1 MTTEERILSALK
13 KARENDANNRD
24 ARRLPSSSAGGAGAS
39 TDRAQQ
45 ALASARQKD
54 KTSSRQLTP
63 SRTPSST
70 SASPLP
76 SFAMGS
82 GNTIESVLGRFSGR
96 GGIEAIKSPDSWSS
110 AGDAEL
116 GLKAWSGQLE
126 GYEKKLTELSGSI
139 ANTENRLKNL
149 QTTVKTAEDAAAYDE
164 LYAGYERMIADY
176 NGVVNDINRVQDK
189 YSAGVERYRDI
200 LSGGMERADAAAAEA
215 KRLEDEN
222 SRLQQQANLIR
233 IYEMSGTSSS
243 SAAAPIEAQ
252 IEQNAQRIKEL
263 QAEESQNKMQ
273 YYSSLALM
281 EDYAGLSSPASVT
294 GDSRYEYIND
304 IDNARYRNE
313 HTTDPGGAPVALR
326 RYQYLTEDEIKI
338 YNYLYASQGKDAAD
352 RFLEDMGP
360 ALTERQ
366 GAAQYEELG
375 ALGKALYW
383 IPAGLD
389 QFGSGIRQLFQR
401 EAVPVSSTQ
410 ITSQLIQQEAQE
422 KSPVL
427 GTLYTLGTTLSNM
440 APSILA
446 SALGSWALGAAGL
459 SAGTAAAVG
468 RATGAATL
476 GASAG
481 GNAYTQKLNEG
492 YSSEAAQNYATLV
505 GASEGALQ
513 YLLGG
518 IGALS
523 KSGTGR
529 IAAKIA
535 ALDNALGRVA
545 RTVSGSTAARL
556 LGSMISEGTEEG
568 LQELLE
574 PAFAA
579 IIFDEEYEADF
590 EDAAYAFLLGA
601 LSAGIIEGP
610 AAIAY
615 ARRPA
620 GFSFR
625 DMDGYADNGVD
636 YFEGANT
643 LEEVEARYRDL
654 ARQYH
659 PDVGGDTAIMA
670 EINRQR
676 TMARAFFRGRAEAAA
691 EDNTADTTPEAAAN
705 TERADGVTRRLTAGR
720 ATEETTPET
729 AGAQIENQTG
739 AEAGG
744 IVLPTADS
752 AGDFSPRVEVGET
765 VAPTLEAP
773 RAAAPE
779 TNAAGNIVL
788 PTADEI
794 MNGGILNGQ
803 QEGRRPAALG
813 GDGGRN
819 ADISAGGQAGR
830 LGGSAEVRT
839 APAEQG
845 RAALAR
851 QNSARDLRL
860 QEVSSAELGIPEG
873 TDTRNVRVLPAT
885 DWDDALVSTAE
896 QVRSVTGREVRYVLG
911 SIEVRTTAGET
922 RRVRGVWQP
931 SGDIIIQADNLRV
944 SPQQIADHEIYHEL
958 AAQNPGLD
966 ADVQARIRE
975 QFTEE
980 EFGRVVESYI
990 QKLHGI
996 IDLPENAS
1004 EADFET
1010 AMNRV
1015 LQEIYADAYAGI
1027 NAFGARA
1034 DQFAEP
1040 TRATVQE
1047 RTGVGRENAEATR
1060 NKTGPPAERYSYAG
1074 TNAANA
1080 DLEALEVA
1088 KGMAEQNVSAETIRQ
1103 ATGWFRGADGK
1114 WRFEID
1120 DSGMRYSSRGDL
1132 NYGDPDY
1139 WRYRELRDKLER
1151 DMLGIGSEAVTEA
1164 ERAEYEE
1171 LAPRYR
1177 DFYLQPGVRGDGS
1190 ATATRLS
1197 DYIQHDELFEQYPQL
1212 RDARLVFD
1220 ELENGERGFYDGTT
1234 ITLNENLRH
1243 APENTIIHEAQHAIQ
1258 KYEGFTKGATP
1269 DRWEALRNRI
1279 SRDIAAVQHNL
1290 DLWLN
1295 DIGYNDFVRDSM
1307 RRVAAGDISLD
1318 EHWQAVNDFKQ
1329 NSIYAEE
1336 IAKNESQ
1343 LASLREQLDNIS
1355 SLGNGNWASALE
1367 MYNNTAGEIEAR
1379 DAAARRKYSKEQR
1392 RLTPPDL
1399 GNEKTV
1405 FAETLGNAERQY
1417 DAGEIFPTK
1426 SKFSLSEP
1434 VEETSDLLALHN
1446 LTEDKLLNTLKL
1458 GGFPMPSIAVIRDQ
1472 MPYEEFGD
1480 ITMVFGRDTID
1491 PQVNS
1496 ENRIYG
1502 GDAWTPTFPQ
1512 IEYKVNEDELNR
1524 IEREVDDLVGGRD
1537 IRRQLDRTHSL
1548 DVTNVTDDLNR
1559 YNGDL
1564 ATAYR
1569 YSNALKYAYLRQ
1581 LNADYSLPYRYAPLG
1596 ARSNMDD
1603 EIIIQLADMF
1613 GIDAIRQMREGGYRY
1628 YDSHKEELE
1637 KILDLVNQHYRETNN
1652 LDENLYD
1659 EISFNKWDSLTAD
1672 IYSYLRQG
1680 PKISVDT
1687 DAVSKFLADNVNQ
1700 TEYENW
1706 VRNLFNSIVA
1716 KRGIR
1721 NSKDI
1726 FTPSGKRRNFEALH
1740 YELTLEN
1747 VVKAMK
1753 NAAQKGG
1760 GAVLG
1765 GKSIWGVATK
1775 DYASVDALKQDKSR
1789 LQNISDE
1796 KYQEQRQK
1804 FTERLHDLASEIA
1817 NPKANNRLIALD
1829 DATETIIEALSKRKT
1844 ASGINNELR
1853 SNKTLNIKNDT
1864 AEKALEL
1871 FKDISNMPVGYF
1883 EAKPQRAVPFDE
1895 VLAAVVPNDIS
1906 EELRDGL
1913 AKAGIQTIEYDAGDQ
1928 LDRLAKVESVEG
1940 ARFSTDEDDDQ
1951 PVEQAISSAKTS
1963 LRQVP
1968 ALFKDKNVQ
1977 FGDVNIDI
1985 GGGKYDLATEFL
1997 AERGTQNLVFDP
2009 YNRGEATNRATLDFL
2024 RDGSRADTAT
2034 NANVLNVI
2042 AEAPARANVIL
2053 EMAKAIKPDG
2063 KAYFMVYEGD
2073 GSGVGRETSAGWQN
2087 NRKTADYMDE
2097 IERYFDSVERRGKLI
2112 IASNPKA
2119 DLPKALWEVQ
2129 PGDAVRY
2136 SAADDEPRPVIAKQD
2151 LRRRLLDTFSVPPGS
2166 RAELGRI
2173 IEGFA
2178 DKMIRSGR
2186 YTEQDRSA
2194 LFDKLYDAGAMTLT
2208 ADPYYSDA
2216 RGALVKRR
2224 MYVSDALKAE
2234 FGDDWNDFRKRAFA
2248 AGIYLTNNS
2257 SDMAPDMWQAEL
2269 GETLPGLF
2277 DSDNLDMRS
2286 FMERVVQVAEEGRDE
2301 QVSLAE
2307 YTQMLAGE
2315 NYVSEDEVLQD
2326 LEQRVDWELRS
2337 FAEKADLEVRLRGRG
2352 ADGITNTERKRII
2365 QEERANYWQLH
2376 KQYQE
2381 ETRRRISEERGKRHA
2396 SEREAREKINNII
2409 REEREKYWQKRRDY
2423 QQRTDERVRQERER
2437 RWAVQ
2442 SETRRRIDDVEQ
2454 AERRTYYERLERY
2467 KEARRATDARER
2479 ERRKQ
2484 MSERRRE
2491 TAELRNLQQRTLKQI
2506 QWLAKNQY
2514 RAPAELRQQ
2523 WDEVLGDL
2531 DIFAVSAANEMNY
2544 SKKYDAT
2551 WRDLAEMYK
2560 KARDSDPNFLPSQEL
2575 ERIVARLDN
2584 EKIGNLDIGALQDL
2598 YKAAVGLRTEFYN
2611 RNHVIGDEEGRLFA
2625 ELYADSKA
2633 EIIEAPGGYT
2643 GNPADKVFNIEQ
2655 LTPMNYLER
2664 MAGWNPDSAWYSMA
2678 KQLEKGERDERAY
2691 IVQAN
2696 KLLSDWL
2703 RDNEDWVMQSDGQ
2716 GKNAVWYEVEVPE
2729 LLELGMGDKPVFG
2742 DSVKVYMTP
2751 SMKVHLYL
2759 ESKNYD
2765 NLRHM
2770 VGGRTFPDKELYSDG
2785 KRQEAFAQG
2794 KTIRLAP
2801 ETVKKLV
2808 SDLTPEEQELAALL
2822 ERYYNQFAAERI
2834 NKVSNAL
2841 YGYDRAVTKNYA
2853 PIYTNSN
2860 YNQKEIGKSD
2870 QTAEGVGNM
2879 KQRIRG
2885 AKNPSYNLYAYDAFE
2900 RHVDQTARFVGMAI
2914 PARNW
2919 KTLLNWRERNNSMS
2933 DVITHKWGNES
2944 LKYITDLLTDLQGGS
2959 PRKAQFQISS
2969 FADKLWSNYISAVF
2983 GANPSIVLKQLG
2995 SIPLGGAYLGM
3006 NNVPSPGQIANIDR
3020 ELISRYT
3027 SELDWRLMGYS
3038 TPETK
3043 QLKDHPNWTER
3054 NSFFRNVFGG
3064 GAITGMDGWAASTL
3078 WPWAEN
3084 KIRKERPELEVGT
3097 QEQIDA
3103 GQSPF
3108 YKAVAAEFDNAVN
3121 RSQSM
3126 SDTLHNARIRKSDN
3140 AVLRTLTM
3148 FKSDAAQTYNAFRQT
3163 IGEAQYYKRKGA
3175 DSKTQRVARAATGA
3189 AFLAWIIN
3197 AAWTAGVN
3205 FLVNL
3210 AKKKGANYR
3219 DDEDELTAHSVLG
3232 NIASDML
3239 NGMSGVV
3246 ILGEELAGAI
3256 GSAITGERWYGLDT
3270 PGIEQLNDTLES
3282 LINSGNSIKRLL
3294 GDAINIGQ
3302 QGGDVLAYLN
3312 EHRADL
3318 AGGIKEVAATAVTYF
3333 PGLPVNN
3340 VEAYLAGLL
3349 SWTIPSLSTSY
3360 EDLFETPDK
3369 ASLSGLEGDALVTRV
3384 ENILASRLEDVS
3396 EPAAQTVATL
3406 YAAGYTEALPSGIP
3420 KQVTVTDKKT
3430 DTSETV
3436 ELDAYQQQFFGQ
3448 VWTETVGRAVDELVL
3463 MPEFEAASP
3472 EDQAKMLS
3480 QIYRFANET
3489 AKAETVEKYSPPS
3502 TMAEAAEDIASG
3514 RTLAEWAAYD
3524 VLSDDVSGTF
3534 GKLTDE
3540 GLDYE
3545 QALDVAETLDDLGD
3559 DATSVERYLA
3569 VARMPLP
3576 EDEKELALRGVM
3588 TDSAYAKYE
3597 TARSAGIDTLD
3608 YCEFLD
3614 RISDIS
3620 GDGRQ
3625 ERVWALIDSMRLTNR
3640 QKDVLHLAAGYK
3652 DSTLSKT
3659 PWHN

>member
-1 MTTEERILSALK
+1 MSSVQERLDRMINGTGAASSGAGSSVMERLDRMINHTLPQAGIKHNGDNTSRPASSVPTSK
-13 KARENDANNRD
+13 
-24 ARRLPSSSAGGAGAS
+24 LPSIATSLAGNKKVYEPLEQSG
-39 TDRAQQ
+39 
-45 ALASARQKD
+45 
-54 KTSSRQLTP
+54 LT
-63 SRTPSST
+63 
-70 SASPLP
+70 
-76 SFAMGS
+76 
-82 GNTIESVLGRFSGR
+82 R
-96 GGIEAIKSPDSWSS
+96 GTLDMMISPDNWTS
-110 AGDAEL
+110 
-116 GLKAWSGQLE
+116 
-126 GYEKKLTELSGSI
+126 
-139 ANTENRLKNL
+139 
-149 QTTVKTAEDAAAYDE
+149 AEDAEIGMQSWDSQLSRYKNSLDQLQSSISNAEKQLQQMSGGQQTENTAAVYNQLYDR
-164 LYAGYERMIADY
+164 YTKMIDDY
-176 NGVVNDINRVQDK
+176 NTTVSDYNRVIDK
-189 YSAGVERYRDI
+189 YDAGLTKYKEI
-200 LSGGMERADAAAAEA
+200 LGNGMNKAEAAASEIRALVA
-215 KRLEDEN
+215 EN
-222 SRLQQQANLIR
+222 SRLQQQVDLIKA
-233 IYEMSGTSSS
+233 YDTSGLNMTETY
-243 SAAAPIEAQ
+243 AVPIEAEIQ
-252 IEQNAQRIKEL
+252 SNTRKIKEL
-263 QAEESQNKMQ
+263 QAEEARSKMQ

-281 EDYAGLSSPASVT
+281 DDYADLSKPGNVT
-294 GDSRYEYIND
+294 GDTRYDYIND
-304 IDNARYRNE
+304 IDNAHYKNE
-313 HTTDPGGAPVALR
+313 HTTDTGGEPIALR
-326 RYQYLTEDEIKI
+326 LYQHLTDDERKI
-338 YNYLYASQGKDAAD
+338 YNYLYASQGKEAAD
-352 RFLEDMGP
+352 RFLDDIDDT
-360 ALTERQ
+360 LRTRQ
-366 GAAQYEELG
+366 GAAQYEQLG
-375 ALGKALYW
+375 TLGKALYW
-383 IPAGLD
+383 IPAGLE
-389 QFGSGIRQLFQR
+389 QFGSGIKQLFQI
-401 EAVPVSSTQ
+401 EALPVSPTL

-427 GTLYTLGTTLSNM
+427 GTLYELGTTLSNM
-440 APSILA
+440 APSLLA
-446 SALGSWALGAAGL
+446 GALGGWALGAAGL
-459 SAGTAAAVG
+459 SAGAATALARGV
-468 RATGAATL
+468 GAATL

-481 GNAYTQKLNEG
+481 GNAYTQKLYEG
-492 YSSEAAQNYATLV
+492 YSPEAARNYATLV

-535 ALDNALGRVA
+535 GLDNALGRVA

-610 AAIAY
+610 AAVAY

-659 PDVGGDTAIMA
+659 PDVGGDTAVMA

-676 TMARAFFRGRAEAAA
+676 TMARAFFHGRAEAAQ
-691 EDNTADTTPEAAAN
+691 EAAPAQ
-705 TERADGVTRRLTAGR
+705 TEEQAGPQSPDAEEGIIRRLNAPAST
-720 ATEETTPET
+720 TEQKAAPAAEP
-729 AGAQIENQTG
+729 AVQT
-739 AEAGG
+739 EQESG
-744 IVLPTADS
+744 IVLPTAED
-752 AGDFSPRVEVGET
+752 AGDFTPRAAAEA
-765 VAPTLEAP
+765 APTLEVS

-779 TNAAGNIVL
+779 ISAEGNIVL
-788 PTADEI
+788 PTADDTIIGGMTNGQHEKQEWQQRGLQVPSG
-794 MNGGILNGQ
+794 NGGRLGDIGAGRQTGRLGQ
-803 QEGRRPAALG
+803 
-813 GDGGRN
+813 
-819 ADISAGGQAGR
+819 SAGG
-830 LGGSAEVRT
+830 RT
-839 APAEQG
+839 ATFEQS
-845 RAALAR
+845 RTAIER
-851 QNSARDLRL
+851 QNRARDLRL

-873 TDTRNVRVLPAT
+873 TQTRNVRVLPES
-885 DWDDALVSTAE
+885 DWDGELVSTAE
-896 QVRSVTGREVRYVLG
+896 RVRNVTGREVHYVLG
-911 SIEVRTTAGET
+911 SIEVRTAGNDT
-922 RRVRGVWQP
+922 HRVRGVWMP
-931 SGDIIIQADNLRV
+931 NGDIIVQADNMRV
-944 SPQQIADHEIYHEL
+944 SAQQIAEHEIYHDI
-958 AAQNPGLD
+958 AAQTPGTD
-966 ADVQARIRE
+966 YEVEQRIRE
-975 QFTEE
+975 QFGDE
-980 EFGRVVESYI
+980 EFERVVEIYI

-996 IDLPENAS
+996 VDLPANAS
-1004 EADFET
+1004 ESEFET
-1010 AMNRV
+1010 ALARV
-1015 LQEIYADAYAGI
+1015 KQEIFADAYAGI
-1027 NAFGARA
+1027 NAFGAHAERFA
-1034 DQFAEP
+1034 DV
-1040 TRATVQE
+1040 TRETVKE
-1047 RTGVGRENAEATR
+1047 RTGIRSRENDDATR
-1060 NKTGPPAERYSYAG
+1060 DRTGPPAERYSYAG

-1088 KGMAEQNVSAETIRQ
+1088 
-1103 ATGWFRGADGK
+1103 
-1114 WRFEID
+1114 
-1120 DSGMRYSSRGDL
+1120 
-1132 NYGDPDY
+1132 
-1139 WRYRELRDKLER
+1139 
-1151 DMLGIGSEAVTEA
+1151 
-1164 ERAEYEE
+1164 
-1171 LAPRYR
+1171 
-1177 DFYLQPGVRGDGS
+1177 
-1190 ATATRLS
+1190 
-1197 DYIQHDELFEQYPQL
+1197 
-1212 RDARLVFD
+1212 
-1220 ELENGERGFYDGTT
+1220 
-1234 ITLNENLRH
+1234 
-1243 APENTIIHEAQHAIQ
+1243 
-1258 KYEGFTKGATP
+1258 
-1269 DRWEALRNRI
+1269 
-1279 SRDIAAVQHNL
+1279 
-1290 DLWLN
+1290 
-1295 DIGYNDFVRDSM
+1295 
-1307 RRVAAGDISLD
+1307 
-1318 EHWQAVNDFKQ
+1318 
-1329 NSIYAEE
+1329 
-1336 IAKNESQ
+1336 
-1343 LASLREQLDNIS
+1343 
-1355 SLGNGNWASALE
+1355 
-1367 MYNNTAGEIEAR
+1367 
-1379 DAAARRKYSKEQR
+1379 
-1392 RLTPPDL
+1392 
-1399 GNEKTV
+1399 
-1405 FAETLGNAERQY
+1405 ERQ
-1417 DAGEIFPTK
+1417 T
-1426 SKFSLSEP
+1426 
-1434 VEETSDLLALHN
+1434 T
-1446 LTEDKLLNTLKL
+1446 
-1458 GGFPMPSIAVIRDQ
+1458 
-1472 MPYEEFGD
+1472 
-1480 ITMVFGRDTID
+1480 
-1491 PQVNS
+1491 
-1496 ENRIYG
+1496 
-1502 GDAWTPTFPQ
+1502 
-1512 IEYKVNEDELNR
+1512 
-1524 IEREVDDLVGGRD
+1524 
-1537 IRRQLDRTHSL
+1537 
-1548 DVTNVTDDLNR
+1548 
-1559 YNGDL
+1559 
-1564 ATAYR
+1564 
-1569 YSNALKYAYLRQ
+1569 
-1581 LNADYSLPYRYAPLG
+1581 
-1596 ARSNMDD
+1596 
-1603 EIIIQLADMF
+1603 
-1613 GIDAIRQMREGGYRY
+1613 
-1628 YDSHKEELE
+1628 
-1637 KILDLVNQHYRETNN
+1637 
-1652 LDENLYD
+1652 
-1659 EISFNKWDSLTAD
+1659 
-1672 IYSYLRQG
+1672 
-1680 PKISVDT
+1680 
-1687 DAVSKFLADNVNQ
+1687 
-1700 TEYENW
+1700 
-1706 VRNLFNSIVA
+1706 
-1716 KRGIR
+1716 
-1721 NSKDI
+1721 
-1726 FTPSGKRRNFEALH
+1726 
-1740 YELTLEN
+1740 
-1747 VVKAMK
+1747 
-1753 NAAQKGG
+1753 
-1760 GAVLG
+1760 
-1765 GKSIWGVATK
+1765 
-1775 DYASVDALKQDKSR
+1775 
-1789 LQNISDE
+1789 
-1796 KYQEQRQK
+1796 
-1804 FTERLHDLASEIA
+1804 
-1817 NPKANNRLIALD
+1817 
-1829 DATETIIEALSKRKT
+1829 
-1844 ASGINNELR
+1844 
-1853 SNKTLNIKNDT
+1853 
-1864 AEKALEL
+1864 
-1871 FKDISNMPVGYF
+1871 
-1883 EAKPQRAVPFDE
+1883 
-1895 VLAAVVPNDIS
+1895 S
-1906 EELRDGL
+1906 EELRRQTAPDVDDEID
-1913 AKAGIQTIEYDAGDQ
+1913 KAEFELTNEIMLPTAATGVD
-1928 LDRLAKVESVEG
+1928 V
-1940 ARFSTDEDDDQ
+1940 RFSEDEDDQ
-1951 PVEQAISSAKTS
+1951 PVKQAISSAKTS
-1963 LRQVP
+1963 IRQVP
-1968 ALFKDKNVQ
+1968 ALFKDKNAR
-1977 FGDVNIDI
+1977 FGEINVDV
-1985 GGGKYDLATEFL
+1985 GGGRFDLATDYL
-1997 AERGTQNLVFDP
+1997 AERGTRNLIFDP
-2009 YNRGEATNRATLDFL
+2009 YNRDEATNRATLDFL
-2024 RDGSRADTAT
+2024 RAGNRADTAT
-2034 NANVLNVI
+2034 NANVLNVV
-2042 AEAPARANVIL
+2042 AEAPARANIIL
-2053 EMAKAIKPDG
+2053 EAAKSIKPDG
-2063 KAYFMVYEGD
+2063 TAYFTVYEGD
-2073 GSGVGRETSAGWQN
+2073 GSGIGRETSAGWQN

-2097 IERYFDSVERRGKLI
+2097 IRQYFDAVERRGKLI
-2112 IASNPKA
+2112 IARDPKA
-2119 DLPKALWEVQ
+2119 DLPPAAWEVQ
-2129 PGDAVRY
+2129 PGNAIRY
-2136 SAADDEPRPVIAKQD
+2136 SAEEDDQWSDDNLDKTDYEGAELSQEQADFFKDSKIRLDQDGDYWFGNGKLIPVYHSTWSDEFTVFDPAYLGRNTDSNASDEWLGATAHTGFWFNTQNLSEQTTGGVGNRAEKVYLNIKEPYELEGVVELADTIYDRAEADETAIEAAQRFVRELKESGYDGMVIKRDREFGGMSFVAFEPNQIKRVTNQNPTANADIRYSLENGPAITGVNNDQPRPVVAKQD
-2151 LRRRLLDTFSVPPGS
+2151 LRRRLLDTFSIPSGS
-2166 RAELGRI
+2166 RGELGRM
-2173 IEGFA
+2173 IEAFA
-2178 DKMIRSGR
+2178 DKLIRSGR
-2186 YTEQDRSA
+2186 YTEQDRKD
-2194 LFDKLYDAGAMTLT
+2194 LFDKLYDAGAMDIA
-2208 ADPYYSDA
+2208 ADPYYAEA
-2216 RGALVKRR
+2216 RNALINRR
-2224 MYVSDALKAE
+2224 MYVNNAIKAE

-2248 AGIYLTNNS
+2248 AGIYLTNDP

-2326 LEQRVDWELRS
+2326 LEQRVDWELRT

-2352 ADGITNTERKRII
+2352 ADGISNTERKRII

-2381 ETRRRISEERGKRHA
+2381 ETRRRIAEERGKRHA

-2423 QQRTDERVRQERER
+2423 QQRADERVRQERER

-2442 SETRRRIDDVEQ
+2442 AETRRRIDDVEQ
-2454 AERRTYYERLERY
+2454 GERRTYYERLERY

-2479 ERRKQ
+2479 ERRKA

-2514 RAPAELRQQ
+2514 RAPAELKQQ

-2551 WRDLAEMYK
+2551 WRDIADMV
-2560 KARDSDPNFLPSQEL
+2560 RDFESNPQKYPNFIPSEEL
-2575 ERIVARLDN
+2575 KRIAARVNND
-2584 EKIGNLDIGALQDL
+2584 KIGDLDIGALQDL
-2598 YKAAVGLRTEFYN
+2598 YKAAVGLRTEYYN
-2611 RNHVIGDEEGRLFA
+2611 RNHVIGDEEARLFS
-2625 ELYADSKA
+2625 ELYADSKE
-2633 EIIEAPGGYT
+2633 EINSAPGGYSK
-2643 GNPADKVFNIEQ
+2643 NPADKVFNLEQ

-2678 KQLEKGERDERAY
+2678 KQLEAGERNERAY

-2696 KLLSDWL
+2696 ALLADWL
-2703 RDNEDWVMQSDGQ
+2703 EENKEWVLRSDGQ
-2716 GKNAVWYEVEVPE
+2716 GKDAVWYEVEVPE

-2742 DSVKVYMTP
+2742 DSVKVWMTP

-2770 VGGRTFPDKELYSDG
+2770 VGGRTFPDKELYSEG

-2808 SDLTPEEQELAALL
+2808 SDLTPEERELAALL

-2885 AKNPSYNLYAYDAFE
+2885 AKNPSYNLSAYDAFE

-2919 KTLLNWRERNNSMS
+2919 KTLLNWRDRNDSMS

-2944 LKYITDLLTDLQGGS
+2944 LTYITDLLTDLQGGS
-2959 PRKAQFQISS
+2959 PREAQFQISS
-2969 FADKLWSNYISAVF
+2969 WADKLWSNYISAVF

-3084 KIRKERPELEVGT
+3084 KVRREQPELEVGT

-3126 SDTLHNARIRKSDN
+3126 SDTLHNARIRKSDH

-3219 DDEDELTAHSVLG
+3219 DDEDELTAQSVLG
-3232 NIASDML
+3232 NMASDMMS
-3239 NGMSGVV
+3239 GMSGVV

-3256 GSAITGERWYGLDT
+3256 GSAITGERWYGLDV
-3270 PGIEQLNDTLES
+3270 PGVEQLNDILES
-3282 LINSGNSIKRLL
+3282 IISSDKNTILIE
-3294 GDAINIGQ
+3294 AVNIGR
-3302 QGGDVLAYLN
+3302 QGGDVIAYLN

-3318 AGGIKEVAATAVTYF
+3318 IGEIKDVAMTAATYLGGISA
-3333 PGLPVNN
+3333 NN
-3340 VEAYLAGLL
+3340 VEAYLLGILN
-3349 SWTIPSLSTSY
+3349 WTLPGIATAY
-3360 EDLFETPDK
+3360 EDMFETPDK

-3384 ENILASRLEDVS
+3384 EDILASRLEDVS

-3448 VWTETVGRAVDELVL
+3448 VWTETVGRAVNELVL

-3545 QALDVAETLDDLGD
+3545 QALDVAETLGDLGD

-3569 VARMPLP
+3569 VARMPIP

-3597 TARSAGIDTLD
+3597 TARNAGIDTLD

-3620 GDGRQ
+3620 GDSRQ

>member
-1 MTTEERILSALK
+1 MSRTSELLERKKNGTLTFEPNTEESRTSRMLSQRGVTNYDDISEPANADSK
-13 KARENDANNRD
+13 KALQTLRETGSVTYAGKTYTMPVKST
-24 ARRLPSSSAGGAGAS
+24 PSSSGSKSLLLGFTNPGGGDYKS
-39 TDRAQQ
+39 VDDV
-45 ALASARQKD
+45 LD
-54 KTSSRQLTP
+54 HPFSR
-63 SRTPSST
+63 
-70 SASPLP
+70 
-76 SFAMGS
+76 G
-82 GNTIESVLGRFSGR
+82 VLD
-96 GGIEAIKSPDSWSS
+96 AIISPDNWLSTT
-110 AGDAEL
+110 DAEM
-116 GLKAWSGQLE
+116 GLKSWSGQLDDYQKE
-126 GYEKKLTELSGSI
+126 LTSLSSNI
-139 ANTENRLKNL
+139 SNAENRLKSMQGNVN
-149 QTTVKTAEDAAAYDE
+149 TEADVAEYNKLYDNYEALVNDYNSLVNEYNRVREKYAVGVDQYRSILNSGMDRAEAAAKE
-164 LYAGYERMIADY
+164 IKKL
-176 NGVVNDINRVQDK
+176 
-189 YSAGVERYRDI
+189 
-200 LSGGMERADAAAAEA
+200 EA
-215 KRLEDEN
+215 KN
-222 SRLQQQANLIR
+222 SRLQQQVDLIKA
-233 IYEMSGTSSS
+233 YDTSGLDMTGTY
-243 SAAAPIEAQ
+243 AEPIEAE
-252 IEQNAQRIKEL
+252 IRRNAQRIKEL
-263 QAEESQNKMQ
+263 RAKENQNKMQ

-281 EDYAGLSSPASVT
+281 DDYAELSAPGKVT
-294 GDSRYEYIND
+294 GDERYYYIND
-304 IDNARYRNE
+304 IDNARYKNE
-313 HTTDPGGAPVALR
+313 HTTDTGGEPIALR
-326 RYQYLTEDEIKI
+326 LYQHLTDDERKI
-338 YNYLYASQGKDAAD
+338 YNYLYASKGKEAAD
-352 RFLEDMGP
+352 RFLDDIGDT
-360 ALTERQ
+360 LRTRQ
-366 GAAQYEELG
+366 GAAQYEQLG
-375 ALGKALYW
+375 TLGKALYW
-383 IPAGLD
+383 IPAGLE
-389 QFGSGIRQLFQR
+389 QFGSGIKQLFQS
-401 EAVPVSSTQ
+401 EALPVSPTL

-427 GTLYTLGTTLSNM
+427 GTLYELGTTLSNM

-446 SALGSWALGAAGL
+446 GALGGWALGAAGL
-459 SAGTAAAVG
+459 SASTATAIARGV
-468 RATGAATL
+468 GAATL

-481 GNAYTQKLNEG
+481 GNAYTQKINEG
-492 YSSEAAQNYATLV
+492 YSPEAARNYSTLV

-523 KSGTGR
+523 RSGVGSV
-529 IAAKIA
+529 AAKIA
-535 ALDNALGRVA
+535 GLDNALGRVA

-610 AAIAY
+610 AAIDY

-643 LEEVEARYRDL
+643 LEEVEARYREL

-659 PDVGGDTAIMA
+659 PDLGGDAAVMA

-676 TMARAFFRGRAEAAA
+676 TMARAFFHGRAEAAQEA
-691 EDNTADTTPEAAAN
+691 APAQTEEQAGPQSPEAEEGIIRRLNAPASTTEQKAAPAAN
-705 TERADGVTRRLTAGR
+705 PATQTEQVS
-720 ATEETTPET
+720 
-729 AGAQIENQTG
+729 
-739 AEAGG
+739 G
-744 IVLPTADS
+744 IVLPTAED
-752 AGDFSPRVEVGET
+752 AGDFTPRAAAEA
-765 VAPTLEAP
+765 APTLEVS

-779 TNAAGNIVL
+779 ISAVGNIVL
-788 PTADEI
+788 PTADDTMIGGMTNGQHEKQEWQQRGLQVPSG
-794 MNGGILNGQ
+794 NGGRLGDIGAGRQTGRLGQ
-803 QEGRRPAALG
+803 
-813 GDGGRN
+813 
-819 ADISAGGQAGR
+819 SAGGRAATFEQ
-830 LGGSAEVRT
+830 SRT
-839 APAEQG
+839 AIE
-845 RAALAR
+845 R
-851 QNSARDLRL
+851 QNRARDLRL

-873 TDTRNVRVLPAT
+873 TQTRNVRVLPES
-885 DWDDALVSTAE
+885 DWDGELVSTAE
-896 QVRSVTGREVRYVLG
+896 RVRNVTGREVHYVLG
-911 SIEVRTTAGET
+911 SIEVRTAGNDT
-922 RRVRGVWQP
+922 HRVRGVWMP
-931 SGDIIIQADNLRV
+931 NGDIIVQADNMRV
-944 SPQQIADHEIYHEL
+944 SAQQIAEHEIYHDI
-958 AAQNPGLD
+958 AAQTPGTD
-966 ADVQARIRE
+966 YEVEQRIRE
-975 QFTEE
+975 QFGDE
-980 EFGRVVESYI
+980 EFERVVEIYI

-996 IDLPENAS
+996 VDLPANAS
-1004 EADFET
+1004 ESEFE
-1010 AMNRV
+1010 AALARIK
-1015 LQEIYADAYAGI
+1015 QEIFADAYAGI
-1027 NAFGARA
+1027 NAFGAHAERFA
-1034 DQFAEP
+1034 DP
-1040 TRATVQE
+1040 TRETVKE
-1047 RTGVGRENAEATR
+1047 RAGIRSRENDDAVR
-1060 NKTGPPAERYSYAG
+1060 DRTGPPAERYSYAG

-1103 ATGWFRGADGK
+1103 ATGWFQGADGK

-1120 DSGMRYSSRGDL
+1120 DSGMRYSARGDL

-1139 WRYRELRDKLER
+1139 WRYRELLDKLER
-1151 DMLGIGSEAVTEA
+1151 EMLGIGSEAVTEA

-1190 ATATRLS
+1190 ATASRLS

-1212 RDARLVFD
+1212 RDARLVFED
-1220 ELENGERGFYDGTT
+1220 MEDGKQGSYNPDTNT
-1234 ITLNENLRH
+1234 ITLSESLQNSERDDALV
-1243 APENTIIHEAQHAIQ
+1243 HEIQHAIQ
-1258 KYEGFTKGATP
+1258 EAEGFARGASPQYWARREYESGDLVGERLRREHDNLFRSLSQEEQNQFTRYREL
-1269 DRWEALRNRI
+1269 DRELNRTMFAELGTEEAADYERYEAEQDALYDELYSNEWFRKL
-1279 SRDIAAVQHNL
+1279 L
-1290 DLWLN
+1290 DLERRMD
-1295 DIGYNDFVRDSM
+1295 DIPGEYR
-1307 RRVAAGDISLD
+1307 A
-1318 EHWQAVNDFKQ
+1318 
-1329 NSIYAEE
+1329 
-1336 IAKNESQ
+1336 
-1343 LASLREQLDNIS
+1343 
-1355 SLGNGNWASALE
+1355 
-1367 MYNNTAGEIEAR
+1367 MYSNTSGEIEAR
-1379 DAAARRKYSKEQR
+1379 DAEARRKLTADER
-1392 RLTPPDL
+1392 RAAPPDL
-1399 GNEKTV
+1399 GNEKTI
-1405 FAETLGNAERQY
+1405 FAEMRGDPEQRSY
-1417 DAGEIFPTK
+1417 AGGVLPIK
-1426 SKFSLSEP
+1426 SRFSLSEP
-1434 VEETSDLLALHN
+1434 VERTADLVAVHN
-1446 LTEDKLLNTLKL
+1446 IEPYNLERTLEL
-1458 GGFPMPSIAVIRDQ
+1458 GAFPMPSIAIIRGDAGHDV
-1472 MPYEEFGD
+1472 FGD
-1480 ITMVFGRDTID
+1480 ISVVFGADTID
-1491 PQVNS
+1491 PAADS
-1496 ENRIYG
+1496 RNRVYSR
-1502 GDAWTPTFPQ
+1502 DAWTPRFP
-1512 IEYKVNEDELNR
+1512 NTDTSGMSPDEIVTLMQR
-1524 IEREVDDLVGGRD
+1524 QPERKDSFGWPAMQLLMSSIERYG
-1537 IRRQLDRTHSL
+1537 SL
-1548 DVTNVTDDLNR
+1548 
-1559 YNGDL
+1559 
-1564 ATAYR
+1564 
-1569 YSNALKYAYLRQ
+1569 
-1581 LNADYSLPYRYAPLG
+1581 
-1596 ARSNMDD
+1596 D
-1603 EIIIQLADMF
+1603 EIIADENRIDSFTRTSTVNFGEIQNDLQRTINSLATPENTRNTFSYKLDDLDLLTYNKLQDIVYDLAKAKNEKAEERRLFDDELPDMWADAVDDAQYAYELEADRFIQLLAMTPHYMRTVEYALAQD
-1613 GIDAIRQMREGGYRY
+1613 GAAYLKLTPDEAKAAIDAVNEVE
-1628 YDSHKEELE
+1628 DTVWKESTQE
-1637 KILDLVNQHYRETNN
+1637 
-1652 LDENLYD
+1652 
-1659 EISFNKWDSLTAD
+1659 EINKQFDDWAESVIITAAK
-1672 IYSYLRQG
+1672 G
-1680 PKISVDT
+1680 P
-1687 DAVSKFLADNVNQ
+1687 
-1700 TEYENW
+1700 
-1706 VRNLFNSIVA
+1706 
-1716 KRGIR
+1716 
-1721 NSKDI
+1721 
-1726 FTPSGKRRNFEALH
+1726 H
-1740 YELTLEN
+1740 TLEAI
-1747 VVKAMK
+1747 KTSLK
-1753 NAAQKGG
+1753 NGG
-1760 GAVLG
+1760 LTPTDSSAKAVLN
-1765 GKSIWGVATK
+1765 
-1775 DYASVDALKQDKSR
+1775 L
-1789 LQNISDE
+1789 
-1796 KYQEQRQK
+1796 
-1804 FTERLHDLASEIA
+1804 
-1817 NPKANNRLIALD
+1817 
-1829 DATETIIEALSKRKT
+1829 
-1844 ASGINNELR
+1844 INNTTSIGTRYL
-1853 SNKTLNIKNDT
+1853 
-1864 AEKALEL
+1864 
-1871 FKDISNMPVGYF
+1871 
-1883 EAKPQRAVPFDE
+1883 EAKPYRVVNFDE
-1895 VLAAVVPNDIS
+1895 ILGVVVPDNTDSKLLQRLS
-1906 EELRDGL
+1906 EKNIPIL
-1913 AKAGIQTIEYDAGDQ
+1913 EYRAEDEA
-1928 LDRLAKVESVEG
+1928 DRARVINSIEG
-1940 ARFSTDEDDDQ
+1940 ARFSIEDDDW

-2097 IERYFDSVERRGKLI
+2097 IKRYFDSVERRGKLI

-2257 SDMAPDMWQAEL
+2257 NDMAPDMWQAEL

-2286 FMERVVQVAEEGRDE
+2286 FMERVVQVAEEGRNE

-2307 YTQMLAGE
+2307 YTQMLANE

-2381 ETRRRISEERGKRHA
+2381 ETRRRIAEERGKRHA

-2423 QQRTDERVRQERER
+2423 QQRADERVRQEREK
-2437 RWAVQ
+2437 RWAAQ
-2442 SETRRRIDDVEQ
+2442 AETRRRIDDVEQ

-2467 KEARRATDARER
+2467 KEGRRATDARER
-2479 ERRKQ
+2479 ERRKA

-2514 RAPAELRQQ
+2514 RAPAELKQQ
-2523 WDEVLGDL
+2523 WNEVLGDL

-2551 WRDLAEMYK
+2551 WRDIAEMYK
-2560 KARDSDPNFLPSQEL
+2560 KARDTDPNFLPSQEL

-2584 EKIGNLDIGALQDL
+2584 DKIGDLDIGALQDL
-2598 YKAAVGLRTEFYN
+2598 YKAAVGLRQEFYN
-2611 RNHVIGDEEGRLFA
+2611 RNHVIGDEEARLFS
-2625 ELYADSKA
+2625 ELYADSKE
-2633 EIIEAPGGYT
+2633 EINSAPGGYSK
-2643 GNPADKVFNIEQ
+2643 NPADKVFNLEQ

-2678 KQLEKGERDERAY
+2678 KQLEAGERNERAY

-2696 KLLSDWL
+2696 ALLADWL
-2703 RDNEDWVMQSDGQ
+2703 EDNEEWVLRSDGQ
-2716 GKNAVWYEVEVPE
+2716 GKDAVWYEVEVPE
-2729 LLELGMGDKPVFG
+2729 LLELGMGDKPVFS
-2742 DSVKVYMTP
+2742 DSVKVWMTP

-2770 VGGRTFPDKELYSDG
+2770 VGGRTFPDKELYSEG
-2785 KRQEAFAQG
+2785 KRQEAYAQG

-2801 ETVKKLV
+2801 ETVRKMV
-2808 SDLTPEEQELAALL
+2808 SDLTPEERELAALL

-2841 YGYDRAVTKNYA
+2841 YGYDRAVTTNYA

-2860 YNQKEIGKSD
+2860 YNQKEIGKFD

-2885 AKNPSYNLYAYDAFE
+2885 AKNPSYNLSAYDAFE

-2919 KTLLNWRERNNSMS
+2919 KTLLNWRERNDSMS

-2944 LKYITDLLTDLQGGS
+2944 LTYITDLLTDLQGGS
-2959 PRKAQFQISS
+2959 PRKAKFQISS
-2969 FADKLWSNYISAVF
+2969 LADKLWSNYISAVF
-2983 GANPSIVLKQLG
+2983 GSNPSIVLKQLG

-3006 NNVPSPGQIANIDR
+3006 ENVPTPRQMANIDR
-3020 ELISRYT
+3020 DLIALYT
-3027 SELDWRLMGYS
+3027 SELDWRLMGYA

-3043 QLKDHPNWTER
+3043 QLKDHPNWTQR

-3084 KIRKERPELEVGT
+3084 KVRRERPELEVGT
-3097 QEQIDA
+3097 EEQVNA

-3126 SDTLHNARIRKSDN
+3126 SDTLHNARIRKADN
-3140 AVLRTLTM
+3140 AILRTLTM

-3163 IGEAQYYKRKGA
+3163 IGEAQYYKRTGA
-3175 DSKTQRVARAATGA
+3175 SSKTQRTARAAMGA
-3189 AFLAWIIN
+3189 AFLAWIVN

-3210 AKKKGANYR
+3210 AKTKGKNYR
-3219 DDEDELTAHSVLG
+3219 DDEDELTAESVLG
-3232 NIASDML
+3232 KMATDMIS
-3239 NGMSGVV
+3239 GMSGVV
-3246 ILGEELAGAI
+3246 ILGEELAGAL
-3256 GSAITGERWYGLDT
+3256 GSAVTGERWYGLDA

-3282 LINSGNSIKRLL
+3282 IINSSKSLKKLL
-3294 GDAINIGQ
+3294 TDAVNIGR

-3312 EHRADL
+3312 SHRADII
-3318 AGGIKEVAATAVTYF
+3318 GGIKDVAATAVTYF

-3340 VEAYLAGLL
+3340 VEAYLAGLI
-3349 SWTIPSLSTSY
+3349 SWALPSVGTAY
-3360 EDLFETPDK
+3360 EDLFETPEK
-3369 ASLSGLEGDALVTRV
+3369 ADLSGLEGDALVTRV
-3384 ENILASRLEDVS
+3384 TDILGGRLDDVS
-3396 EPAAQTVATL
+3396 EKAAEDIATL
-3406 YAAGYTEALPSGIP
+3406 YAAGYSEALPAGVPTQI
-3420 KQVTVTDKKT
+3420 TVTDKDT

-3436 ELDAYQQQFFGQ
+3436 ELDAYQRQFFER
-3448 VWTETVGRAVDELVL
+3448 VWTETVGRAVDDLVD
-3463 MPEFEAASP
+3463 MPEFEQASP
-3472 EDQAKMLS
+3472 DEQAKMLN

-3489 AKAETVEKYSPPS
+3489 AKAETIEKYSPPS
-3502 TMAEAAEDIASG
+3502 TIAEAAEDIADG

-3540 GLDYE
+3540 GLGYE
-3545 QALDVAETLDDLGD
+3545 QALDVAETVNELGD
-3559 DATSVERYLA
+3559 DSTAVERYLA
-3569 VARMPLP
+3569 VAQMPIP
-3576 EDEKELALRGVM
+3576 EDEKELALRGIM
-3588 TDSAYAKYE
+3588 TDSAYSKYE
-3597 TARSAGIDTLD
+3597 TARAAGIDTLD

-3620 GDGRQ
+3620 GDSRQ

>member
-1 MTTEERILSALK
+1 MTTEERIQKALESARK
-13 KARENDANNRD
+13 NDANNRD

-45 ALASARQKD
+45 ALAAARQKD

-70 SASPLP
+70 PASPLP
-76 SFAMGS
+76 SFATGG
-82 GNTIESVLGRFSGR
+82 GNTIESVLGRFSNR
-96 GGIEAIKSPDSWSS
+96 GGIEAITSPDSWSS

-126 GYEKKLTELSGSI
+126 SYEKKLTELSGSI

-164 LYAGYERMIADY
+164 LYAGYEKMIADY

-222 SRLQQQANLIR
+222 SRLQRQANLIR
-233 IYEMSGTSSS
+233 VYEMSGTSPS

-252 IEQNAQRIKEL
+252 IEQNTRRIKEL
-263 QAEESQNKMQ
+263 KAEESRNKMQ

-281 EDYAGLSSPASVT
+281 ENYADLSAPGRVT
-294 GDSRYEYIND
+294 GDSRYDYIND
-304 IDNARYRNE
+304 IDSARYKNE
-313 HTTDPGGAPVALR
+313 HTTDPGGEAVAMR
-326 RYQYLTEDEIKI
+326 RYQYLTEDEKQI
-338 YNYLYASQGKDAAD
+338 YNYLYATQGKTAAD
-352 RFLEDMGP
+352 RFLDD
-360 ALTERQ
+360 LSDTLSERQ
-366 GAAQYEELG
+366 GAAQYEDMG
-375 ALGKALYW
+375 TLGKALYW

-389 QFGSGIRQLFQR
+389 QFGSGIKQLFQS
-401 EAVPVSSTQ
+401 EAVPMSPTQ

-427 GTLYTLGTTLSNM
+427 GTLYTLGVNLSNM
-440 APSILA
+440 APSLLA

-459 SAGTAAAVG
+459 SAGTASAIG
-468 RATGAATL
+468 RAAGGTAL

-523 KSGTGR
+523 KSGTGH

-535 ALDNALGRVA
+535 GLDNALGRVA

-579 IIFDEEYEADF
+579 IIFDEEYEANF

-636 YFEGANT
+636 YFESANT

-659 PDVGGDTAIMA
+659 PDVGGDTDIMA

-691 EDNTADTTPEAAAN
+691 ADEAADTTPEAAAN
-705 TERADGVTRRLTAGR
+705 TERADSVIRRLTAGR
-720 ATEETTPET
+720 TTEETTPET
-729 AGAQIENQTG
+729 AGAQIEDQTY

-752 AGDFSPRVEVGET
+752 AGDFSPRAET
-765 VAPTLEAP
+765 GATETPTLEAP

-794 MNGGILNGQ
+794 MNGGISNGQ
-803 QEGRRPAALG
+803 QEGQRPAALG

-873 TDTRNVRVLPAT
+873 TDTRNVRVLPET
-885 DWDDALVSTAE
+885 DWDDALISTAE
-896 QVRSVTGREVRYVLG
+896 QVRGVTGREVRYVLG

-958 AAQNPGLD
+958 AAQDTGLD
-966 ADVQARIRE
+966 YTVEERIRE
-975 QFTEE
+975 RFSEE
-980 EFGRVVESYI
+980 EFARVVETYI

-996 IDLPENAS
+996 VDLPANAS
-1004 EADFET
+1004 DSEFET
-1010 AMNRV
+1010 ALARV
-1015 LQEIYADAYAGI
+1015 KQEIFADAYAGI
-1027 NAFGARA
+1027 NAFGAHAERFA
-1034 DQFAEP
+1034 DV
-1040 TRATVQE
+1040 TRDTVRE
-1047 RTGVGRENAEATR
+1047 RTGIRSRENDDSVR
-1060 NKTGPPAERYSYAG
+1060 DRTGPPAERYSYAG
-1074 TNAANA
+1074 TNAANE
-1080 DLEALEVA
+1080 DLEALKAFETE
-1088 KGMAEQNVSAETIRQ
+1088 KRQNNTRYSVEEYSEEEKREHVEKALDYFGSTYKWTETGYL
-1103 ATGWFRGADGK
+1103 TPDGK
-1114 WRFEID
+1114 QIDFSGKRLGAPGGYRTVDHREIGDAIGLDYGGD
-1120 DSGMRYSSRGDL
+1120 D
-1132 NYGDPDY
+1132 YGGSLVQFMSEGNIRISP
-1139 WRYRELRDKLER
+1139 ESA
-1151 DMLGIGSEAVTEA
+1151 GINLSVKPTKAQE
-1164 ERAEYEE
+1164 
-1171 LAPRYR
+1171 
-1177 DFYLQPGVRGDGS
+1177 QM
-1190 ATATRLS
+1190 LS
-1197 DYIQHDELFEQYPQL
+1197 DYISREH
-1212 RDARLVFD
+1212 
-1220 ELENGERGFYDGTT
+1220 GEVIVD
-1234 ITLNENLRH
+1234 
-1243 APENTIIHEAQHAIQ
+1243 
-1258 KYEGFTKGATP
+1258 
-1269 DRWEALRNRI
+1269 
-1279 SRDIAAVQHNL
+1279 L
-1290 DLWLN
+1290 D
-1295 DIGYNDFVRDSM
+1295 
-1307 RRVAAGDISLD
+1307 SLTG
-1318 EHWQAVNDFKQ
+1318 ET
-1329 NSIYAEE
+1329 
-1336 IAKNESQ
+1336 
-1343 LASLREQLDNIS
+1343 IS
-1355 SLGNGNWASALE
+1355 STEYPRGTHANKIIADIRNFFDK
-1367 MYNNTAGEIEAR
+1367 GE
-1379 DAAARRKYSKEQR
+1379 
-1392 RLTPPDL
+1392 
-1399 GNEKTV
+1399 
-1405 FAETLGNAERQY
+1405 
-1417 DAGEIFPTK
+1417 
-1426 SKFSLSEP
+1426 
-1434 VEETSDLLALHN
+1434 
-1446 LTEDKLLNTLKL
+1446 
-1458 GGFPMPSIAVIRDQ
+1458 
-1472 MPYEEFGD
+1472 
-1480 ITMVFGRDTID
+1480 
-1491 PQVNS
+1491 
-1496 ENRIYG
+1496 
-1502 GDAWTPTFPQ
+1502 TPTAS
-1512 IEYKVNEDELNR
+1512 ELLR
-1524 IEREVDDLVGGRD
+1524 
-1537 IRRQLDRTHSL
+1537 
-1548 DVTNVTDDLNR
+1548 
-1559 YNGDL
+1559 
-1564 ATAYR
+1564 YR
-1569 YSNALKYAYLRQ
+1569 YSL
-1581 LNADYSLPYRYAPLG
+1581 
-1596 ARSNMDD
+1596 
-1603 EIIIQLADMF
+1603 
-1613 GIDAIRQMREGGYRY
+1613 
-1628 YDSHKEELE
+1628 
-1637 KILDLVNQHYRETNN
+1637 
-1652 LDENLYD
+1652 
-1659 EISFNKWDSLTAD
+1659 
-1672 IYSYLRQG
+1672 
-1680 PKISVDT
+1680 
-1687 DAVSKFLADNVNQ
+1687 
-1700 TEYENW
+1700 
-1706 VRNLFNSIVA
+1706 
-1716 KRGIR
+1716 
-1721 NSKDI
+1721 
-1726 FTPSGKRRNFEALH
+1726 
-1740 YELTLEN
+1740 
-1747 VVKAMK
+1747 
-1753 NAAQKGG
+1753 
-1760 GAVLG
+1760 
-1765 GKSIWGVATK
+1765 
-1775 DYASVDALKQDKSR
+1775 
-1789 LQNISDE
+1789 
-1796 KYQEQRQK
+1796 
-1804 FTERLHDLASEIA
+1804 
-1817 NPKANNRLIALD
+1817 
-1829 DATETIIEALSKRKT
+1829 
-1844 ASGINNELR
+1844 
-1853 SNKTLNIKNDT
+1853 
-1864 AEKALEL
+1864 
-1871 FKDISNMPVGYF
+1871 
-1883 EAKPQRAVPFDE
+1883 
-1895 VLAAVVPNDIS
+1895 
-1906 EELRDGL
+1906 
-1913 AKAGIQTIEYDAGDQ
+1913 
-1928 LDRLAKVESVEG
+1928 
-1940 ARFSTDEDDDQ
+1940 EDDDQ

-2087 NRKTADYMDE
+2087 NRKTADYLEE

-2216 RGALVKRR
+2216 RNALVKRR

-2248 AGIYLTNNS
+2248 AGIYLTNNP

-2326 LEQRVDWELRS
+2326 LEQRVDWELRT

-2352 ADGITNTERKRII
+2352 TDGITNTERKRII

-2381 ETRRRISEERGKRHA
+2381 ETRQRIAEERGKRHA

-2423 QQRTDERVRQERER
+2423 QQRADERVRQERER

-2454 AERRTYYERLERY
+2454 AERKTYYERLERY

-2491 TAELRNLQQRTLKQI
+2491 TAALRDLQQRTLKQI

-2514 RAPAELRQQ
+2514 RAPAELKQR

-2611 RNHVIGDEEGRLFA
+2611 RNRVIGDEEGRLFA

-2794 KTIRLAP
+2794 RTIRLAP
-2801 ETVKKLV
+2801 ETVRKMV
-2808 SDLTPEEQELAALL
+2808 SDLTPEERELAALL

-2834 NKVSNAL
+2834 NKVSNTL

-2885 AKNPSYNLYAYDAFE
+2885 AKNPSYNLSAYDAFE

-2919 KTLLNWRERNNSMS
+2919 KTLLNWQERNDSMS

-3084 KIRKERPELEVGT
+3084 KVRREQPELEVGT

-3219 DDEDELTAHSVLG
+3219 DDEDELTAQSVLG
-3232 NIASDML
+3232 NMASDML

-3282 LINSGNSIKRLL
+3282 LINSGNSIKGLL
-3294 GDAINIGQ
+3294 SDAINIGR

-3349 SWTIPSLSTSY
+3349 SWTFPSLSTSY

-3369 ASLSGLEGDALVTRV
+3369 ASLKGLEGDALVTRV
-3384 ENILASRLEDVS
+3384 ENILASRLENVS

-3406 YAAGYTEALPSGIP
+3406 FAAGYSEALPSGIP

-3448 VWTETVGRAVDELVL
+3448 VWTETVGRAVNELVL
-3463 MPEFEAASP
+3463 MPEFEAAIP

-3569 VARMPLP
+3569 VARMPIP

-3597 TARSAGIDTLD
+3597 TARNAGIDTLD
-3608 YCEFLD
+3608 YCDFLD

-3620 GDGRQ
+3620 GDSRQ

>member
-1 MTTEERILSALK
+1 MASIHDKFTRAINQI
-13 KARENDANNRD
+13 RENDQRARAGLPYNTGNSISDKFERAIQEIRERD
-24 ARRLPSSSAGGAGAS
+24 NAS
-39 TDRAQQ
+39 
-45 ALASARQKD
+45 RQN
-54 KTSSRQLTP
+54 TSSQPALTP

-70 SASPLP
+70 PASPLP
-76 SFAMGS
+76 SFATGS
-82 GNTIESVLGRFSGR
+82 GNTVESVLGRFSGR
-96 GGIEAIKSPDSWSS
+96 GGVEAIKSPDSWSS

-116 GLKAWSGQLE
+116 GLKAWSNQLD

-149 QTTVKTAEDAAAYDE
+149 QTTAKTAEDAAAYDE
-164 LYAGYERMIADY
+164 LYAGYEKMIADY

-200 LSGGMERADAAAAEA
+200 LSGGMERADAAAAEI
-215 KRLEDEN
+215 KKLEAEN
-222 SRLQQQANLIR
+222 SRLQQQVDLIKAYD
-233 IYEMSGTSSS
+233 ISGLDMTGTY
-243 SAAAPIEAQ
+243 AEPIEAE
-252 IEQNAQRIKEL
+252 IRRNAQRIKEL
-263 QAEESQNKMQ
+263 RAEENQNKMQ

-281 EDYAGLSSPASVT
+281 DDYAELSAPGKVT
-294 GDSRYEYIND
+294 GDERYYYIND
-304 IDNARYRNE
+304 IDSARYRNE
-313 HTTDPGGAPVALR
+313 HTTDPGGEPVAMR
-326 RYQYLTEDEIKI
+326 RYQYLTEDERRI
-338 YNYLYASQGKDAAD
+338 YNYLYATQGKEAAD
-352 RFLEDMGP
+352 RFLDD
-360 ALTERQ
+360 LSDTLSERQ
-366 GAAQYEELG
+366 GAAQYEDMG
-375 ALGKALYW
+375 TLGKALYW
-383 IPAGLD
+383 IPAGLE
-389 QFGSGIRQLFQR
+389 QFGSGIKQLFQR
-401 EAVPVSSTQ
+401 EAVPVSPTQ

-427 GTLYTLGTTLSNM
+427 GSLYTLGVTLSNM
-440 APSILA
+440 APSILT
-446 SALGSWALGAAGL
+446 SALGGWALGAAGL
-459 SAGTAAAVG
+459 PASAAGLAGSTA
-468 RATGAATL
+468 L

-481 GNAYTQKLNEG
+481 GNAYTQKLREG
-492 YSSEAAQNYATLV
+492 YSSEAARNYATLV

-529 IAAKIA
+529 VAAKIA
-535 ALDNALGRVA
+535 GLDNALGRVA

-579 IIFDEEYEADF
+579 IIFDEDYEANF

-610 AAIAY
+610 ATIAY

-659 PDVGGDTAIMA
+659 PDVVGDATTMA

-676 TMARAFFRGRAEAAA
+676 TMARAFFRGRAEAASA
-691 EDNTADTTPEAAAN
+691 DEAADTTPEAAAN

-729 AGAQIENQTG
+729 VRAPIEDQTY

-873 TDTRNVRVLPAT
+873 TDTRNVRVLPET
-885 DWDDALVSTAE
+885 DWDDVLISTAE
-896 QVRSVTGREVRYVLG
+896 WVRGVTGREVRYVLG

-958 AAQNPGLD
+958 AAQDTGLD
-966 ADVQARIRE
+966 YTVEERIRE
-975 QFTEE
+975 QFGEE
-980 EFGRVVESYI
+980 EFARVVETYI

-996 IDLPENAS
+996 VDLPANAS
-1004 EADFET
+1004 ESEFE
-1010 AMNRV
+1010 AALARIK
-1015 LQEIYADAYAGI
+1015 QEIFADAYAGI
-1027 NAFGARA
+1027 NAFGAHAERFA
-1034 DQFAEP
+1034 DP
-1040 TRATVQE
+1040 TRETVKE
-1047 RTGVGRENAEATR
+1047 RTGIRSRENDDATR
-1060 NKTGPPAERYSYAG
+1060 DRTGPPAERYSIDEEYATELELWNRDG
-1074 TNAANA
+1074 RPDGEVFVLGSTGEALQGLGAMEQDIYLRSEKINAILDAHPEMTLSEIKRIPEILDDPVLIAKSAGEGRGGRNSRLTIMGSLRAQNGKPIMVVLDLRPIEGRLLVNDMQKINSAYTRSNAANYLRRSEILYADEKRTIPLLRSAGLTIASQRLLRHGSMGSITYSGNDVNIEGVPFSDLVETVEPEQYSYVGINATNA
-1080 DLEALEVA
+1080 DLKALKAFETEKRQNIFDKGEAPTA
-1088 KGMAEQNVSAETIRQ
+1088 S
-1103 ATGWFRGADGK
+1103 
-1114 WRFEID
+1114 
-1120 DSGMRYSSRGDL
+1120 
-1132 NYGDPDY
+1132 
-1139 WRYRELRDKLER
+1139 EL
-1151 DMLGIGSEAVTEA
+1151 
-1164 ERAEYEE
+1164 
-1171 LAPRYR
+1171 
-1177 DFYLQPGVRGDGS
+1177 
-1190 ATATRLS
+1190 
-1197 DYIQHDELFEQYPQL
+1197 L
-1212 RDARLVFD
+1212 R
-1220 ELENGERGFYDGTT
+1220 
-1234 ITLNENLRH
+1234 
-1243 APENTIIHEAQHAIQ
+1243 
-1258 KYEGFTKGATP
+1258 
-1269 DRWEALRNRI
+1269 
-1279 SRDIAAVQHNL
+1279 
-1290 DLWLN
+1290 
-1295 DIGYNDFVRDSM
+1295 
-1307 RRVAAGDISLD
+1307 
-1318 EHWQAVNDFKQ
+1318 
-1329 NSIYAEE
+1329 
-1336 IAKNESQ
+1336 
-1343 LASLREQLDNIS
+1343 
-1355 SLGNGNWASALE
+1355 
-1367 MYNNTAGEIEAR
+1367 
-1379 DAAARRKYSKEQR
+1379 
-1392 RLTPPDL
+1392 
-1399 GNEKTV
+1399 
-1405 FAETLGNAERQY
+1405 
-1417 DAGEIFPTK
+1417 
-1426 SKFSLSEP
+1426 
-1434 VEETSDLLALHN
+1434 
-1446 LTEDKLLNTLKL
+1446 
-1458 GGFPMPSIAVIRDQ
+1458 
-1472 MPYEEFGD
+1472 
-1480 ITMVFGRDTID
+1480 
-1491 PQVNS
+1491 
-1496 ENRIYG
+1496 
-1502 GDAWTPTFPQ
+1502 
-1512 IEYKVNEDELNR
+1512 
-1524 IEREVDDLVGGRD
+1524 
-1537 IRRQLDRTHSL
+1537 
-1548 DVTNVTDDLNR
+1548 
-1559 YNGDL
+1559 
-1564 ATAYR
+1564 YR
-1569 YSNALKYAYLRQ
+1569 YSL
-1581 LNADYSLPYRYAPLG
+1581 
-1596 ARSNMDD
+1596 
-1603 EIIIQLADMF
+1603 
-1613 GIDAIRQMREGGYRY
+1613 
-1628 YDSHKEELE
+1628 
-1637 KILDLVNQHYRETNN
+1637 
-1652 LDENLYD
+1652 
-1659 EISFNKWDSLTAD
+1659 
-1672 IYSYLRQG
+1672 
-1680 PKISVDT
+1680 
-1687 DAVSKFLADNVNQ
+1687 
-1700 TEYENW
+1700 
-1706 VRNLFNSIVA
+1706 
-1716 KRGIR
+1716 
-1721 NSKDI
+1721 
-1726 FTPSGKRRNFEALH
+1726 
-1740 YELTLEN
+1740 
-1747 VVKAMK
+1747 
-1753 NAAQKGG
+1753 
-1760 GAVLG
+1760 
-1765 GKSIWGVATK
+1765 
-1775 DYASVDALKQDKSR
+1775 
-1789 LQNISDE
+1789 
-1796 KYQEQRQK
+1796 
-1804 FTERLHDLASEIA
+1804 
-1817 NPKANNRLIALD
+1817 
-1829 DATETIIEALSKRKT
+1829 
-1844 ASGINNELR
+1844 
-1853 SNKTLNIKNDT
+1853 
-1864 AEKALEL
+1864 
-1871 FKDISNMPVGYF
+1871 
-1883 EAKPQRAVPFDE
+1883 
-1895 VLAAVVPNDIS
+1895 
-1906 EELRDGL
+1906 
-1913 AKAGIQTIEYDAGDQ
+1913 
-1928 LDRLAKVESVEG
+1928 
-1940 ARFSTDEDDDQ
+1940 EDDDQ

-2009 YNRGEATNRATLDFL
+2009 YNRGETTNRATLDFL

-2087 NRKTADYMDE
+2087 NRKTADYVDE
-2097 IERYFDSVERRGKLI
+2097 IKRYFDSVERRGKLI

-2178 DKMIRSGR
+2178 DKIIRSGR

-2194 LFDKLYDAGAMTLT
+2194 LFDKLYDAGVMSVA
-2208 ADPYYSDA
+2208 ADPYYSEA
-2216 RGALVKRR
+2216 RNALVKRR

-2248 AGIYLTNNS
+2248 AGVYLTNDPD
-2257 SDMAPDMWQAEL
+2257 DMAPDMWQAEL

-2381 ETRRRISEERGKRHA
+2381 ETRQRIAEERGKRHA

-2423 QQRTDERVRQERER
+2423 QQRADERVRQERER
-2437 RWAVQ
+2437 RWAAQ
-2442 SETRRRIDDVEQ
+2442 AETRRRIDDVEQ
-2454 AERRTYYERLERY
+2454 AERKTYYERLERY

-2514 RAPAELRQQ
+2514 RAPAELKQQ

-2551 WRDLAEMYK
+2551 WRDIADMV
-2560 KARDSDPNFLPSQEL
+2560 RDFESNPQKYPNFIPSEEL
-2575 ERIVARLDN
+2575 KRIAARVSD

-2611 RNHVIGDEEGRLFA
+2611 RNHVIGDEEARLFS
-2625 ELYADSKA
+2625 ELYADSKE
-2633 EIIEAPGGYT
+2633 EINSAPGGYSK
-2643 GNPADKVFNIEQ
+2643 NPADKVFNLEQ

-2678 KQLEKGERDERAY
+2678 KQLEAGERNERAY

-2696 KLLSDWL
+2696 ALLADWL
-2703 RDNEDWVMQSDGQ
+2703 EENEEWVLRSDGQ
-2716 GKNAVWYEVEVPE
+2716 GKDAVWYEVEVPE

-2742 DSVKVYMTP
+2742 DSVKVWMTP

-2808 SDLTPEEQELAALL
+2808 SDLAPEERELAALL

-2860 YNQKEIGKSD
+2860 YNQKEIGKFD
-2870 QTAEGVGNM
+2870 QTAEGVGNL

-2885 AKNPSYNLYAYDAFE
+2885 AKNPSYNLSAYDAFE

-2919 KTLLNWRERNNSMS
+2919 KTLLNWRERNDSMS

-3084 KIRKERPELEVGT
+3084 KVRKERPELEVGT

-3108 YKAVAAEFDNAVN
+3108 YKAVAEEFDNAVN

-3210 AKKKGANYR
+3210 AKKKGENYR
-3219 DDEDELTAHSVLG
+3219 DDEDELTAQSVLG
-3232 NIASDML
+3232 NMASDML

-3256 GSAITGERWYGLDT
+3256 GSAITGERWYGLDM

-3282 LINSGNSIKRLL
+3282 LINSGNSIKGLL
-3294 GDAINIGQ
+3294 SDAINIGR

-3349 SWTIPSLSTSY
+3349 SWTFPSLSTSY

-3384 ENILASRLEDVS
+3384 EDILASRLEDVS

-3420 KQVTVTDKKT
+3420 NQVTVTDKKT
-3430 DTSETV
+3430 NTSETV

-3448 VWTETVGRAVDELVL
+3448 VWTETVGRAVNELVL
-3463 MPEFEAASP
+3463 MPEFETASP
-3472 EDQAKMLS
+3472 EGQAKMLS

>member
-1 MTTEERILSALK
+1 MASIHDKFTRAIK
-13 KARENDANNRD
+13 QIIENDQRARAGLPYNTGNSISDKFERAIQEIRERD
-24 ARRLPSSSAGGAGAS
+24 NAS
-39 TDRAQQ
+39 
-45 ALASARQKD
+45 RQN
-54 KTSSRQLTP
+54 TSSQPALTP
-63 SRTPSST
+63 SRTLSST
-70 SASPLP
+70 PTSPLP
-76 SFAMGS
+76 SFATGS
-82 GNTIESVLGRFSGR
+82 GNTVESVLGRFSGR

-116 GLKAWSGQLE
+116 GLKAWSGQLD
-126 GYEKKLTELSGSI
+126 GYEKKLTELSGDI
-139 ANTENRLKNL
+139 ANTENRLKSL
-149 QTTVKTAEDAAAYDE
+149 QTTAKTAEDAAAYDE
-164 LYAGYERMIADY
+164 LYAGYEKMIADY
-176 NGVVNDINRVQDK
+176 NGVVKDFNRVQDK

-200 LSGGMERADAAAAEA
+200 LSGGMERADAAATEA

-222 SRLQQQANLIR
+222 SRLQRQANLIR
-233 IYEMSGTSSS
+233 IYEMSGTSPS

-263 QAEESQNKMQ
+263 RAEESQNKMQ

-294 GDSRYEYIND
+294 DDTRYEYIND

-313 HTTDPGGAPVALR
+313 HTTDPSGAPVALR

-535 ALDNALGRVA
+535 GLDNALGRVA

-659 PDVGGDTAIMA
+659 PDLGGDAATMA

-691 EDNTADTTPEAAAN
+691 ADEAADTTPEAAAN
-705 TERADGVTRRLTAGR
+705 TERADGVIRRLTAGR
-720 ATEETTPET
+720 TTEETTPET
-729 AGAQIENQTG
+729 AGAQIEDQIY

-744 IVLPTADS
+744 IVLPTADT
-752 AGDFSPRVEVGET
+752 AGDFSLRAEAGAAET
-765 VAPTLEAP
+765 STLEAP

-794 MNGGILNGQ
+794 MNGGISNGQ
-803 QEGRRPAALG
+803 QGQQWQQRRNQVSD
-813 GDGGRN
+813 GDGGRF
-819 ADISAGGQAGR
+819 SGQRAGVEAGELAR
-830 LGGSAEVRT
+830 G
-839 APAEQG
+839 AEQAARPTQQVG
-845 RAALAR
+845 TALAR
-851 QNSARDLRL
+851 QARVRALRL
-860 QEVSSAELGIPEG
+860 ERVSSASLGLENGTEARSLQVIPEAAYDDELRAVSADVYRRTG
-873 TDTRNVRVLPAT
+873 QRVT
-885 DWDDALVSTAE
+885 FVVGNI
-896 QVRSVTGREVRYVLG
+896 QVRA
-911 SIEVRTTAGET
+911 AGKT
-922 RRVRGVWQP
+922 RAVRGVWTP
-931 SGDIIIQADNLRV
+931 GGIYVQADNAGY
-944 SPQQIADHEIYHEL
+944 SAAQIAAHEVYHDL
-958 AAQNPGLD
+958 AANTPGLD
-966 ADVQARIRE
+966 ADVKQRIIERYGE
-975 QFTEE
+975 D
-980 EFGRVVESYI
+980 EFRRVAQVYI
-990 QKLHGI
+990 ERLRGVYNVPDGAEH
-996 IDLPENAS
+996 DPELMDKYFAS
-1004 EADFET
+1004 I
-1010 AMNRV
+1010 

-1027 NAFGARA
+1027 NAFGAHAERFA
-1034 DQFAEP
+1034 DP
-1040 TRATVQE
+1040 TRETVKE
-1047 RTGVGRENAEATR
+1047 RTGIRSRENDDAAR
-1060 NKTGPPAERYSYAG
+1060 DRTGPPAERYSYAG

-1103 ATGWFRGADGK
+1103 ATGWFQGADGK

-1120 DSGMRYSSRGDL
+1120 DSGMRYSARGDL

-1139 WRYRELRDKLER
+1139 WRYRELLDKLER
-1151 DMLGIGSEAVTEA
+1151 EMLGIGSEAVTEA

-1212 RDARLVFD
+1212 RDARLVFED
-1220 ELENGERGFYDGTT
+1220 MEDGKQGSYNPDTNT
-1234 ITLNENLRH
+1234 ITLSESLQNSERDDALV
-1243 APENTIIHEAQHAIQ
+1243 HEIQHAIQ
-1258 KYEGFTKGATP
+1258 EAEGFARGASP
-1269 DRWEALRNRI
+1269 QYWALREYESGDLVGERLRREHDNLFRSLSQEEQNQFTRYRELDRELNRTMFAELGTEE
-1279 SRDIAAVQHNL
+1279 AADYERYEAEQDALYAELYGNEWFRKLL
-1290 DLWLN
+1290 DLERRMD
-1295 DIGYNDFVRDSM
+1295 DIPGEYR
-1307 RRVAAGDISLD
+1307 A
-1318 EHWQAVNDFKQ
+1318 
-1329 NSIYAEE
+1329 
-1336 IAKNESQ
+1336 
-1343 LASLREQLDNIS
+1343 
-1355 SLGNGNWASALE
+1355 
-1367 MYNNTAGEIEAR
+1367 MYTNTSGEIEAR
-1379 DAAARRKYSKEQR
+1379 DAEARRKLTADER
-1392 RLTPPDL
+1392 RAVPPDL
-1399 GNEKTV
+1399 GNEDTI
-1405 FAETLGNAERQY
+1405 FAQSGAGVQASIDY
-1417 DAGEIFPTK
+1417 DTDNRPYVT
-1426 SKFSLSEP
+1426 
-1434 VEETSDLLALHN
+1434 VEEDILDGVPERDWARTVKAVLREKFPDGITVGNSEINIGGRTGRELTWSGTSRWLRANDPVAFADKYRTANNADELLLASTDYVNEGLDH
-1446 LTEDKLLNTLKL
+1446 
-1458 GGFPMPSIAVIRDQ
+1458 PRRD
-1472 MPYEEFGD
+1472 D
-1480 ITMVFGRDTID
+1480 ITDFSRGKVQFRIGDRDYTADVIVAALKDGRLMLYDITHLTRTEIQNRSQPRRSTNPSPGTASYTATD
-1491 PQVNS
+1491 SDNS
-1496 ENRIYG
+1496 IS
-1502 GDAWTPTFPQ
+1502 A
-1512 IEYKVNEDELNR
+1512 EDE
-1524 IEREVDDLVGGRD
+1524 
-1537 IRRQLDRTHSL
+1537 
-1548 DVTNVTDDLNR
+1548 
-1559 YNGDL
+1559 
-1564 ATAYR
+1564 
-1569 YSNALKYAYLRQ
+1569 
-1581 LNADYSLPYRYAPLG
+1581 
-1596 ARSNMDD
+1596 
-1603 EIIIQLADMF
+1603 
-1613 GIDAIRQMREGGYRY
+1613 
-1628 YDSHKEELE
+1628 
-1637 KILDLVNQHYRETNN
+1637 
-1652 LDENLYD
+1652 
-1659 EISFNKWDSLTAD
+1659 
-1672 IYSYLRQG
+1672 
-1680 PKISVDT
+1680 
-1687 DAVSKFLADNVNQ
+1687 NVN
-1700 TEYENW
+1700 
-1706 VRNLFNSIVA
+1706 
-1716 KRGIR
+1716 
-1721 NSKDI
+1721 
-1726 FTPSGKRRNFEALH
+1726 
-1740 YELTLEN
+1740 
-1747 VVKAMK
+1747 
-1753 NAAQKGG
+1753 
-1760 GAVLG
+1760 
-1765 GKSIWGVATK
+1765 
-1775 DYASVDALKQDKSR
+1775 
-1789 LQNISDE
+1789 
-1796 KYQEQRQK
+1796 
-1804 FTERLHDLASEIA
+1804 
-1817 NPKANNRLIALD
+1817 
-1829 DATETIIEALSKRKT
+1829 
-1844 ASGINNELR
+1844 
-1853 SNKTLNIKNDT
+1853 
-1864 AEKALEL
+1864 
-1871 FKDISNMPVGYF
+1871 
-1883 EAKPQRAVPFDE
+1883 
-1895 VLAAVVPNDIS
+1895 
-1906 EELRDGL
+1906 
-1913 AKAGIQTIEYDAGDQ
+1913 
-1928 LDRLAKVESVEG
+1928 
-1940 ARFSTDEDDDQ
+1940 ARFSLGEDD
-1951 PVEQAISSAKTS
+1951 
-1963 LRQVP
+1963 
-1968 ALFKDKNVQ
+1968 
-1977 FGDVNIDI
+1977 
-1985 GGGKYDLATEFL
+1985 
-1997 AERGTQNLVFDP
+1997 
-2009 YNRGEATNRATLDFL
+2009 
-2024 RDGSRADTAT
+2024 
-2034 NANVLNVI
+2034 
-2042 AEAPARANVIL
+2042 
-2053 EMAKAIKPDG
+2053 
-2063 KAYFMVYEGD
+2063 
-2073 GSGVGRETSAGWQN
+2073 
-2087 NRKTADYMDE
+2087 
-2097 IERYFDSVERRGKLI
+2097 
-2112 IASNPKA
+2112 
-2119 DLPKALWEVQ
+2119 
-2129 PGDAVRY
+2129 
-2136 SAADDEPRPVIAKQD
+2136 PRPVTAKQD

-2166 RAELGRI
+2166 RAELGRV

-2248 AGIYLTNNS
+2248 AGIFLTNDPN
-2257 SDMAPDMWQAEL
+2257 DMAPDMWQAEL
-2269 GETLPGLF
+2269 GETPPGLF

-2352 ADGITNTERKRII
+2352 TDGITNTERKRII

-2381 ETRRRISEERGKRHA
+2381 ETRQRIAEERGKRHA

-2423 QQRTDERVRQERER
+2423 QQRADERVRQERER
-2437 RWAVQ
+2437 RWAAQ
-2442 SETRRRIDDVEQ
+2442 AETRRRIDDVEQ
-2454 AERRTYYERLERY
+2454 TERQTYYERLERY

-2479 ERRKQ
+2479 ERRKA

-2514 RAPAELRQQ
+2514 RAPAELKQQ

-2544 SKKYDAT
+2544 SKKFDAT
-2551 WRDLAEMYK
+2551 WRDISEMYK
-2560 KARDSDPNFLPSQEL
+2560 KARDTDPNFLPSQEL

-2584 EKIGNLDIGALQDL
+2584 DKIGDLDIGALQDL
-2598 YKAAVGLRTEFYN
+2598 YKAAVGLRQEFYN
-2611 RNHVIGDEEGRLFA
+2611 RNHVIGDEEARLFS
-2625 ELYADSKA
+2625 ELYADSKE
-2633 EIIEAPGGYT
+2633 EINSAPGGYSK
-2643 GNPADKVFNIEQ
+2643 NPADKVFNLEQ

-2678 KQLEKGERDERAY
+2678 KQLEAGERNERAY

-2696 KLLSDWL
+2696 ALLADWL
-2703 RDNEDWVMQSDGQ
+2703 EDNEEWVLRSDGQ
-2716 GKNAVWYEVEVPE
+2716 GKDAVWYEVEVPE

-2742 DSVKVYMTP
+2742 DSIKVWMTP

-2770 VGGRTFPDKELYSDG
+2770 VGGRTFPDKELYSEG

-2794 KTIRLAP
+2794 KTVRLAP

-2808 SDLTPEEQELAALL
+2808 SDLTPEERELAAML

-2841 YGYDRAVTKNYA
+2841 YGYDRAVTTNYA

-2860 YNQKEIGKSD
+2860 YNQKEIGKFD
-2870 QTAEGVGNM
+2870 QTAEGVGNL

-2885 AKNPSYNLYAYDAFE
+2885 AKNPSYNLSAYDAFE

-2919 KTLLNWRERNNSMS
+2919 KTLLNWRERDNSMS
-2933 DVITHKWGNES
+2933 DVITHKWGSES

-2969 FADKLWSNYISAVF
+2969 FADRLWSNYISAVF

-3006 NNVPSPGQIANIDR
+3006 GNVPTPRQMANIDR
-3020 ELISRYT
+3020 DLIALYT
-3027 SELDWRLMGYS
+3027 SELDWRLMGYA

-3043 QLKDHPNWTER
+3043 QLKDHPNWTQR

-3084 KIRKERPELEVGT
+3084 KVRRERPELEVGT
-3097 QEQIDA
+3097 EEQVNA

-3108 YKAVAAEFDNAVN
+3108 YRAVAAEFDNAVN

-3126 SDTLHNARIRKSDN
+3126 SDTLHNARIRKADN
-3140 AVLRTLTM
+3140 AILRTLTM

-3163 IGEAQYYKRKGA
+3163 IGEAQYYKRTGA
-3175 DSKTQRVARAATGA
+3175 SSKTQRTARAAMGA
-3189 AFLAWIIN
+3189 AFLAWIVN

-3210 AKKKGANYR
+3210 AKTKGKNYR
-3219 DDEDELTAHSVLG
+3219 DDEDELTAESVLG
-3232 NIASDML
+3232 KMATDMIS
-3239 NGMSGVV
+3239 GMSGVV
-3246 ILGEELAGAI
+3246 ILGEELAGAL
-3256 GSAITGERWYGLDT
+3256 GSAVTGERWYGLDA

-3282 LINSGNSIKRLL
+3282 IINSSKSLKKLL
-3294 GDAINIGQ
+3294 TDAVNIGR

-3312 EHRADL
+3312 SHRADII
-3318 AGGIKEVAATAVTYF
+3318 GGIKDVAATAVTYF

-3340 VEAYLAGLL
+3340 VEAYLAGLI
-3349 SWTIPSLSTSY
+3349 SWALPSVGTAY
-3360 EDLFETPDK
+3360 EDLFEPPEK
-3369 ASLSGLEGDALVTRV
+3369 ADLSGLEGDALVTRV
-3384 ENILASRLEDVS
+3384 TDILGGRLDDVS
-3396 EPAAQTVATL
+3396 EKAAEDIATL
-3406 YAAGYTEALPSGIP
+3406 YAAGYSEALPAGVPTQI
-3420 KQVTVTDKKT
+3420 TVTDKDT

-3436 ELDAYQQQFFGQ
+3436 ELDAYQRQFFER
-3448 VWTETVGRAVDELVL
+3448 VWTETVGRAVDDLVA
-3463 MPEFEAASP
+3463 MPEYEQASP
-3472 EDQAKMLS
+3472 DEQVKMLN

-3489 AKAETVEKYSPPS
+3489 AKAETIEKYSPPS
-3502 TMAEAAEDIASG
+3502 TIAEAAEDIADG

-3540 GLDYE
+3540 GLGYE
-3545 QALDVAETLDDLGD
+3545 QALDVAETVNELGD
-3559 DATSVERYLA
+3559 DSTAVERYLA
-3569 VARMPLP
+3569 VAQMPIP
-3576 EDEKELALRGVM
+3576 EDEKELALRGIM
-3588 TDSAYAKYE
+3588 TDSAYSKYE
-3597 TARSAGIDTLD
+3597 TARAAGIDTLD

>member
-1 MTTEERILSALK
+1 MSSVQERLDRMINGTGTA
-13 KARENDANNRD
+13 
-24 ARRLPSSSAGGAGAS
+24 SSGAGSSVMERLDRMINHSLPQVANKNDEDSAARWPSQSKES
-39 TDRAQQ
+39 T
-45 ALASARQKD
+45 KD
-54 KTSSRQLTP
+54 L
-63 SRTPSST
+63 
-70 SASPLP
+70 LP
-76 SFAMGS
+76 SFATPS
-82 GNTIESVLGRFSGR
+82 GGGKSVENILGKFSGR
-96 GGIEAIKSPDSWSS
+96 GGVEAIKSPDSWSS
-110 AGDAEL
+110 TGDAEL

-126 GYEKKLTELSGSI
+126 SYEKKLTELSGSI

-164 LYAGYERMIADY
+164 LYAGYEKMIADY

-200 LSGGMERADAAAAEA
+200 LSGGMERADAAASEA

-222 SRLQQQANLIR
+222 SRLQRQANLIR
-233 IYEMSGTSSS
+233 VYEMSGTSPS

-313 HTTDPGGAPVALR
+313 HTTDPSGAPVALR

-481 GNAYTQKLNEG
+481 GNAFTQKLNEG

-535 ALDNALGRVA
+535 GLDNALGRVA

-691 EDNTADTTPEAAAN
+691 ENDTADTTPEAAAN
-705 TERADGVTRRLTAGR
+705 TERTDGVIRRLTAGR
-720 ATEETTPET
+720 TTEETAPET
-729 AGAQIENQTG
+729 AGASIEDQTY

-773 RAAAPE
+773 RAAVPE

-873 TDTRNVRVLPAT
+873 TDTRNVRVLPET
-885 DWDDALVSTAE
+885 DWDDVLISTAE
-896 QVRSVTGREVRYVLG
+896 QVRGATGRDVQYVLG
-911 SIEVRTTAGET
+911 SIEVRTADGNT

-931 SGDIIIQADNLRV
+931 GGDIIIQADNLRV
-944 SPQQIADHEIYHEL
+944 SPQQIADHEIYHDL
-958 AAQNPGLD
+958 AAQDTGLD
-966 ADVQARIRE
+966 YTVEERIRE
-975 QFTEE
+975 QFGEE
-980 EFGRVVESYI
+980 EFARVVETYI

-996 IDLPENAS
+996 VDLPANAS
-1004 EADFET
+1004 ESEFE
-1010 AMNRV
+1010 AALARIK
-1015 LQEIYADAYAGI
+1015 QEIFADAYAGI
-1027 NAFGARA
+1027 NAFGAHAER
-1034 DQFAEP
+1034 FAEP
-1040 TRATVQE
+1040 ARETVRERA
-1047 RTGVGRENAEATR
+1047 GLSRENENATR
-1060 NKTGPPAERYSYAG
+1060 DRTGPPAERYSYAG
-1074 TNAANA
+1074 ANAANA
-1080 DLEALEVA
+1080 DLE
-1088 KGMAEQNVSAETIRQ
+1088 
-1103 ATGWFRGADGK
+1103 
-1114 WRFEID
+1114 
-1120 DSGMRYSSRGDL
+1120 
-1132 NYGDPDY
+1132 
-1139 WRYRELRDKLER
+1139 
-1151 DMLGIGSEAVTEA
+1151 
-1164 ERAEYEE
+1164 
-1171 LAPRYR
+1171 
-1177 DFYLQPGVRGDGS
+1177 
-1190 ATATRLS
+1190 
-1197 DYIQHDELFEQYPQL
+1197 
-1212 RDARLVFD
+1212 
-1220 ELENGERGFYDGTT
+1220 
-1234 ITLNENLRH
+1234 TL
-1243 APENTIIHEAQHAIQ
+1243 
-1258 KYEGFTKGATP
+1258 
-1269 DRWEALRNRI
+1269 D
-1279 SRDIAAVQHNL
+1279 V
-1290 DLWLN
+1290 
-1295 DIGYNDFVRDSM
+1295 
-1307 RRVAAGDISLD
+1307 
-1318 EHWQAVNDFKQ
+1318 
-1329 NSIYAEE
+1329 
-1336 IAKNESQ
+1336 
-1343 LASLREQLDNIS
+1343 
-1355 SLGNGNWASALE
+1355 
-1367 MYNNTAGEIEAR
+1367 
-1379 DAAARRKYSKEQR
+1379 
-1392 RLTPPDL
+1392 
-1399 GNEKTV
+1399 
-1405 FAETLGNAERQY
+1405 AERQTTSEEPRRQTAPDVGDEETTFAEMPGDSDQRSY
-1417 DAGEIFPTK
+1417 DDDALPIK
-1426 SKFSLSEP
+1426 SRFSLSEP
-1434 VEETSDLLALHN
+1434 VERTADLVAVHN
-1446 LTEDKLLNTLKL
+1446 IEPYNLERTLDL
-1458 GGFPMPSIAVIRDQ
+1458 GAFPMPSIAIIRGDAGHDI
-1472 MPYEEFGD
+1472 FGD
-1480 ITMVFGRDTID
+1480 ISVVFGADTID
-1491 PQVNS
+1491 PAADS
-1496 ENRIYG
+1496 RNRVYSR
-1502 GDAWTPTFPQ
+1502 DAWTPRFP
-1512 IEYKVNEDELNR
+1512 KADTSGLSPDEIVTLMQR
-1524 IEREVDDLVGGRD
+1524 QPERQDSFGRPAM
-1537 IRRQLDRTHSL
+1537 QLLMSSVERYGSL
-1548 DVTNVTDDLNR
+1548 
-1559 YNGDL
+1559 
-1564 ATAYR
+1564 
-1569 YSNALKYAYLRQ
+1569 
-1581 LNADYSLPYRYAPLG
+1581 
-1596 ARSNMDD
+1596 D
-1603 EIIIQLADMF
+1603 EIIADENRIDSVTRTSTVDFAEIQDDLQHTADSLATPENTRNTFSYKLDDLDILTYNKLQGVVYDLAKAKNEKVEERMLF
-1613 GIDAIRQMREGGYRY
+1613 DDELPDIWADAVEDAQYAYELEADRFVQLLAMTPHYMRTVENALSQEGAAYLELTPDEARAAIDAVNEVEDTVWNESSQ
-1628 YDSHKEELE
+1628 EE
-1637 KILDLVNQHYRETNN
+1637 INNQFDDWAESV
-1652 LDENLYD
+1652 
-1659 EISFNKWDSLTAD
+1659 IITAAK
-1672 IYSYLRQG
+1672 G
-1680 PKISVDT
+1680 P
-1687 DAVSKFLADNVNQ
+1687 
-1700 TEYENW
+1700 
-1706 VRNLFNSIVA
+1706 
-1716 KRGIR
+1716 
-1721 NSKDI
+1721 
-1726 FTPSGKRRNFEALH
+1726 H
-1740 YELTLEN
+1740 TLEAI
-1747 VVKAMK
+1747 KTALK
-1753 NAAQKGG
+1753 NGG
-1760 GAVLG
+1760 LTPADSSAEAVL
-1765 GKSIWGVATK
+1765 
-1775 DYASVDALKQDKSR
+1775 
-1789 LQNISDE
+1789 N
-1796 KYQEQRQK
+1796 
-1804 FTERLHDLASEIA
+1804 
-1817 NPKANNRLIALD
+1817 LIN
-1829 DATETIIEALSKRKT
+1829 KT
-1844 ASGINNELR
+1844 AS
-1853 SNKTLNIKNDT
+1853 
-1864 AEKALEL
+1864 
-1871 FKDISNMPVGYF
+1871 VGTKYL
-1883 EAKPQRAVPFDE
+1883 EAKPYRVVNFDE
-1895 VLAAVVPNDIS
+1895 ILGVVVPDDTS
-1906 EELRDGL
+1906 QSL
-1913 AKAGIQTIEYDAGDQ
+1913 
-1928 LDRLAKVESVEG
+1928 LDRLAEKSIPVIEYRAEDEADRTRAINSIEN
-1940 ARFSTDEDDDQ
+1940 ARFSVNEEGDSWSDDNLDKTDYEGAALSQEQADFFKDSKIRLDEDGDYWYGNGKLL
-1951 PVEQAISSAKTS
+1951 PVYHATWSDEFT
-1963 LRQVP
+1963 VFDP
-1968 ALFKDKNVQ
+1968 AYLGENTDSNASDEWL
-1977 FGDVNIDI
+1977 G
-1985 GGGKYDLATEFL
+1985 ATAHTGFWFN
-1997 AERGTQNLVFDP
+1997 TQNLAEGQRAGKRAEKVYLNITEP
-2009 YNRGEATNRATLDFL
+2009 YEVGGVAELADLIYERAEED
-2024 RDGSRADTAT
+2024 
-2034 NANVLNVI
+2034 
-2042 AEAPARANVIL
+2042 
-2053 EMAKAIKPDG
+2053 
-2063 KAYFMVYEGD
+2063 
-2073 GSGVGRETSAGWQN
+2073 ETSAEAAQ
-2087 NRKTADYMDE
+2087 KFVQELKADGYDGLIILKDGEFGGMSFVAFEPNQIKRVSNESPTVDAD
-2097 IERYFDSVERRGKLI
+2097 IRYSVESSPTIEGYEDN
-2112 IASNPKA
+2112 APK
-2119 DLPKALWEVQ
+2119 
-2129 PGDAVRY
+2129 
-2136 SAADDEPRPVIAKQD
+2136 PVIAKQD

-2166 RAELGRI
+2166 RAELGRV

-2248 AGIYLTNNS
+2248 AGIFLTNDPN
-2257 SDMAPDMWQAEL
+2257 DMAPDMWQAEL

-2381 ETRRRISEERGKRHA
+2381 ETRQRIAEERGKRHA

-2423 QQRTDERVRQERER
+2423 QQRADERVRQERER

-2442 SETRRRIDDVEQ
+2442 AETRRRIDDVEQ
-2454 AERRTYYERLERY
+2454 AERQTYYERLERY

-2479 ERRKQ
+2479 ERRKA

-2514 RAPAELRQQ
+2514 RAPAELKQQ

-2544 SKKYDAT
+2544 SKKFDAT
-2551 WRDLAEMYK
+2551 WRDISEMYK
-2560 KARDSDPNFLPSQEL
+2560 KARDTDPNFLPSQEL

-2584 EKIGNLDIGALQDL
+2584 DKIGDLDIGALQDL
-2598 YKAAVGLRTEFYN
+2598 YKAAVGLRQEFYN
-2611 RNHVIGDEEGRLFA
+2611 RNHVIGDEEARLFS
-2625 ELYADSKA
+2625 ELYADSKE
-2633 EIIEAPGGYT
+2633 EINSAPGGYSK
-2643 GNPADKVFNIEQ
+2643 NPADKVFNLEQ

-2678 KQLEKGERDERAY
+2678 KQLEAGERNERAY

-2696 KLLSDWL
+2696 ALLADWL
-2703 RDNEDWVMQSDGQ
+2703 EDNEEWVLRSDGQ
-2716 GKNAVWYEVEVPE
+2716 GKDAVWYEVEVPE

-2742 DSVKVYMTP
+2742 DSVKVWMTP

-2770 VGGRTFPDKELYSDG
+2770 VGGRTFPDKELYSEG

-2794 KTIRLAP
+2794 KTVRLAP

-2808 SDLTPEEQELAALL
+2808 SDLTPEERELAAML

-2841 YGYDRAVTKNYA
+2841 YGYDRAVTTNYA

-2860 YNQKEIGKSD
+2860 YNQKEIGKFD
-2870 QTAEGVGNM
+2870 QTAEGVGNL

-2885 AKNPSYNLYAYDAFE
+2885 AKNPSYNLSAYDAFE

-2919 KTLLNWRERNNSMS
+2919 KTLLNWRERDNSMS
-2933 DVITHKWGNES
+2933 DVITHKWGSES

-2969 FADKLWSNYISAVF
+2969 FADRLWSNYISAVF

-3006 NNVPSPGQIANIDR
+3006 GNVPTPRQIANIDR
-3020 ELISRYT
+3020 ELIALYT
-3027 SELDWRLMGYS
+3027 SELDWRLMGYA

-3043 QLKDHPNWTER
+3043 MLKDHPNWTER
-3054 NSFFRNVFGG
+3054 NSFFRTVFGG

-3084 KIRKERPELEVGT
+3084 KVRKERPELEVGT

-3108 YKAVAAEFDNAVN
+3108 YKAVAEEFDNAVN

-3175 DSKTQRVARAATGA
+3175 DSKAQRTARAATGA

-3219 DDEDELTAHSVLG
+3219 DDEDELTAQSVLG
-3232 NIASDML
+3232 NMASDMVS
-3239 NGMSGVV
+3239 GMSGVV

-3256 GSAITGERWYGLDT
+3256 GSAITGERWYGLDV
-3270 PGIEQLNDTLES
+3270 PGIEQLNDILES
-3282 LINSGNSIKRLL
+3282 IISSDKNTMLIE
-3294 GDAINIGQ
+3294 AVNIGR
-3302 QGGDVLAYLN
+3302 QGGDVIAYLN

-3318 AGGIKEVAATAVTYF
+3318 IGEIKDVAMTAATYLGGISA
-3333 PGLPVNN
+3333 NN
-3340 VEAYLAGLL
+3340 VEAYLLGVLN
-3349 SWTIPSLSTSY
+3349 WTLPGIATAY
-3360 EDLFETPDK
+3360 EDMFETPDK

-3406 YAAGYTEALPSGIP
+3406 YAAGYTETLPSGIP

-3448 VWTETVGRAVDELVL
+3448 VWTETVGRAVNELVL

-3502 TMAEAAEDIASG
+3502 TIAEAAEDIASG

-3569 VARMPLP
+3569 VARMPIP

-3588 TDSAYAKYE
+3588 TDSACAKYE

-3614 RISDIS
+3614 RISDMS

>member
-1 MTTEERILSALK
+1 MTTDERIQKALESARK
-13 KARENDANNRD
+13 NDANNRD
-24 ARRLPSSSAGGAGAS
+24 AARRLPGSSASGAGAS
-39 TDRAQQ
+39 GDRAQQ
-45 ALASARQKD
+45 ALAAARQKD
-54 KTSSRQLTP
+54 KTTTRTLTP

-70 SASPLP
+70 PASPLP
-76 SFAMGS
+76 SFATGS
-82 GNTIESVLGRFSGR
+82 GNTVESVLGRFSGR
-96 GGIEAIKSPDSWSS
+96 GGVEAIKSPDSWSS

-126 GYEKKLTELSGSI
+126 SYEKKLTELSGSI
-139 ANTENRLKNL
+139 ANAENRLKNL

-164 LYAGYERMIADY
+164 LYAGYEKMIADY

-233 IYEMSGTSSS
+233 VYEMSGTSPS

-252 IEQNAQRIKEL
+252 IEQNAERIKKL
-263 QAEESQNKMQ
+263 RAEENQNKMQ

-294 GDSRYEYIND
+294 DDTRYEYIND

-313 HTTDPGGAPVALR
+313 HTTDPSGAPVALR

-338 YNYLYASQGKDAAD
+338 YNYLYASQGKEAAD

-366 GAAQYEELG
+366 GTAQYEKLG

-459 SAGTAAAVG
+459 SAGTASAIG
-468 RATGAATL
+468 RAAGGTAL

-535 ALDNALGRVA
+535 GLDNALGRVA

-610 AAIAY
+610 AAIDY

-659 PDVGGDTAIMA
+659 PDLGGDAATMA

-691 EDNTADTTPEAAAN
+691 ADEAADTTPEAAAN
-705 TERADGVTRRLTAGR
+705 TERADGVIRRLTAGR
-720 ATEETTPET
+720 TTEETAPET
-729 AGAQIENQTG
+729 AGAQIEDQPY

-744 IVLPTADS
+744 IVLPTADT
-752 AGDFSPRVEVGET
+752 AGDFSPRAET
-765 VAPTLEAP
+765 GATETPTLEAP

-794 MNGGILNGQ
+794 MNGGIQNGQ
-803 QEGRRPAALG
+803 QGQQWQQWG
-813 GDGGRN
+813 DQVSDGDGGRL
-819 ADISAGGQAGR
+819 DGISTGGQAGR
-830 LGGSAEVRT
+830 LGGSAEVRS

-845 RAALAR
+845 RAAIER
-851 QNSARDLRL
+851 QNRARDLRL

-873 TDTRNVRVLPAT
+873 TDTRNVRVLPET
-885 DWDDALVSTAE
+885 DWDDELVSTAE
-896 QVRSVTGREVRYVLG
+896 RVRSVTGREVRYVLG
-911 SIEVRTTAGET
+911 SIEVRTAGGGT
-922 RRVRGVWQP
+922 HRVRGVWMP
-931 SGDIIIQADNLRV
+931 NGDIIVQADNMRV
-944 SPQQIADHEIYHEL
+944 SAQQIAEHEIYHDI
-958 AAQNPGLD
+958 AAQMPGTD
-966 ADVQARIRE
+966 YEVEERIRE
-975 QFTEE
+975 QFGAE
-980 EFGRVVESYI
+980 EFERVVEIYI

-996 IDLPENAS
+996 VDLPANAS
-1004 EADFET
+1004 EGEFET
-1010 AMNRV
+1010 ALARIK
-1015 LQEIYADAYAGI
+1015 QEIFADAYAGI
-1027 NAFGARA
+1027 NAFGAHAERFA
-1034 DQFAEP
+1034 DP
-1040 TRATVQE
+1040 TRETVKE
-1047 RTGVGRENAEATR
+1047 RTGIRSRENDDATR
-1060 NKTGPPAERYSYAG
+1060 DRTGPPAERYSIDEEYATELELWNRDG
-1074 TNAANA
+1074 RPDGEVFVLGSTGEALQGLGAMEQDIYLRSEKINAILDAHPEMTLSEIKRIPEILDDPVLIAKSAGEGRGGRNSRLTIMGSLRAQNGKPIMVVLDLRPIEGRLLVNDMQKINSAYTRSNAANYLRRSEILYADEKRTIPLLRSAGLTIASQRLLRHGSMGSITYSGNDVNIEGVPFSDLVETVEPEQYSYVGINATNA
-1080 DLEALEVA
+1080 DLKALKAFETEKRQNIFDKGEAPTA
-1088 KGMAEQNVSAETIRQ
+1088 S
-1103 ATGWFRGADGK
+1103 
-1114 WRFEID
+1114 
-1120 DSGMRYSSRGDL
+1120 
-1132 NYGDPDY
+1132 
-1139 WRYRELRDKLER
+1139 EL
-1151 DMLGIGSEAVTEA
+1151 
-1164 ERAEYEE
+1164 
-1171 LAPRYR
+1171 
-1177 DFYLQPGVRGDGS
+1177 
-1190 ATATRLS
+1190 
-1197 DYIQHDELFEQYPQL
+1197 L
-1212 RDARLVFD
+1212 R
-1220 ELENGERGFYDGTT
+1220 
-1234 ITLNENLRH
+1234 
-1243 APENTIIHEAQHAIQ
+1243 
-1258 KYEGFTKGATP
+1258 
-1269 DRWEALRNRI
+1269 
-1279 SRDIAAVQHNL
+1279 
-1290 DLWLN
+1290 
-1295 DIGYNDFVRDSM
+1295 
-1307 RRVAAGDISLD
+1307 
-1318 EHWQAVNDFKQ
+1318 
-1329 NSIYAEE
+1329 
-1336 IAKNESQ
+1336 
-1343 LASLREQLDNIS
+1343 
-1355 SLGNGNWASALE
+1355 
-1367 MYNNTAGEIEAR
+1367 
-1379 DAAARRKYSKEQR
+1379 
-1392 RLTPPDL
+1392 
-1399 GNEKTV
+1399 
-1405 FAETLGNAERQY
+1405 
-1417 DAGEIFPTK
+1417 
-1426 SKFSLSEP
+1426 
-1434 VEETSDLLALHN
+1434 
-1446 LTEDKLLNTLKL
+1446 
-1458 GGFPMPSIAVIRDQ
+1458 
-1472 MPYEEFGD
+1472 
-1480 ITMVFGRDTID
+1480 
-1491 PQVNS
+1491 
-1496 ENRIYG
+1496 
-1502 GDAWTPTFPQ
+1502 
-1512 IEYKVNEDELNR
+1512 
-1524 IEREVDDLVGGRD
+1524 
-1537 IRRQLDRTHSL
+1537 
-1548 DVTNVTDDLNR
+1548 
-1559 YNGDL
+1559 
-1564 ATAYR
+1564 YR
-1569 YSNALKYAYLRQ
+1569 YSL
-1581 LNADYSLPYRYAPLG
+1581 
-1596 ARSNMDD
+1596 
-1603 EIIIQLADMF
+1603 
-1613 GIDAIRQMREGGYRY
+1613 
-1628 YDSHKEELE
+1628 
-1637 KILDLVNQHYRETNN
+1637 
-1652 LDENLYD
+1652 
-1659 EISFNKWDSLTAD
+1659 
-1672 IYSYLRQG
+1672 
-1680 PKISVDT
+1680 
-1687 DAVSKFLADNVNQ
+1687 
-1700 TEYENW
+1700 
-1706 VRNLFNSIVA
+1706 
-1716 KRGIR
+1716 
-1721 NSKDI
+1721 
-1726 FTPSGKRRNFEALH
+1726 
-1740 YELTLEN
+1740 
-1747 VVKAMK
+1747 
-1753 NAAQKGG
+1753 
-1760 GAVLG
+1760 
-1765 GKSIWGVATK
+1765 
-1775 DYASVDALKQDKSR
+1775 
-1789 LQNISDE
+1789 
-1796 KYQEQRQK
+1796 
-1804 FTERLHDLASEIA
+1804 
-1817 NPKANNRLIALD
+1817 
-1829 DATETIIEALSKRKT
+1829 
-1844 ASGINNELR
+1844 
-1853 SNKTLNIKNDT
+1853 
-1864 AEKALEL
+1864 
-1871 FKDISNMPVGYF
+1871 
-1883 EAKPQRAVPFDE
+1883 
-1895 VLAAVVPNDIS
+1895 
-1906 EELRDGL
+1906 
-1913 AKAGIQTIEYDAGDQ
+1913 
-1928 LDRLAKVESVEG
+1928 
-1940 ARFSTDEDDDQ
+1940 EDDDQ

-2009 YNRGEATNRATLDFL
+2009 YNRGETTNRATLDFL

-2087 NRKTADYMDE
+2087 NRKTADYVDE
-2097 IERYFDSVERRGKLI
+2097 IKRYFDSVERRGKLI

-2234 FGDDWNDFRKRAFA
+2234 FGNDWNDFRKRAFA
-2248 AGIYLTNNS
+2248 AGIYLTNNP

-2381 ETRRRISEERGKRHA
+2381 ETRQRIAEERGKRHA

-2423 QQRTDERVRQERER
+2423 QQRADERVRQERER

-2442 SETRRRIDDVEQ
+2442 AETRRRIDDVEQ
-2454 AERRTYYERLERY
+2454 GERRTYYERLERY

-2479 ERRKQ
+2479 ERRKA

-2491 TAELRNLQQRTLKQI
+2491 TAELRSLQQRTLKQI

-2514 RAPAELRQQ
+2514 RAPAELKQQ

-2560 KARDSDPNFLPSQEL
+2560 KARDTDPNFLPSQEL

-2584 EKIGNLDIGALQDL
+2584 DKIGDLDIGALQDL
-2598 YKAAVGLRTEFYN
+2598 YKAAVGLRQEFYN
-2611 RNHVIGDEEGRLFA
+2611 RNHVIGDEEARLFS
-2625 ELYADSKA
+2625 ELYADSKE
-2633 EIIEAPGGYT
+2633 EINSAPGGYSK
-2643 GNPADKVFNIEQ
+2643 NPADKVFNLEQ

-2678 KQLEKGERDERAY
+2678 KQLEAGERNERAY

-2696 KLLSDWL
+2696 ALLADWL
-2703 RDNEDWVMQSDGQ
+2703 EENEEWVLRSDGQ
-2716 GKNAVWYEVEVPE
+2716 GKDAVWYEVEVPE

-2742 DSVKVYMTP
+2742 DSVKVWMTP

-2808 SDLTPEEQELAALL
+2808 SDLAPEERELAALL

-2885 AKNPSYNLYAYDAFE
+2885 AKNPSYNLSAYDAFE

-2919 KTLLNWRERNNSMS
+2919 KTLLNWRERNDSMS

-2959 PRKAQFQISS
+2959 PLKAQFQISS

-3027 SELDWRLMGYS
+3027 SELDWRLMGYA

-3043 QLKDHPNWTER
+3043 QLKDHPNWTQR

-3084 KIRKERPELEVGT
+3084 KVRREQPELEAGT

-3232 NIASDML
+3232 NMASDML

-3246 ILGEELAGAI
+3246 IPGEELAGAI

-3270 PGIEQLNDTLES
+3270 LGIEQLNDTLES

-3384 ENILASRLEDVS
+3384 EDILASRLEDVS

-3524 VLSDDVSGTF
+3524 VLSDNVSGTF

-3625 ERVWALIDSMRLTNR
+3625 ERVWTLIDSMRLTNR

>member
-1 MTTEERILSALK
+1 MTTDERIQKALESARK
-13 KARENDANNRD
+13 NDANNRD
-24 ARRLPSSSAGGAGAS
+24 AARRLPGSSASGAGAS
-39 TDRAQQ
+39 GDRAQQ
-45 ALASARQKD
+45 ALAAARQKD
-54 KTSSRQLTP
+54 KTTTRTLTP

-70 SASPLP
+70 PASPLP
-76 SFAMGS
+76 SFATGS
-82 GNTIESVLGRFSGR
+82 GNTVESVLGRFSGR
-96 GGIEAIKSPDSWSS
+96 GGVEAIKSPDSWSS

-116 GLKAWSGQLE
+116 GLKAWSNQLD

-164 LYAGYERMIADY
+164 LYAGYEKMIADY

-200 LSGGMERADAAAAEA
+200 LSGGMERAETAAAEA

-233 IYEMSGTSSS
+233 VYEMSGTSSS

-281 EDYAGLSSPASVT
+281 EDYAGLSSPTSVT

-313 HTTDPGGAPVALR
+313 HTTDPSGAPVALR

-691 EDNTADTTPEAAAN
+691 EDNTANTTPEAAAN

-873 TDTRNVRVLPAT
+873 TDTRNVRVLPET
-885 DWDDALVSTAE
+885 DWDDVLISTAE
-896 QVRSVTGREVRYVLG
+896 QVRGATGRDVQYVLG
-911 SIEVRTTAGET
+911 SIEVRTADGNT

-931 SGDIIIQADNLRV
+931 GGDIIIQADNLRV
-944 SPQQIADHEIYHEL
+944 SPQQIADHEIYHDL
-958 AAQNPGLD
+958 AAQDTGLD
-966 ADVQARIRE
+966 YTVEERIRE
-975 QFTEE
+975 QFGEE
-980 EFGRVVESYI
+980 EFARVVETYI

-996 IDLPENAS
+996 VDLPANAS
-1004 EADFET
+1004 ESEFE
-1010 AMNRV
+1010 AALARIK
-1015 LQEIYADAYAGI
+1015 QEIFADAYAGI
-1027 NAFGARA
+1027 NAFGAHAERFA
-1034 DQFAEP
+1034 DP
-1040 TRATVQE
+1040 TRETVKE
-1047 RTGVGRENAEATR
+1047 RTGIRSRENDDATR
-1060 NKTGPPAERYSYAG
+1060 DRTGPPAERYGVDEEYATELELWNRDG
-1074 TNAANA
+1074 RPDGEMFVLGSTGEVLQGLGAMEQDIYLRSEKINAILDAHPEMTLSEIKRIPEILDDPVLIAKSAGEGRGGRNSRLTIMGSLHAQNGKPIMAVLDLRPIEGRLLVNDMQKINSAYTRSNAANYLRRSEILYA
-1080 DLEALEVA
+1080 DEKRTIPLLRSAGLTIASQRLLRHGSMGSITYSGNDVNIEGVPFSDLIDTTEPERHSYVSINATNADPEALKAFETE
-1088 KGMAEQNVSAETIRQ
+1088 KRQNNTRYSVEEYSEEEKREHVEKALDYFGSTYKWTETGYL
-1103 ATGWFRGADGK
+1103 TPDGK
-1114 WRFEID
+1114 RIDFSGKRLGAPGGYRTVDHREIRD
-1120 DSGMRYSSRGDL
+1120 AI
-1132 NYGDPDY
+1132 DPDY
-1139 WRYRELRDKLER
+1139 GGDDYGGSLVQFMSEGNIRIIPETS
-1151 DMLGIGSEAVTEA
+1151 GINLSVKPTKAQE
-1164 ERAEYEE
+1164 
-1171 LAPRYR
+1171 
-1177 DFYLQPGVRGDGS
+1177 QM
-1190 ATATRLS
+1190 LS
-1197 DYIQHDELFEQYPQL
+1197 DYIS
-1212 RDARLVFD
+1212 R
-1220 ELENGERGFYDGTT
+1220 ERGEV
-1234 ITLNENLRH
+1234 LV
-1243 APENTIIHEAQHAIQ
+1243 
-1258 KYEGFTKGATP
+1258 
-1269 DRWEALRNRI
+1269 
-1279 SRDIAAVQHNL
+1279 DI
-1290 DLWLN
+1290 
-1295 DIGYNDFVRDSM
+1295 DSL
-1307 RRVAAGDISLD
+1307 AG
-1318 EHWQAVNDFKQ
+1318 VT
-1329 NSIYAEE
+1329 
-1336 IAKNESQ
+1336 
-1343 LASLREQLDNIS
+1343 IS
-1355 SLGNGNWASALE
+1355 STEYPRGTHANK
-1367 MYNNTAGEIEAR
+1367 I
-1379 DAAARRKYSKEQR
+1379 
-1392 RLTPPDL
+1392 
-1399 GNEKTV
+1399 
-1405 FAETLGNAERQY
+1405 
-1417 DAGEIFPTK
+1417 
-1426 SKFSLSEP
+1426 
-1434 VEETSDLLALHN
+1434 LA
-1446 LTEDKLLNTLKL
+1446 
-1458 GGFPMPSIAVIRDQ
+1458 
-1472 MPYEEFGD
+1472 
-1480 ITMVFGRDTID
+1480 
-1491 PQVNS
+1491 
-1496 ENRIYG
+1496 
-1502 GDAWTPTFPQ
+1502 
-1512 IEYKVNEDELNR
+1512 
-1524 IEREVDDLVGGRD
+1524 D
-1537 IRRQLDRTHSL
+1537 IRNYFDK
-1548 DVTNVTDDLNR
+1548 
-1559 YNGDL
+1559 GE
-1564 ATAYR
+1564 APTASELLRYR
-1569 YSNALKYAYLRQ
+1569 YS
-1581 LNADYSLPYRYAPLG
+1581 
-1596 ARSNMDD
+1596 
-1603 EIIIQLADMF
+1603 I
-1613 GIDAIRQMREGGYRY
+1613 
-1628 YDSHKEELE
+1628 
-1637 KILDLVNQHYRETNN
+1637 
-1652 LDENLYD
+1652 
-1659 EISFNKWDSLTAD
+1659 
-1672 IYSYLRQG
+1672 
-1680 PKISVDT
+1680 
-1687 DAVSKFLADNVNQ
+1687 
-1700 TEYENW
+1700 
-1706 VRNLFNSIVA
+1706 
-1716 KRGIR
+1716 
-1721 NSKDI
+1721 
-1726 FTPSGKRRNFEALH
+1726 
-1740 YELTLEN
+1740 
-1747 VVKAMK
+1747 
-1753 NAAQKGG
+1753 
-1760 GAVLG
+1760 
-1765 GKSIWGVATK
+1765 
-1775 DYASVDALKQDKSR
+1775 
-1789 LQNISDE
+1789 
-1796 KYQEQRQK
+1796 
-1804 FTERLHDLASEIA
+1804 
-1817 NPKANNRLIALD
+1817 
-1829 DATETIIEALSKRKT
+1829 
-1844 ASGINNELR
+1844 
-1853 SNKTLNIKNDT
+1853 
-1864 AEKALEL
+1864 
-1871 FKDISNMPVGYF
+1871 
-1883 EAKPQRAVPFDE
+1883 
-1895 VLAAVVPNDIS
+1895 
-1906 EELRDGL
+1906 
-1913 AKAGIQTIEYDAGDQ
+1913 
-1928 LDRLAKVESVEG
+1928 
-1940 ARFSTDEDDDQ
+1940 EDDDQ

-2009 YNRGEATNRATLDFL
+2009 YNRGEVTNRATLDFL

-2097 IERYFDSVERRGKLI
+2097 IKRYFDSVERRGKLI

-2173 IEGFA
+2173 IEDFA

-2186 YTEQDRSA
+2186 YSEQDRSA

-2248 AGIYLTNNS
+2248 AGIYLTNNP

-2381 ETRRRISEERGKRHA
+2381 ETRQRIAEERGKRHA

-2423 QQRTDERVRQERER
+2423 QQRADERVRQERER

-2442 SETRRRIDDVEQ
+2442 AKTRRRIDDVEQ
-2454 AERRTYYERLERY
+2454 AERQTYYERLERY

-2484 MSERRRE
+2484 MAERRRE
-2491 TAELRNLQQRTLKQI
+2491 TVALRDLQQRTLKQI

-2514 RAPAELRQQ
+2514 RAPAELKQQ

-2611 RNHVIGDEEGRLFA
+2611 RNRVIGDEEGRLFA

-2794 KTIRLAP
+2794 RTIRLAP
-2801 ETVKKLV
+2801 ETVRKLV
-2808 SDLTPEEQELAALL
+2808 SDLTPEERELAALL

-2834 NKVSNAL
+2834 NKVSNTL

-2885 AKNPSYNLYAYDAFE
+2885 AKNPSYNLSAYDAFE

-2919 KTLLNWRERNNSMS
+2919 KTLLNWQERNDSMS

-3084 KIRKERPELEVGT
+3084 KVRREQPELEVGT

-3219 DDEDELTAHSVLG
+3219 DDEDELTAQSVLG
-3232 NIASDML
+3232 NMASDML

-3282 LINSGNSIKRLL
+3282 LINSGNSIKSLL
-3294 GDAINIGQ
+3294 SDAVNIGR

-3349 SWTIPSLSTSY
+3349 SWTFPSLSTSY
-3360 EDLFETPDK
+3360 EDLFETPNK

-3384 ENILASRLEDVS
+3384 EDILASRLEEVS

-3420 KQVTVTDKKT
+3420 NQVTVTDKKT

-3448 VWTETVGRAVDELVL
+3448 VWTETVGRAVNELVL
-3463 MPEFEAASP
+3463 MPEFEAASH

-3569 VARMPLP
+3569 VARMPIP

-3614 RISDIS
+3614 RISDMS

>member
-1 MTTEERILSALK
+1 MSSVQERLDRMINGTGTA
-13 KARENDANNRD
+13 
-24 ARRLPSSSAGGAGAS
+24 SSGAGSSVMERLDRMINHSLPQAANKNDEDSAARWPSQSKES
-39 TDRAQQ
+39 T
-45 ALASARQKD
+45 KD
-54 KTSSRQLTP
+54 L
-63 SRTPSST
+63 
-70 SASPLP
+70 LP
-76 SFAMGS
+76 SFATPS
-82 GNTIESVLGRFSGR
+82 GGRKTVKSILGKFSDR
-96 GGIEAIKSPDSWSS
+96 GGIEAIKSPDSWNS

-200 LSGGMERADAAAAEA
+200 LSGGMDRADAAAAEI
-215 KRLEDEN
+215 KKLEAEN
-222 SRLQQQANLIR
+222 SRLQQQVDLIKA
-233 IYEMSGTSSS
+233 YDTSGLNMTETY
-243 SAAAPIEAQ
+243 AVPIEAE
-252 IEQNAQRIKEL
+252 IRRNAQRIKEL
-263 QAEESQNKMQ
+263 RAEENQNKMQ

-281 EDYAGLSSPASVT
+281 DDYAELSAPGKVT
-294 GDSRYEYIND
+294 GDERYYYIND
-304 IDNARYRNE
+304 IDSARYKNE
-313 HTTDPGGAPVALR
+313 HTTDPGGTPVAMR
-326 RYQYLTEDEIKI
+326 RYQYLTEDERQI
-338 YNYLYASQGKDAAD
+338 YNYLYATQGKEAAD
-352 RFLEDMGP
+352 RFLDD
-360 ALTERQ
+360 LSDTLSERQ
-366 GAAQYEELG
+366 GAAQYEDMG
-375 ALGKALYW
+375 TLGKALYW
-383 IPAGLD
+383 IPAGLE
-389 QFGSGIRQLFQR
+389 QFGSGIKQLFQS
-401 EAVPVSSTQ
+401 EAVPVSPTL

-427 GTLYTLGTTLSNM
+427 GSLYTLGITLSNM
-440 APSILA
+440 APSILT
-446 SALGSWALGAAGL
+446 SALGGWALGAAGL
-459 SAGTAAAVG
+459 PASAAGLAGSTA
-468 RATGAATL
+468 L

-481 GNAYTQKLNEG
+481 GNAYTQKLREG
-492 YSSEAAQNYATLV
+492 YSSEAARNYATLV

-535 ALDNALGRVA
+535 GLDNALGRVA

-610 AAIAY
+610 AAVAY

-643 LEEVEARYRDL
+643 LEKVEARYRDL

-659 PDVGGDTAIMA
+659 PDLGGDAATMA

-691 EDNTADTTPEAAAN
+691 ENDTADTTPEAAAN
-705 TERADGVTRRLTAGR
+705 TERADGVIRRLTAGR
-720 ATEETTPET
+720 TTEETTPET
-729 AGAQIENQTG
+729 AGASIEDQIYSEV
-739 AEAGG
+739 GG
-744 IVLPTADS
+744 VVLPTADT
-752 AGDFSPRVEVGET
+752 AGDFSPRAEVGET

-773 RAAAPE
+773 RAAVPE

-803 QEGRRPAALG
+803 QEGQRPAALG

-873 TDTRNVRVLPAT
+873 TDTRNVRVLPET
-885 DWDDALVSTAE
+885 DWDDVLISTAE
-896 QVRSVTGREVRYVLG
+896 QVRGATGRDVQYVLG
-911 SIEVRTTAGET
+911 SIEVRTADGNT

-931 SGDIIIQADNLRV
+931 GGDIIIQADNLRV
-944 SPQQIADHEIYHEL
+944 SPQQIADHEIYHDL
-958 AAQNPGLD
+958 AAQDTGLD
-966 ADVQARIRE
+966 YTVEERIRE
-975 QFTEE
+975 QFGEE
-980 EFGRVVESYI
+980 EFARVVETYI

-996 IDLPENAS
+996 VDLPANAS
-1004 EADFET
+1004 ESEFE
-1010 AMNRV
+1010 AALARIK
-1015 LQEIYADAYAGI
+1015 QEIFADAYAGI
-1027 NAFGARA
+1027 NAFGAHAERFA
-1034 DQFAEP
+1034 DP
-1040 TRATVQE
+1040 TRETVKE
-1047 RTGVGRENAEATR
+1047 RTGIRSRENDDATR
-1060 NKTGPPAERYSYAG
+1060 DRTGPPAERYSYAG

-1080 DLEALEVA
+1080 DLETLEVA

-1103 ATGWFRGADGK
+1103 ATGWFQGADGK

-1120 DSGMRYSSRGDL
+1120 DSGMRYSARGDL

-1139 WRYRELRDKLER
+1139 WRYRELLDKLER
-1151 DMLGIGSEAVTEA
+1151 EMLGTGSEAVTEA

-1177 DFYLQPGVRGDGS
+1177 DFYRQPGVRGDGS
-1190 ATATRLS
+1190 ATSARLS
-1197 DYIQHDELFEQYPQL
+1197 DYIQHEELFEQYPQL
-1212 RDARLVFD
+1212 RDARLVFED
-1220 ELENGERGFYDGTT
+1220 MEDGKQGSYNPDTNT
-1234 ITLNENLRH
+1234 ITLSESLQNSERDDALV
-1243 APENTIIHEAQHAIQ
+1243 HEIQHAIQ
-1258 KYEGFTKGATP
+1258 EAEGFARGASPQYWARREYESGDLVGERLRREHDNLFRSLSQEEQNQFTRYREL
-1269 DRWEALRNRI
+1269 DRELNRTMFAELGTEEAADYERYEAEQDALYAELYGNEWFRKL
-1279 SRDIAAVQHNL
+1279 L
-1290 DLWLN
+1290 DLERRMD
-1295 DIGYNDFVRDSM
+1295 DIPGEYR
-1307 RRVAAGDISLD
+1307 A
-1318 EHWQAVNDFKQ
+1318 
-1329 NSIYAEE
+1329 
-1336 IAKNESQ
+1336 
-1343 LASLREQLDNIS
+1343 
-1355 SLGNGNWASALE
+1355 
-1367 MYNNTAGEIEAR
+1367 MYTNTSGEIEAR
-1379 DAAARRKYSKEQR
+1379 DAEARRKLTVDER
-1392 RLTPPDL
+1392 RATPPDL
-1399 GNEKTV
+1399 GNEDTI
-1405 FAETLGNAERQY
+1405 FAQSGAGVQASIDY
-1417 DAGEIFPTK
+1417 DTDNRPYVT
-1426 SKFSLSEP
+1426 
-1434 VEETSDLLALHN
+1434 VEEDILDGVPERDWARTVKAVLREKFPDGITVGNSEINIGGRTGRELTWSGTSRWLRANDPVAFADKYRTANNADELLLASTDYVNEGLDH
-1446 LTEDKLLNTLKL
+1446 
-1458 GGFPMPSIAVIRDQ
+1458 PRRD
-1472 MPYEEFGD
+1472 D
-1480 ITMVFGRDTID
+1480 ITDFSRGKVQFRIGDRDY
-1491 PQVNS
+1491 N
-1496 ENRIYG
+1496 
-1502 GDAWTPTFPQ
+1502 A
-1512 IEYKVNEDELNR
+1512 
-1524 IEREVDDLVGGRD
+1524 
-1537 IRRQLDRTHSL
+1537 
-1548 DVTNVTDDLNR
+1548 DVIV
-1559 YNGDL
+1559 
-1564 ATAYR
+1564 A
-1569 YSNALKYAYLRQ
+1569 ALKDGRL
-1581 LNADYSLPYRYAPLG
+1581 
-1596 ARSNMDD
+1596 M
-1603 EIIIQLADMF
+1603 
-1613 GIDAIRQMREGGYRY
+1613 
-1628 YDSHKEELE
+1628 
-1637 KILDLVNQHYRETNN
+1637 
-1652 LDENLYD
+1652 LYD
-1659 EISFNKWDSLTAD
+1659 ITHLTRTEIQNRSQPRRSTNPSPGTASYTATDSD
-1672 IYSYLRQG
+1672 NS
-1680 PKISVDT
+1680 IS
-1687 DAVSKFLADNVNQ
+1687 ALGDNVN
-1700 TEYENW
+1700 
-1706 VRNLFNSIVA
+1706 
-1716 KRGIR
+1716 
-1721 NSKDI
+1721 
-1726 FTPSGKRRNFEALH
+1726 
-1740 YELTLEN
+1740 
-1747 VVKAMK
+1747 
-1753 NAAQKGG
+1753 
-1760 GAVLG
+1760 
-1765 GKSIWGVATK
+1765 
-1775 DYASVDALKQDKSR
+1775 
-1789 LQNISDE
+1789 
-1796 KYQEQRQK
+1796 
-1804 FTERLHDLASEIA
+1804 
-1817 NPKANNRLIALD
+1817 
-1829 DATETIIEALSKRKT
+1829 
-1844 ASGINNELR
+1844 
-1853 SNKTLNIKNDT
+1853 
-1864 AEKALEL
+1864 
-1871 FKDISNMPVGYF
+1871 
-1883 EAKPQRAVPFDE
+1883 
-1895 VLAAVVPNDIS
+1895 
-1906 EELRDGL
+1906 
-1913 AKAGIQTIEYDAGDQ
+1913 
-1928 LDRLAKVESVEG
+1928 
-1940 ARFSTDEDDDQ
+1940 ARFSYDE
-1951 PVEQAISSAKTS
+1951 E
-1963 LRQVP
+1963 L
-1968 ALFKDKNVQ
+1968 
-1977 FGDVNIDI
+1977 
-1985 GGGKYDLATEFL
+1985 
-1997 AERGTQNLVFDP
+1997 
-2009 YNRGEATNRATLDFL
+2009 
-2024 RDGSRADTAT
+2024 
-2034 NANVLNVI
+2034 
-2042 AEAPARANVIL
+2042 
-2053 EMAKAIKPDG
+2053 
-2063 KAYFMVYEGD
+2063 
-2073 GSGVGRETSAGWQN
+2073 
-2087 NRKTADYMDE
+2087 
-2097 IERYFDSVERRGKLI
+2097 
-2112 IASNPKA
+2112 
-2119 DLPKALWEVQ
+2119 
-2129 PGDAVRY
+2129 
-2136 SAADDEPRPVIAKQD
+2136 PRPVIAKQD

-2216 RGALVKRR
+2216 RNALVKRR

-2248 AGIYLTNNS
+2248 AGIFLTNDPN
-2257 SDMAPDMWQAEL
+2257 DMAPDMWQAEL

-2326 LEQRVDWELRS
+2326 LEQRVDWELRT

-2352 ADGITNTERKRII
+2352 TDGITNTERKRII
-2365 QEERANYWQLH
+2365 QDERANYWQLH

-2381 ETRRRISEERGKRHA
+2381 ETRQRIAEERGKRHA

-2423 QQRTDERVRQERER
+2423 QQRADERVRQERER
-2437 RWAVQ
+2437 RWAAQ
-2442 SETRRRIDDVEQ
+2442 AETRRRIDDVEQ
-2454 AERRTYYERLERY
+2454 GERRTYYERLERY

-2484 MSERRRE
+2484 MAERRRE
-2491 TAELRNLQQRTLKQI
+2491 TVALRDLQQRTLKQI

-2514 RAPAELRQQ
+2514 RAPAELKQQ

-2531 DIFAVSAANEMNY
+2531 DIFAVSAANEMNS

-2611 RNHVIGDEEGRLFA
+2611 RNRVIGDEEGRLFA

-2794 KTIRLAP
+2794 RTIRLAP
-2801 ETVKKLV
+2801 ETVRKLV
-2808 SDLTPEEQELAALL
+2808 SDLTPEERELAALL

-2834 NKVSNAL
+2834 NKVSNTL

-2885 AKNPSYNLYAYDAFE
+2885 AKNPSYNLSAYDAFE

-2919 KTLLNWRERNNSMS
+2919 KTLLNWQERNDSMS

-3084 KIRKERPELEVGT
+3084 KVRREQPELEVGT

-3189 AFLAWIIN
+3189 AFIAWIIN

-3232 NIASDML
+3232 NMASDML

-3282 LINSGNSIKRLL
+3282 LINSGNSIKSLL
-3294 GDAINIGQ
+3294 SDAINIGR

-3349 SWTIPSLSTSY
+3349 SWTFPSLSTSY

-3369 ASLSGLEGDALVTRV
+3369 ASLKGLEGDALVTRV

-3448 VWTETVGRAVDELVL
+3448 VWTETVGRAVNELVL

-3545 QALDVAETLDDLGD
+3545 QALDVAETLDELGD

-3569 VARMPLP
+3569 VARMPIP

-3597 TARSAGIDTLD
+3597 TARNAGIDTLD
-3608 YCEFLD
+3608 YCDFLD

-3620 GDGRQ
+3620 GDSRQ

>member
-1 MTTEERILSALK
+1 MSSVQERLDRMINGTGTA
-13 KARENDANNRD
+13 
-24 ARRLPSSSAGGAGAS
+24 SSGAGSSVMERLDRMINHSLHQVANKNDEDSAARWPSQSKES
-39 TDRAQQ
+39 T
-45 ALASARQKD
+45 KD
-54 KTSSRQLTP
+54 L
-63 SRTPSST
+63 
-70 SASPLP
+70 LP
-76 SFAMGS
+76 SFATPS
-82 GNTIESVLGRFSGR
+82 GGGKSVENILGKFSDR

-110 AGDAEL
+110 TGDAEL
-116 GLKAWSGQLE
+116 GLKAWSNQLDS
-126 GYEKKLTELSGSI
+126 YEKKLTELSGSI

-222 SRLQQQANLIR
+222 SRLQRQANLIR
-233 IYEMSGTSSS
+233 VYEMSGTSPS

-263 QAEESQNKMQ
+263 RAEESQNKMQ

-294 GDSRYEYIND
+294 GDTRYEYIND

-313 HTTDPGGAPVALR
+313 HTTDPSGAPVALR

-338 YNYLYASQGKDAAD
+338 YNYLYASQGKEAAD

-366 GAAQYEELG
+366 GTAQYEKLG

-422 KSPVL
+422 KSPAL

-440 APSILA
+440 APSLLA
-446 SALGSWALGAAGL
+446 SSLGSWALGAAGL

-535 ALDNALGRVA
+535 GLDNALGRVA

-659 PDVGGDTAIMA
+659 PDLGGDTAVMA

-676 TMARAFFRGRAEAAA
+676 TMARAFFHGRAEAAQEA
-691 EDNTADTTPEAAAN
+691 APAQTEEQAGPQSPEAEEGIIRRLNAPASTTEQKAAPAAN
-705 TERADGVTRRLTAGR
+705 PATQTEQVS
-720 ATEETTPET
+720 
-729 AGAQIENQTG
+729 
-739 AEAGG
+739 G
-744 IVLPTADS
+744 IVLPTAED
-752 AGDFSPRVEVGET
+752 AGDFTPRAAAEA
-765 VAPTLEAP
+765 APTLEVS

-779 TNAAGNIVL
+779 ISAVGNIVL
-788 PTADEI
+788 PTADDTMIGGMTNGQHEKQEWQQRGLQVPSG
-794 MNGGILNGQ
+794 NGGRLGDIGAGRQTGRLGQ
-803 QEGRRPAALG
+803 
-813 GDGGRN
+813 
-819 ADISAGGQAGR
+819 SAGGRAATFEQ
-830 LGGSAEVRT
+830 SRT
-839 APAEQG
+839 AIE
-845 RAALAR
+845 R
-851 QNSARDLRL
+851 QNRARDLRL

-873 TDTRNVRVLPAT
+873 TQTRNVRVLPES
-885 DWDDALVSTAE
+885 DWDGELVSTAE
-896 QVRSVTGREVRYVLG
+896 RVRNVTGREVHYVLG
-911 SIEVRTTAGET
+911 SIEVRTAGNDT
-922 RRVRGVWQP
+922 HRVRGVWMP
-931 SGDIIIQADNLRV
+931 NGDIIVQADNMRV
-944 SPQQIADHEIYHEL
+944 SAQQIAEHEIYHDI
-958 AAQNPGLD
+958 AAQTPGTD
-966 ADVQARIRE
+966 YEVEQRIRE
-975 QFTEE
+975 QFGDE
-980 EFGRVVESYI
+980 EFERVVEIYI

-996 IDLPENAS
+996 VDLPANAS
-1004 EADFET
+1004 ESEFE
-1010 AMNRV
+1010 AALARIK
-1015 LQEIYADAYAGI
+1015 QEIFADAYAGI
-1027 NAFGARA
+1027 NAFGAHAER
-1034 DQFAEP
+1034 FAEP
-1040 TRATVQE
+1040 ARETVRERA
-1047 RTGVGRENAEATR
+1047 GLSRENENATR
-1060 NKTGPPAERYSYAG
+1060 DRTGPPAERYSYAG
-1074 TNAANA
+1074 ANAANA

-1088 KGMAEQNVSAETIRQ
+1088 KGMAEQNVSPETIRQ
-1103 ATGWFRGADGK
+1103 ATGWFQGADGK
-1114 WRFEID
+1114 WRFELD
-1120 DSGMRYSSRGDL
+1120 DSGMRYSAQGDL

-1151 DMLGIGSEAVTEA
+1151 DMLGIGSEAATEA
-1164 ERAEYEE
+1164 ERAE
-1171 LAPRYR
+1171 
-1177 DFYLQPGVRGDGS
+1177 
-1190 ATATRLS
+1190 
-1197 DYIQHDELFEQYPQL
+1197 
-1212 RDARLVFD
+1212 
-1220 ELENGERGFYDGTT
+1220 
-1234 ITLNENLRH
+1234 
-1243 APENTIIHEAQHAIQ
+1243 
-1258 KYEGFTKGATP
+1258 
-1269 DRWEALRNRI
+1269 
-1279 SRDIAAVQHNL
+1279 
-1290 DLWLN
+1290 
-1295 DIGYNDFVRDSM
+1295 
-1307 RRVAAGDISLD
+1307 
-1318 EHWQAVNDFKQ
+1318 
-1329 NSIYAEE
+1329 
-1336 IAKNESQ
+1336 
-1343 LASLREQLDNIS
+1343 
-1355 SLGNGNWASALE
+1355 
-1367 MYNNTAGEIEAR
+1367 
-1379 DAAARRKYSKEQR
+1379 
-1392 RLTPPDL
+1392 
-1399 GNEKTV
+1399 
-1405 FAETLGNAERQY
+1405 LGNAERQY
-1417 DAGEIFPTK
+1417 DAGEISPAK

-1496 ENRIYG
+1496 GNRIYG

-1512 IEYKVNEDELNR
+1512 VEYKVNEDELNR

-1537 IRRQLDRTHSL
+1537 IRRQ
-1548 DVTNVTDDLNR
+1548 
-1559 YNGDL
+1559 
-1564 ATAYR
+1564 
-1569 YSNALKYAYLRQ
+1569 
-1581 LNADYSLPYRYAPLG
+1581 
-1596 ARSNMDD
+1596 
-1603 EIIIQLADMF
+1603 
-1613 GIDAIRQMREGGYRY
+1613 
-1628 YDSHKEELE
+1628 
-1637 KILDLVNQHYRETNN
+1637 
-1652 LDENLYD
+1652 
-1659 EISFNKWDSLTAD
+1659 
-1672 IYSYLRQG
+1672 
-1680 PKISVDT
+1680 
-1687 DAVSKFLADNVNQ
+1687 
-1700 TEYENW
+1700 
-1706 VRNLFNSIVA
+1706 
-1716 KRGIR
+1716 
-1721 NSKDI
+1721 
-1726 FTPSGKRRNFEALH
+1726 
-1740 YELTLEN
+1740 
-1747 VVKAMK
+1747 
-1753 NAAQKGG
+1753 
-1760 GAVLG
+1760 
-1765 GKSIWGVATK
+1765 
-1775 DYASVDALKQDKSR
+1775 
-1789 LQNISDE
+1789 
-1796 KYQEQRQK
+1796 
-1804 FTERLHDLASEIA
+1804 
-1817 NPKANNRLIALD
+1817 
-1829 DATETIIEALSKRKT
+1829 
-1844 ASGINNELR
+1844 
-1853 SNKTLNIKNDT
+1853 
-1864 AEKALEL
+1864 
-1871 FKDISNMPVGYF
+1871 
-1883 EAKPQRAVPFDE
+1883 FDE

-2087 NRKTADYMDE
+2087 NRKTADYMEE
-2097 IERYFDSVERRGKLI
+2097 IKRYFDSVERRGKLI

-2136 SAADDEPRPVIAKQD
+2136 SAADDDPRPVIAKQD

-2248 AGIYLTNNS
+2248 AGIYLTNNP

-2277 DSDNLDMRS
+2277 DSDNLDKRS

-2381 ETRRRISEERGKRHA
+2381 ETRQRIAEERGKRHA

-2423 QQRTDERVRQERER
+2423 QQRADERVRQERER

-2442 SETRRRIDDVEQ
+2442 AETRQRIDDVEQ

-2467 KEARRATDARER
+2467 KEGRRATDARER
-2479 ERRKQ
+2479 ERRKA

-2514 RAPAELRQQ
+2514 RAPAELRQR

-2551 WRDLAEMYK
+2551 WRDIADMV
-2560 KARDSDPNFLPSQEL
+2560 RDFESNPQKYPNFIPSEEL
-2575 ERIVARLDN
+2575 KRIAARVSD

-2598 YKAAVGLRTEFYN
+2598 YKAAVGLRQEFYN
-2611 RNHVIGDEEGRLFA
+2611 RNHVIGDEEARLFS
-2625 ELYADSKA
+2625 ELYADSKE
-2633 EIIEAPGGYT
+2633 EINSAPGGYSK
-2643 GNPADKVFNIEQ
+2643 NPADKVFNLEQ

-2678 KQLEKGERDERAY
+2678 KQLEAGERNERAY

-2696 KLLSDWL
+2696 ALLADWL
-2703 RDNEDWVMQSDGQ
+2703 EENEEWVLRSDGQ
-2716 GKNAVWYEVEVPE
+2716 GKDAVWYEVEVPE

-2742 DSVKVYMTP
+2742 DSVKVWMTP

-2808 SDLTPEEQELAALL
+2808 SDMAPEERELAALL

-2860 YNQKEIGKSD
+2860 YNQKEIGKFD
-2870 QTAEGVGNM
+2870 QTAEGVGNL

-2885 AKNPSYNLYAYDAFE
+2885 AKNPSYNLSAYDAFE

-2919 KTLLNWRERNNSMS
+2919 KTLLNWRERNDSMS

-3027 SELDWRLMGYS
+3027 SELDWRLMGYA

-3043 QLKDHPNWTER
+3043 QLKDHPNWTQR

-3064 GAITGMDGWAASTL
+3064 GAITGVDGWAASTL

-3084 KIRKERPELEVGT
+3084 KVRREQPELEVGT

-3108 YKAVAAEFDNAVN
+3108 YKAVAEEFDNAVN

-3219 DDEDELTAHSVLG
+3219 DDEDELTAQSVFG
-3232 NIASDML
+3232 NMASDMVS
-3239 NGMSGVV
+3239 GMSGVV

-3384 ENILASRLEDVS
+3384 EDILASRLEDVS

-3448 VWTETVGRAVDELVL
+3448 VWTETVGRAVNELVL
-3463 MPEFEAASP
+3463 MPEFETASP
-3472 EDQAKMLS
+3472 EGQAKMLN

-3597 TARSAGIDTLD
+3597 TARNAGIDTLD

>member
-1 MTTEERILSALK
+1 MSSVQERLDRMINGTGTA
-13 KARENDANNRD
+13 
-24 ARRLPSSSAGGAGAS
+24 SSGAGSSVMERLDRMINHSLPQVANKNDEDSAARWPSQSKES
-39 TDRAQQ
+39 T
-45 ALASARQKD
+45 KD
-54 KTSSRQLTP
+54 L
-63 SRTPSST
+63 
-70 SASPLP
+70 LP
-76 SFAMGS
+76 SFATPS
-82 GNTIESVLGRFSGR
+82 GGGKSVESVLGRFSNR

-116 GLKAWSGQLE
+116 GLKAWSNQLD
-126 GYEKKLTELSGSI
+126 GYEKKLTELSGDI
-139 ANTENRLKNL
+139 ANAENRLKSL
-149 QTTVKTAEDAAAYDE
+149 QTTAKTAEDAAAYDE

-176 NGVVNDINRVQDK
+176 NGVVKDINRVQDK
-189 YSAGVERYRDI
+189 YSAGIERYRDI

-222 SRLQQQANLIR
+222 SRLQRQANLIR
-233 IYEMSGTSSS
+233 VYEMSGTSPS

-313 HTTDPGGAPVALR
+313 HTTDPSGAPVALR

-459 SAGTAAAVG
+459 SAGTASAIG
-468 RATGAATL
+468 RAAGGTAL

-529 IAAKIA
+529 VAAKIA
-535 ALDNALGRVA
+535 GLDNALGRVA

-579 IIFDEEYEADF
+579 IIFDEEYEANF

-643 LEEVEARYRDL
+643 LEEVEARYREL

-659 PDVGGDTAIMA
+659 PDLGGDAATMA

-676 TMARAFFRGRAEAAA
+676 TMARAFFRGRAEVAAA
-691 EDNTADTTPEAAAN
+691 DEAADTTPEAAAN
-705 TERADGVTRRLTAGR
+705 TERADGVIRRLTAGR
-720 ATEETTPET
+720 TTEETTPET
-729 AGAQIENQTG
+729 AGAQIEDQIY

-744 IVLPTADS
+744 IVLPTADT
-752 AGDFSPRVEVGET
+752 AGDFSPRVEVGATET
-765 VAPTLEAP
+765 PTLEAP

-794 MNGGILNGQ
+794 MNGGISNGQ
-803 QEGRRPAALG
+803 QGQQWQQWGDQVSDGNRGRL
-813 GDGGRN
+813 DG
-819 ADISAGGQAGR
+819 ISTGGQAGR
-830 LGGSAEVRT
+830 LGGSAEVRS

-873 TDTRNVRVLPAT
+873 TDTRNVRVLPET
-885 DWDDALVSTAE
+885 DWDDELVSTAE
-896 QVRSVTGREVRYVLG
+896 RVRSVTGREVRYVLG
-911 SIEVRTTAGET
+911 GIEVRTAGGGT
-922 RRVRGVWQP
+922 HRVRGVWMP
-931 SGDIIIQADNLRV
+931 NGDIIVQADNMRV
-944 SPQQIADHEIYHEL
+944 SAQQIAEHEIYHDI
-958 AAQNPGLD
+958 ASQDTGLD
-966 ADVQARIRE
+966 YTVEERIRE
-975 QFTEE
+975 QFGDE
-980 EFGRVVESYI
+980 EFTRVVETYI

-996 IDLPENAS
+996 VDLPANAS
-1004 EADFET
+1004 ESEFE
-1010 AMNRV
+1010 AALARIK
-1015 LQEIYADAYAGI
+1015 QEIFADAYAGI
-1027 NAFGARA
+1027 NAFGAHAERFA
-1034 DQFAEP
+1034 DP
-1040 TRATVQE
+1040 TRETVKE
-1047 RTGVGRENAEATR
+1047 RTGIRSRENDDATR
-1060 NKTGPPAERYSYAG
+1060 DRTGPPAERYSYAG

-1103 ATGWFRGADGK
+1103 ATGWFQGADGK

-1164 ERAEYEE
+1164 ERAE
-1171 LAPRYR
+1171 
-1177 DFYLQPGVRGDGS
+1177 
-1190 ATATRLS
+1190 
-1197 DYIQHDELFEQYPQL
+1197 
-1212 RDARLVFD
+1212 
-1220 ELENGERGFYDGTT
+1220 
-1234 ITLNENLRH
+1234 
-1243 APENTIIHEAQHAIQ
+1243 
-1258 KYEGFTKGATP
+1258 
-1269 DRWEALRNRI
+1269 
-1279 SRDIAAVQHNL
+1279 
-1290 DLWLN
+1290 
-1295 DIGYNDFVRDSM
+1295 
-1307 RRVAAGDISLD
+1307 
-1318 EHWQAVNDFKQ
+1318 
-1329 NSIYAEE
+1329 
-1336 IAKNESQ
+1336 
-1343 LASLREQLDNIS
+1343 
-1355 SLGNGNWASALE
+1355 
-1367 MYNNTAGEIEAR
+1367 
-1379 DAAARRKYSKEQR
+1379 
-1392 RLTPPDL
+1392 
-1399 GNEKTV
+1399 
-1405 FAETLGNAERQY
+1405 LGNAERQY
-1417 DAGEIFPTK
+1417 DAGEFIPIK
-1426 SKFSLSEP
+1426 NRFSLNEP

-1496 ENRIYG
+1496 GNRIYG

-1512 IEYKVNEDELNR
+1512 VEYKVNEDELNR

-1637 KILDLVNQHYRETNN
+1637 KILDLVNQHYRETYN

-1659 EISFNKWDSLTAD
+1659 EIPFNTWDSLTAD

-1706 VRNLFNSIVA
+1706 VTNLFDSIVA

-1721 NSKDI
+1721 NSKNI

-1789 LQNISDE
+1789 LQNIPDE

-1906 EELRDGL
+1906 EELRNGL
-1913 AKAGIQTIEYDAGDQ
+1913 AKAGIQTIEYEAGDQ

-1940 ARFSTDEDDDQ
+1940 ARFSTDEDDDW

-1985 GGGKYDLATEFL
+1985 GGGK
-1997 AERGTQNLVFDP
+1997 
-2009 YNRGEATNRATLDFL
+2009 
-2024 RDGSRADTAT
+2024 
-2034 NANVLNVI
+2034 
-2042 AEAPARANVIL
+2042 
-2053 EMAKAIKPDG
+2053 
-2063 KAYFMVYEGD
+2063 
-2073 GSGVGRETSAGWQN
+2073 AGWKN
-2087 NRKTADYMDE
+2087 NRKTADYLEE

-2119 DLPKALWEVQ
+2119 KLPKALWEVQ

-2136 SAADDEPRPVIAKQD
+2136 STADDVPRPVIAKQD

-2248 AGIYLTNNS
+2248 AGIYLTNNP

-2277 DSDNLDMRS
+2277 DADNLDMRS

-2381 ETRRRISEERGKRHA
+2381 ETRQRIAEERGKRHA

-2423 QQRTDERVRQERER
+2423 QQRADERVRQERER
-2437 RWAVQ
+2437 RWAAQ
-2442 SETRRRIDDVEQ
+2442 AETRRRIDDVEQ

-2484 MSERRRE
+2484 MAERRRE
-2491 TAELRNLQQRTLKQI
+2491 TVALRDLQQRTLKQI

-2514 RAPAELRQQ
+2514 RAPAELKQQ

-2551 WRDLAEMYK
+2551 WRDLADMV
-2560 KARDSDPNFLPSQEL
+2560 RDFESNPQKYPNFIPSEEL
-2575 ERIVARLDN
+2575 KRIAARVSD

-2611 RNHVIGDEEGRLFA
+2611 RNHVIGDEEARLFS
-2625 ELYADSKA
+2625 ELYEDSKE
-2633 EIIEAPGGYT
+2633 EINSAPGGYSK
-2643 GNPADKVFNIEQ
+2643 NPADKVFNLEQ

-2678 KQLEKGERDERAY
+2678 KQLEAGERNERAY

-2696 KLLSDWL
+2696 ALLADWL
-2703 RDNEDWVMQSDGQ
+2703 EENEEWVLRSDGQ
-2716 GKNAVWYEVEVPE
+2716 GKDAVWYEVEVPE

-2742 DSVKVYMTP
+2742 DSVKVWMTP

-2770 VGGRTFPDKELYSDG
+2770 VGGRTFPDKELYSEG

-2794 KTIRLAP
+2794 KTVRLAP

-2808 SDLTPEEQELAALL
+2808 SDLTPEERELAALL

-2841 YGYDRAVTKNYA
+2841 YGYDRAVTTNYA

-2860 YNQKEIGKSD
+2860 YNQKEIGKFD

-2885 AKNPSYNLYAYDAFE
+2885 AKNPSYNLSAYDAFE

-2919 KTLLNWRERNNSMS
+2919 KTLLNWRERNDSMS
-2933 DVITHKWGNES
+2933 DVITHKWGSES
-2944 LKYITDLLTDLQGGS
+2944 LKYITDLLTDLQSSS
-2959 PRKAQFQISS
+2959 PREAQFQISS
-2969 FADKLWSNYISAVF
+2969 FVDNLWSNYISAVF

-3027 SELDWRLMGYS
+3027 SELDWRLMGYA

-3043 QLKDHPNWTER
+3043 QLKDHPNWTQR

-3084 KIRKERPELEVGT
+3084 KVRREQPELEVGT

-3126 SDTLHNARIRKSDN
+3126 SDTLHNARIRKSDH

-3175 DSKTQRVARAATGA
+3175 DSKAQRTARAATGA

-3219 DDEDELTAHSVLG
+3219 DDEDELTAQSVLG
-3232 NIASDML
+3232 NMASDMVS
-3239 NGMSGVV
+3239 GMSGVV

-3256 GSAITGERWYGLDT
+3256 GSAITGERWYGLDV
-3270 PGIEQLNDTLES
+3270 PGIEQLNDILES
-3282 LINSGNSIKRLL
+3282 IISSDKNTMLIE
-3294 GDAINIGQ
+3294 AVNIGR
-3302 QGGDVLAYLN
+3302 QGGDVIAYLN

-3318 AGGIKEVAATAVTYF
+3318 IGEIKDVAMTAATYLGGISA
-3333 PGLPVNN
+3333 NN
-3340 VEAYLAGLL
+3340 VEAYLLGVLN
-3349 SWTIPSLSTSY
+3349 WTLPGIATAY
-3360 EDLFETPDK
+3360 EDMFETPDK
-3369 ASLSGLEGDALVTRV
+3369 VSLSGLEGDALVTRV
-3384 ENILASRLEDVS
+3384 EDILASRLEEVS

-3420 KQVTVTDKKT
+3420 NQVTVTDKKT

-3448 VWTETVGRAVDELVL
+3448 VWTETVGRAVNELVL

-3502 TMAEAAEDIASG
+3502 TMAEAAEDISSG

-3597 TARSAGIDTLD
+3597 TARNAGIDTLD

>member
-1 MTTEERILSALK
+1 MSSVQERLDRMINGTGTA
-13 KARENDANNRD
+13 
-24 ARRLPSSSAGGAGAS
+24 SSGAGSSVIERLDRMINHSLPQVANKNDEDSAARWPSQSEES
-39 TDRAQQ
+39 T
-45 ALASARQKD
+45 KD
-54 KTSSRQLTP
+54 L
-63 SRTPSST
+63 
-70 SASPLP
+70 LP
-76 SFAMGS
+76 SFATPS
-82 GNTIESVLGRFSGR
+82 GGGESVENILGKFSDR

-126 GYEKKLTELSGSI
+126 SYEKKLTELSGSI

-200 LSGGMERADAAAAEA
+200 LSGGMERAETAAAEI
-215 KRLEDEN
+215 KKLEAEN
-222 SRLQQQANLIR
+222 SRLQQQVDLIKA
-233 IYEMSGTSSS
+233 YDTNGLDMTGTY
-243 SAAAPIEAQ
+243 AEPIEAE
-252 IEQNAQRIKEL
+252 IRRNAQRIKEL
-263 QAEESQNKMQ
+263 RAEENQNKMQ

-281 EDYAGLSSPASVT
+281 DDYAELSAPGKVT
-294 GDSRYEYIND
+294 GDERYYYIND
-304 IDNARYRNE
+304 IDSARYKNE
-313 HTTDPGGAPVALR
+313 HTTDPGGEPIALR
-326 RYQYLTEDEIKI
+326 LYQHLTDDERKI
-338 YNYLYASQGKDAAD
+338 YNYLYASKGKEAAD
-352 RFLEDMGP
+352 RFLDDIGDT
-360 ALTERQ
+360 LRTRQ
-366 GAAQYEELG
+366 GAAQYEQLG
-375 ALGKALYW
+375 TLGKALYW
-383 IPAGLD
+383 IPAGLE
-389 QFGSGIRQLFQR
+389 QFGSGIKQLFQS
-401 EAVPVSSTQ
+401 EALPVSPTLV
-410 ITSQLIQQEAQE
+410 TSQLIQQEAQE

-427 GTLYTLGTTLSNM
+427 GTLYELGTTLSNM

-446 SALGSWALGAAGL
+446 GALGGWALGAAGL
-459 SAGTAAAVG
+459 SASTATAIARGV
-468 RATGAATL
+468 GAATL

-481 GNAYTQKLNEG
+481 GNAYTQKINEG
-492 YSSEAAQNYATLV
+492 YSPEAARNYSTLV

-523 KSGTGR
+523 RSGVGSV
-529 IAAKIA
+529 AAKIA
-535 ALDNALGRVA
+535 GLDNALGRVA

-610 AAIAY
+610 AAIDY

-643 LEEVEARYRDL
+643 LEEVEARYREL

-659 PDVGGDTAIMA
+659 PDLGGDAAVMA

-676 TMARAFFRGRAEAAA
+676 TMARAFFHGRAEAAQEA
-691 EDNTADTTPEAAAN
+691 APAQTEEQAGPQSPEAEEGIIRRLNAPASTTEQKAAPAAN
-705 TERADGVTRRLTAGR
+705 PATQTEQVS
-720 ATEETTPET
+720 
-729 AGAQIENQTG
+729 
-739 AEAGG
+739 G
-744 IVLPTADS
+744 IVLPTAED
-752 AGDFSPRVEVGET
+752 AGDFTPRAAAEA
-765 VAPTLEAP
+765 APTLEVS

-779 TNAAGNIVL
+779 ISAVGNIVL
-788 PTADEI
+788 PTADDTMIGGMTNGQHEKQEWQQRGLQVPSG
-794 MNGGILNGQ
+794 NGGRLGDIGAGRQTGRLGQ
-803 QEGRRPAALG
+803 
-813 GDGGRN
+813 
-819 ADISAGGQAGR
+819 SAGGRAATFEQ
-830 LGGSAEVRT
+830 SRT
-839 APAEQG
+839 AIE
-845 RAALAR
+845 R
-851 QNSARDLRL
+851 QNRARDLRL

-873 TDTRNVRVLPAT
+873 TQTRNVRVLPES
-885 DWDDALVSTAE
+885 DWDGELVSTAE
-896 QVRSVTGREVRYVLG
+896 RVRNVTGREVHYVLG
-911 SIEVRTTAGET
+911 SIEVRTAGNDT
-922 RRVRGVWQP
+922 HRVRGVWMP
-931 SGDIIIQADNLRV
+931 NGDIIVQADNMRV
-944 SPQQIADHEIYHEL
+944 SAQQIAEHEIYHDI
-958 AAQNPGLD
+958 AAQTPGTD
-966 ADVQARIRE
+966 YEVEQRIRE
-975 QFTEE
+975 QFGDE
-980 EFGRVVESYI
+980 EFERVVEIYI

-996 IDLPENAS
+996 VDLPANAS
-1004 EADFET
+1004 ESEFE
-1010 AMNRV
+1010 AALARIK
-1015 LQEIYADAYAGI
+1015 QEIFADAYAGI
-1027 NAFGARA
+1027 NAFGAHAERFA
-1034 DQFAEP
+1034 DP
-1040 TRATVQE
+1040 TRETVKE
-1047 RTGVGRENAEATR
+1047 RAGIHSRENDDAVR
-1060 NKTGPPAERYSYAG
+1060 DRTGPPAERYSYAG

-1088 KGMAEQNVSAETIRQ
+1088 KGMAEQQ
-1103 ATGWFRGADGK
+1103 
-1114 WRFEID
+1114 
-1120 DSGMRYSSRGDL
+1120 
-1132 NYGDPDY
+1132 
-1139 WRYRELRDKLER
+1139 
-1151 DMLGIGSEAVTEA
+1151 
-1164 ERAEYEE
+1164 
-1171 LAPRYR
+1171 
-1177 DFYLQPGVRGDGS
+1177 
-1190 ATATRLS
+1190 
-1197 DYIQHDELFEQYPQL
+1197 
-1212 RDARLVFD
+1212 
-1220 ELENGERGFYDGTT
+1220 YDG
-1234 ITLNENLRH
+1234 
-1243 APENTIIHEAQHAIQ
+1243 
-1258 KYEGFTKGATP
+1258 
-1269 DRWEALRNRI
+1269 
-1279 SRDIAAVQHNL
+1279 
-1290 DLWLN
+1290 
-1295 DIGYNDFVRDSM
+1295 
-1307 RRVAAGDISLD
+1307 
-1318 EHWQAVNDFKQ
+1318 
-1329 NSIYAEE
+1329 
-1336 IAKNESQ
+1336 
-1343 LASLREQLDNIS
+1343 
-1355 SLGNGNWASALE
+1355 
-1367 MYNNTAGEIEAR
+1367 GEISPA
-1379 DAAARRKYSKEQR
+1379 
-1392 RLTPPDL
+1392 
-1399 GNEKTV
+1399 
-1405 FAETLGNAERQY
+1405 
-1417 DAGEIFPTK
+1417 K

-1434 VEETSDLLALHN
+1434 VERVADLVAVHN
-1446 LTEDKLLNTLKL
+1446 LEPYNLERALDL
-1458 GGFPMPSIAVIRDQ
+1458 GAFPMPSIAIIRGNAGHDA
-1472 MPYEEFGD
+1472 FGD
-1480 ITMVFGRDTID
+1480 ISVVFGAETID
-1491 PQVNS
+1491 PALDS
-1496 ENRIYG
+1496 RNRVYSR
-1502 GDAWTPTFPQ
+1502 DAWTPTFPKRDTTGMSPEDILTLMERQ
-1512 IEYKVNEDELNR
+1512 PERVDSIGSPGWRLYMSSIESYGSLDDIRADESRIDGATRNSSVNFRR
-1524 IEREVDDLVGGRD
+1524 IEEDLKRTAQRLATPENTRNTFTFKIDDLD
-1537 IRRQLDRTHSL
+1537 LLNFSKLD
-1548 DVTNVTDDLNR
+1548 NVA
-1559 YNGDL
+1559 YDL
-1564 ATAYR
+1564 ATAKYNKAEER
-1569 YSNALKYAYLRQ
+1569 RLFDVELPDIWADAVDDARDVYEIEAQKFINILAMTPKYMRTVDNVLAQEEAIYLELSPEEAERAIEAVNEVEDSVWNESSKETVNEQFLDWAENVIITAAKGPHTLDAVKTAL
-1581 LNADYSLPYRYAPLG
+1581 
-1596 ARSNMDD
+1596 
-1603 EIIIQLADMF
+1603 E
-1613 GIDAIRQMREGGYRY
+1613 EGGLKF
-1628 YDSHKEELE
+1628 S
-1637 KILDLVNQHYRETNN
+1637 
-1652 LDENLYD
+1652 EN
-1659 EISFNKWDSLTAD
+1659 S
-1672 IYSYLRQG
+1672 
-1680 PKISVDT
+1680 
-1687 DAVSKFLADNVNQ
+1687 
-1700 TEYENW
+1700 
-1706 VRNLFNSIVA
+1706 A
-1716 KRGIR
+1716 K
-1721 NSKDI
+1721 
-1726 FTPSGKRRNFEALH
+1726 
-1740 YELTLEN
+1740 
-1747 VVKAMK
+1747 
-1753 NAAQKGG
+1753 
-1760 GAVLG
+1760 AVL
-1765 GKSIWGVATK
+1765 
-1775 DYASVDALKQDKSR
+1775 
-1789 LQNISDE
+1789 N
-1796 KYQEQRQK
+1796 
-1804 FTERLHDLASEIA
+1804 
-1817 NPKANNRLIALD
+1817 LIN
-1829 DATETIIEALSKRKT
+1829 ET
-1844 ASGINNELR
+1844 ASIATR
-1853 SNKTLNIKNDT
+1853 
-1864 AEKALEL
+1864 
-1871 FKDISNMPVGYF
+1871 YF
-1883 EAKPQRAVPFDE
+1883 EAKPHRVVNFDE
-1895 VLAAVVPNDIS
+1895 IRGIVVPDNTDSKLLQRLS
-1906 EELRDGL
+1906 EKNIPIL
-1913 AKAGIQTIEYDAGDQ
+1913 EYRAEDEA
-1928 LDRLAKVESVEG
+1928 DRARVINSIEG
-1940 ARFSTDEDDDQ
+1940 ARFSTDEDDDW

-1985 GGGKYDLATEFL
+1985 GGGK
-1997 AERGTQNLVFDP
+1997 
-2009 YNRGEATNRATLDFL
+2009 
-2024 RDGSRADTAT
+2024 
-2034 NANVLNVI
+2034 
-2042 AEAPARANVIL
+2042 
-2053 EMAKAIKPDG
+2053 
-2063 KAYFMVYEGD
+2063 
-2073 GSGVGRETSAGWQN
+2073 AGWKN
-2087 NRKTADYMDE
+2087 NRKTADYLEE

-2178 DKMIRSGR
+2178 DKMIRSGK

-2248 AGIYLTNNS
+2248 AGIYLTNDP

-2286 FMERVVQVAEEGRDE
+2286 FMERVVQVSEEGRDE

-2307 YTQMLAGE
+2307 YTQMLAGD

-2376 KQYQE
+2376 KEYQE
-2381 ETRRRISEERGKRHA
+2381 ETRQRIAEERGKRHA

-2423 QQRTDERVRQERER
+2423 QQRADERVRQERER
-2437 RWAVQ
+2437 RWAAQ
-2442 SETRRRIDDVEQ
+2442 AETRRRIDDVEQ

-2484 MSERRRE
+2484 MAERRRE
-2491 TAELRNLQQRTLKQI
+2491 TVALRDLQQRTLKQI

-2514 RAPAELRQQ
+2514 RAPAELKQQ

-2584 EKIGNLDIGALQDL
+2584 EKIGDLDIGALQDL

-2611 RNHVIGDEEGRLFA
+2611 RNRVIGDEEGRLFA

-2643 GNPADKVFNIEQ
+2643 GNPANKVFNIEQ

-2703 RDNEDWVMQSDGQ
+2703 RDNEDWVIQSDGQ

-2801 ETVKKLV
+2801 ETVRKLV
-2808 SDLTPEEQELAALL
+2808 SDLTPEERELAALL

-2860 YNQKEIGKSD
+2860 YNQKEIGKFD

-2885 AKNPSYNLYAYDAFE
+2885 AKNPSYNLSAYDAFE

-2919 KTLLNWRERNNSMS
+2919 KTLLNWRERNDSMS

-2944 LKYITDLLTDLQGGS
+2944 LTYITDLLTDLQGGS
-2959 PRKAQFQISS
+2959 PRKAKFQISS

-3027 SELDWRLMGYS
+3027 SELDWRLMGYA

-3043 QLKDHPNWTER
+3043 QLKDHPNWTQR

-3084 KIRKERPELEVGT
+3084 KVRREQPELEVGT

-3163 IGEAQYYKRKGA
+3163 IGEAQYYKRKEA

-3219 DDEDELTAHSVLG
+3219 DDEDELTAQSVLG
-3232 NIASDML
+3232 NMASDML

-3282 LINSGNSIKRLL
+3282 LINSGNSIKGLL
-3294 GDAINIGQ
+3294 SDAINIGR

-3349 SWTIPSLSTSY
+3349 SWTFPSLSTSY

-3369 ASLSGLEGDALVTRV
+3369 ASLKGLEGDALVTRV

-3406 YAAGYTEALPSGIP
+3406 FAAGYSEALPSGIP

-3448 VWTETVGRAVDELVL
+3448 VWTETVGRAVNELVL

>member
-1 MTTEERILSALK
+1 MASIHDKFTRAIK
-13 KARENDANNRD
+13 QIIENDQRARAGLPYNTGNSISDKFERAIQEIRERD
-24 ARRLPSSSAGGAGAS
+24 NAS
-39 TDRAQQ
+39 
-45 ALASARQKD
+45 RQN
-54 KTSSRQLTP
+54 TSSQPALTP

-70 SASPLP
+70 PTSPLP
-76 SFAMGS
+76 SFATGS
-82 GNTIESVLGRFSGR
+82 GNTVESVLGRFSGR

-116 GLKAWSGQLE
+116 GLKAWSGQLD
-126 GYEKKLTELSGSI
+126 GYEKKLTELSGDI
-139 ANTENRLKNL
+139 ANTENRLKSL

-200 LSGGMERADAAAAEA
+200 LSGGMERADTAAAEA

-222 SRLQQQANLIR
+222 SRLQRQANLIR
-233 IYEMSGTSSS
+233 IYEMSGTSPS

-294 GDSRYEYIND
+294 DDTRYEYIND

-313 HTTDPGGAPVALR
+313 HTTDPSGAPVALR

-459 SAGTAAAVG
+459 SAGTASAIG
-468 RATGAATL
+468 RAAGGTAL

-535 ALDNALGRVA
+535 GLDNALGRVA

-659 PDVGGDTAIMA
+659 PDLGGDTAVMA

-676 TMARAFFRGRAEAAA
+676 TMARAFFHGRAEAAQEA
-691 EDNTADTTPEAAAN
+691 APAQTEEQAGPQSPEAEEGIIRRLNAPASTTEQKAAPAAN
-705 TERADGVTRRLTAGR
+705 PATQTEQVS
-720 ATEETTPET
+720 
-729 AGAQIENQTG
+729 
-739 AEAGG
+739 G
-744 IVLPTADS
+744 IVLPTAED
-752 AGDFSPRVEVGET
+752 AGDFTPRAAAEA
-765 VAPTLEAP
+765 APTLEVS

-779 TNAAGNIVL
+779 ISAVGNIVL
-788 PTADEI
+788 PTADDTMIGGMTNGQHEKQEWQQRGLQVPSG
-794 MNGGILNGQ
+794 NGGRLGDIGAGRQTGRLGQ
-803 QEGRRPAALG
+803 
-813 GDGGRN
+813 
-819 ADISAGGQAGR
+819 SAGGRAATFEQ
-830 LGGSAEVRT
+830 SRT
-839 APAEQG
+839 AIE
-845 RAALAR
+845 R
-851 QNSARDLRL
+851 QNRARDLRL

-873 TDTRNVRVLPAT
+873 TQTRNVRVLPES
-885 DWDDALVSTAE
+885 DWDGELVSTAE
-896 QVRSVTGREVRYVLG
+896 RVRNVTGREVHYVLG
-911 SIEVRTTAGET
+911 SIEVRTAGNDT
-922 RRVRGVWQP
+922 HRVRGVWMP
-931 SGDIIIQADNLRV
+931 NGDIIVQADNMRV
-944 SPQQIADHEIYHEL
+944 SAQQIAEHEIYHDI
-958 AAQNPGLD
+958 AAQTPGTD
-966 ADVQARIRE
+966 YEVEQRIRE
-975 QFTEE
+975 QFGDE
-980 EFGRVVESYI
+980 EFERVVEIYI

-996 IDLPENAS
+996 VDLPANAS
-1004 EADFET
+1004 ESEFE
-1010 AMNRV
+1010 AALARIK
-1015 LQEIYADAYAGI
+1015 QEIFADAYAGI
-1027 NAFGARA
+1027 NAFGAHAER
-1034 DQFAEP
+1034 FAEP
-1040 TRATVQE
+1040 ARETVRERA
-1047 RTGVGRENAEATR
+1047 GLSRENENATR
-1060 NKTGPPAERYSYAG
+1060 DRTGPPAERYSYAG
-1074 TNAANA
+1074 ANAANA

-1088 KGMAEQNVSAETIRQ
+1088 KGMAEQNVSPETIRQ
-1103 ATGWFRGADGK
+1103 ATGWFQGADGK
-1114 WRFEID
+1114 WRFELD
-1120 DSGMRYSSRGDL
+1120 DSGMRYSAQGDL

-1151 DMLGIGSEAVTEA
+1151 DMLGIGSEAATEA
-1164 ERAEYEE
+1164 ERAE
-1171 LAPRYR
+1171 
-1177 DFYLQPGVRGDGS
+1177 
-1190 ATATRLS
+1190 
-1197 DYIQHDELFEQYPQL
+1197 
-1212 RDARLVFD
+1212 
-1220 ELENGERGFYDGTT
+1220 
-1234 ITLNENLRH
+1234 
-1243 APENTIIHEAQHAIQ
+1243 
-1258 KYEGFTKGATP
+1258 
-1269 DRWEALRNRI
+1269 
-1279 SRDIAAVQHNL
+1279 
-1290 DLWLN
+1290 
-1295 DIGYNDFVRDSM
+1295 
-1307 RRVAAGDISLD
+1307 
-1318 EHWQAVNDFKQ
+1318 
-1329 NSIYAEE
+1329 
-1336 IAKNESQ
+1336 
-1343 LASLREQLDNIS
+1343 
-1355 SLGNGNWASALE
+1355 
-1367 MYNNTAGEIEAR
+1367 
-1379 DAAARRKYSKEQR
+1379 
-1392 RLTPPDL
+1392 
-1399 GNEKTV
+1399 
-1405 FAETLGNAERQY
+1405 LGNAERQY
-1417 DAGEIFPTK
+1417 DAGEISPAK

-1496 ENRIYG
+1496 GNRIYG

-1512 IEYKVNEDELNR
+1512 VEYKVNEDELNR

-1637 KILDLVNQHYRETNN
+1637 KILDLVNQHYRETYN

-1659 EISFNKWDSLTAD
+1659 EIPFNTWDSLTAD

-1706 VRNLFNSIVA
+1706 VTNLFDSIVA

-1789 LQNISDE
+1789 LQNIPDE

-2087 NRKTADYMDE
+2087 NRKTADYMEE
-2097 IERYFDSVERRGKLI
+2097 IKRYFDSVERRGKLI

-2136 SAADDEPRPVIAKQD
+2136 SAADDDPRPVIAKQD

-2248 AGIYLTNNS
+2248 AGIYLTNNP

-2277 DSDNLDMRS
+2277 DADNLDMRS

-2381 ETRRRISEERGKRHA
+2381 ETRRRIAEERQKRHA
-2396 SEREAREKINNII
+2396 SEKEAREKIDNII
-2409 REEREKYWQKRRDY
+2409 REEREKYWQKRREY
-2423 QQRTDERVRQERER
+2423 QQRADERVRQEREK
-2437 RWAVQ
+2437 RWAAQ
-2442 SETRRRIDDVEQ
+2442 AETRQRIDDVEQ

-2479 ERRKQ
+2479 ERRKA

-2491 TAELRNLQQRTLKQI
+2491 TAELRSLQQRTLKQI

-2551 WRDLAEMYK
+2551 WRDIADMV
-2560 KARDSDPNFLPSQEL
+2560 RDFESNPQKYPNFIPSEEL
-2575 ERIVARLDN
+2575 KRIAARVNND
-2584 EKIGNLDIGALQDL
+2584 KIGDLDIGALQDL
-2598 YKAAVGLRTEFYN
+2598 YKAAVGLRTEYYN
-2611 RNHVIGDEEGRLFA
+2611 RNHVIGDEEARLFS
-2625 ELYADSKA
+2625 ELYADSKE
-2633 EIIEAPGGYT
+2633 EINSAPGGYSK
-2643 GNPADKVFNIEQ
+2643 NPADKVFNLEQ

-2678 KQLEKGERDERAY
+2678 KQLEAGERNERAY

-2696 KLLSDWL
+2696 ALLADWL
-2703 RDNEDWVMQSDGQ
+2703 EENEEWVLRSDGQ
-2716 GKNAVWYEVEVPE
+2716 GKDAVWYEVEVPE

-2742 DSVKVYMTP
+2742 DSVKVWMTP

-2770 VGGRTFPDKELYSDG
+2770 VGGRTFPDKELYSEG

-2794 KTIRLAP
+2794 KTVRLAP

-2808 SDLTPEEQELAALL
+2808 SDLTPEERELAALL

-2841 YGYDRAVTKNYA
+2841 YGYDRAVTTNYA

-2860 YNQKEIGKSD
+2860 YNQKEIGKFD

-2885 AKNPSYNLYAYDAFE
+2885 AKNPSYNLSAYDAFE

-2919 KTLLNWRERNNSMS
+2919 KTLLNWRERNDSMS
-2933 DVITHKWGNES
+2933 DVITHKWGSES
-2944 LKYITDLLTDLQGGS
+2944 LKYITDLLTDLQSSS
-2959 PRKAQFQISS
+2959 PREAQFQISS
-2969 FADKLWSNYISAVF
+2969 FVDNLWSNYISAVF

-3027 SELDWRLMGYS
+3027 SELDWRLMGYA

-3043 QLKDHPNWTER
+3043 QLKDHPNWTQR

-3084 KIRKERPELEVGT
+3084 KVRREQPELEVGT

-3126 SDTLHNARIRKSDN
+3126 SDTLHNARIRKSDH

-3175 DSKTQRVARAATGA
+3175 DSKAQRTARAATGA

-3219 DDEDELTAHSVLG
+3219 DDEDELTAQSVLG
-3232 NIASDML
+3232 NMASDMVS
-3239 NGMSGVV
+3239 GMSGVV

-3256 GSAITGERWYGLDT
+3256 GSAITGERWYGLDV
-3270 PGIEQLNDTLES
+3270 PGIEQLNDILES
-3282 LINSGNSIKRLL
+3282 IISSDKNTMLIE
-3294 GDAINIGQ
+3294 AVNIGR
-3302 QGGDVLAYLN
+3302 QGGDVIAYLN

-3318 AGGIKEVAATAVTYF
+3318 IGEIKDVAMTAATYLGGISA
-3333 PGLPVNN
+3333 NN
-3340 VEAYLAGLL
+3340 VEAYLLGVLN
-3349 SWTIPSLSTSY
+3349 WTLPGIATAY
-3360 EDLFETPDK
+3360 EDMFETPDK
-3369 ASLSGLEGDALVTRV
+3369 VSLSGLEGDALVTRV
-3384 ENILASRLEDVS
+3384 EDILASRLEEVS

-3420 KQVTVTDKKT
+3420 NQVTVTDKKT

-3448 VWTETVGRAVDELVL
+3448 VWTETVGRAVNELVL

-3502 TMAEAAEDIASG
+3502 TMAEAAEDISSG

-3597 TARSAGIDTLD
+3597 TARNAGIDTLD

>member
-1 MTTEERILSALK
+1 MSSVQERLDRMINGTGTA
-13 KARENDANNRD
+13 
-24 ARRLPSSSAGGAGAS
+24 SSGAGSSVMERLDRMINHSLPQVANKNDEDSAARWPSQSKES
-39 TDRAQQ
+39 T
-45 ALASARQKD
+45 KD
-54 KTSSRQLTP
+54 L
-63 SRTPSST
+63 
-70 SASPLP
+70 LP
-76 SFAMGS
+76 SFATPS
-82 GNTIESVLGRFSGR
+82 GGGKSVENILGKFSDR

-110 AGDAEL
+110 TGDAEL

-126 GYEKKLTELSGSI
+126 SYEKKLTELSGSI

-200 LSGGMERADAAAAEA
+200 LSGGMERADAAASEV

-222 SRLQQQANLIR
+222 SRLQRQANLIR
-233 IYEMSGTSSS
+233 VYEMSGTSPS

-252 IEQNAQRIKEL
+252 IEQNTRRIKAL
-263 QAEESQNKMQ
+263 KAEESRNKMQ

-313 HTTDPGGAPVALR
+313 HTTDPSGAPVALR

-338 YNYLYASQGKDAAD
+338 YNYLYASQGKEAAD

-366 GAAQYEELG
+366 GTAQYEKLG

-459 SAGTAAAVG
+459 SAGTASAIG
-468 RATGAATL
+468 RAAGGTAL

-535 ALDNALGRVA
+535 GLDNALGRVA

-610 AAIAY
+610 AAVAY

-643 LEEVEARYRDL
+643 LEEVEARYREL

-659 PDVGGDTAIMA
+659 PDLGGDAATMA

-676 TMARAFFRGRAEAAA
+676 TLARAFFRGRAEAAA
-691 EDNTADTTPEAAAN
+691 ADEAADTTPEAAAN
-705 TERADGVTRRLTAGR
+705 TERADGVIRRLTAGR
-720 ATEETTPET
+720 TTEETAPET
-729 AGAQIENQTG
+729 AGAQIEDQPY

-744 IVLPTADS
+744 IVLPTADT
-752 AGDFSPRVEVGET
+752 AGDFSPRAET
-765 VAPTLEAP
+765 GATETPTLEAP

-794 MNGGILNGQ
+794 MNGGIQNGQ
-803 QEGRRPAALG
+803 QGQQWQQWG
-813 GDGGRN
+813 DQVSDGDGGRL
-819 ADISAGGQAGR
+819 DGISTGGQAGR
-830 LGGSAEVRT
+830 LGGSAEVRS

-845 RAALAR
+845 RAAIER
-851 QNSARDLRL
+851 QNRARDLRL

-873 TDTRNVRVLPAT
+873 TDTRNVRVLPET
-885 DWDDALVSTAE
+885 DWDDELVSTAE
-896 QVRSVTGREVRYVLG
+896 RVRSVTGREVRYVLG
-911 SIEVRTTAGET
+911 SIEVRTAGGGT
-922 RRVRGVWQP
+922 HRVRGVWMP
-931 SGDIIIQADNLRV
+931 NGDIIVQADNMRV
-944 SPQQIADHEIYHEL
+944 SAQQIAEHEIYHDI
-958 AAQNPGLD
+958 AAQMPGTD
-966 ADVQARIRE
+966 YEVEERIRE
-975 QFTEE
+975 QFGAE
-980 EFGRVVESYI
+980 EFERVVEIYI

-996 IDLPENAS
+996 VDLPANAS
-1004 EADFET
+1004 EGEFET
-1010 AMNRV
+1010 ALARIK
-1015 LQEIYADAYAGI
+1015 QEIFADAYAGI
-1027 NAFGARA
+1027 NAFGAHAERFA
-1034 DQFAEP
+1034 DP
-1040 TRATVQE
+1040 TRETVKE
-1047 RTGVGRENAEATR
+1047 RTGIRSRENDDATR
-1060 NKTGPPAERYSYAG
+1060 DRTGPPAERYSYAG

-1088 KGMAEQNVSAETIRQ
+1088 ERQ
-1103 ATGWFRGADGK
+1103 TTS
-1114 WRFEID
+1114 E
-1120 DSGMRYSSRGDL
+1120 
-1132 NYGDPDY
+1132 
-1139 WRYRELRDKLER
+1139 ELRRQTAPDV
-1151 DMLGIGSEAVTEA
+1151 DD
-1164 ERAEYEE
+1164 EE
-1171 LAPRYR
+1171 
-1177 DFYLQPGVRGDGS
+1177 
-1190 ATATRLS
+1190 
-1197 DYIQHDELFEQYPQL
+1197 
-1212 RDARLVFD
+1212 
-1220 ELENGERGFYDGTT
+1220 TT
-1234 ITLNENLRH
+1234 
-1243 APENTIIHEAQHAIQ
+1243 
-1258 KYEGFTKGATP
+1258 
-1269 DRWEALRNRI
+1269 
-1279 SRDIAAVQHNL
+1279 
-1290 DLWLN
+1290 
-1295 DIGYNDFVRDSM
+1295 
-1307 RRVAAGDISLD
+1307 
-1318 EHWQAVNDFKQ
+1318 
-1329 NSIYAEE
+1329 
-1336 IAKNESQ
+1336 
-1343 LASLREQLDNIS
+1343 
-1355 SLGNGNWASALE
+1355 
-1367 MYNNTAGEIEAR
+1367 
-1379 DAAARRKYSKEQR
+1379 
-1392 RLTPPDL
+1392 
-1399 GNEKTV
+1399 
-1405 FAETLGNAERQY
+1405 FAEMPGDSDQRSY
-1417 DAGEIFPTK
+1417 DDDALPIK
-1426 SKFSLSEP
+1426 SRFSLSEP
-1434 VEETSDLLALHN
+1434 VERTADLVAVHN
-1446 LTEDKLLNTLKL
+1446 IEPYNLERTLDL
-1458 GGFPMPSIAVIRDQ
+1458 GAFPMPSIAIIRGDAGHDI
-1472 MPYEEFGD
+1472 FGD
-1480 ITMVFGRDTID
+1480 ISVVFGADTID
-1491 PQVNS
+1491 PAADS
-1496 ENRIYG
+1496 RNRVYSR
-1502 GDAWTPTFPQ
+1502 DAWTPRFP
-1512 IEYKVNEDELNR
+1512 KADTSGLSPDEIVTLMQR
-1524 IEREVDDLVGGRD
+1524 QPERQDSFGRPAM
-1537 IRRQLDRTHSL
+1537 QLLMSSVERYGSL
-1548 DVTNVTDDLNR
+1548 
-1559 YNGDL
+1559 
-1564 ATAYR
+1564 
-1569 YSNALKYAYLRQ
+1569 
-1581 LNADYSLPYRYAPLG
+1581 
-1596 ARSNMDD
+1596 D
-1603 EIIIQLADMF
+1603 EIIADENRIDSVTRTSTVDFAEIQDDLQHTADSLATPENTRNTFSYKLDDLDILTYNKLQGVVYDLAKAKNEKVEERMLF
-1613 GIDAIRQMREGGYRY
+1613 DDELPDIWADAVEDAQYAYELEADRFVQLLAMTPHYMRTVENALSQEGAAYLELTPDEARAAIDAVNEVEDTVWNESSQ
-1628 YDSHKEELE
+1628 EE
-1637 KILDLVNQHYRETNN
+1637 INNQFDDWAESV
-1652 LDENLYD
+1652 
-1659 EISFNKWDSLTAD
+1659 IITAAK
-1672 IYSYLRQG
+1672 G
-1680 PKISVDT
+1680 P
-1687 DAVSKFLADNVNQ
+1687 
-1700 TEYENW
+1700 
-1706 VRNLFNSIVA
+1706 
-1716 KRGIR
+1716 
-1721 NSKDI
+1721 
-1726 FTPSGKRRNFEALH
+1726 H
-1740 YELTLEN
+1740 TLEAI
-1747 VVKAMK
+1747 KTALK
-1753 NAAQKGG
+1753 NGG
-1760 GAVLG
+1760 LTPADSSAEAVL
-1765 GKSIWGVATK
+1765 
-1775 DYASVDALKQDKSR
+1775 
-1789 LQNISDE
+1789 N
-1796 KYQEQRQK
+1796 
-1804 FTERLHDLASEIA
+1804 
-1817 NPKANNRLIALD
+1817 LIN
-1829 DATETIIEALSKRKT
+1829 KT
-1844 ASGINNELR
+1844 AS
-1853 SNKTLNIKNDT
+1853 
-1864 AEKALEL
+1864 
-1871 FKDISNMPVGYF
+1871 VGTKYL
-1883 EAKPQRAVPFDE
+1883 EAKPYRVVNFDE
-1895 VLAAVVPNDIS
+1895 ILGVVVPDNTNQK
-1906 EELRDGL
+1906 LLNRL
-1913 AKAGIQTIEYDAGDQ
+1913 AEKNIPVIEYRAEDEA
-1928 LDRLAKVESVEG
+1928 DRTRAINSIEG
-1940 ARFSTDEDDDQ
+1940 ARFSVDEENQ

-1963 LRQVP
+1963 IRQVP
-1968 ALFKDKNVQ
+1968 ALFKDKSARFGESNV
-1977 FGDVNIDI
+1977 DI
-1985 GGGKYDLATEFL
+1985 GGGRFDLATDYL
-1997 AERGTQNLVFDP
+1997 AERGTRNLIFDP
-2009 YNRGEATNRATLDFL
+2009 YNRDEATNRATLDFL
-2024 RDGSRADTAT
+2024 RAGNRADTAT
-2034 NANVLNVI
+2034 NANVLNVV
-2042 AEAPARANVIL
+2042 AEAPARANIIL
-2053 EMAKAIKPDG
+2053 EAAKSIKPDG
-2063 KAYFMVYEGD
+2063 TAYFTVYEGD
-2073 GSGVGRETSAGWQN
+2073 GSGIGRETSAGWQN
-2087 NRKTADYMDE
+2087 NRKTTDYMDE
-2097 IERYFDSVERRGKLI
+2097 IRQYFDMVERRGKLI
-2112 IASNPKA
+2112 IAREPKT
-2119 DLPKALWEVQ
+2119 DLPPAAWEVQ
-2129 PGDAVRY
+2129 PGNAIRY
-2136 SAADDEPRPVIAKQD
+2136 STDDSQPRPVVAKQD
-2151 LRRRLLDTFSVPPGS
+2151 LRRRLLDTFSVPSGS
-2166 RAELGRI
+2166 RGELGRM
-2173 IEGFA
+2173 IEAFA
-2178 DKMIRSGR
+2178 DKLIRSGR
-2186 YTEQDRSA
+2186 YTEQDRKD
-2194 LFDKLYDAGAMTLT
+2194 LFDKLYDAGAMDIA
-2208 ADPYYSDA
+2208 ADPYYAEA
-2216 RGALVKRR
+2216 RNALINRR
-2224 MYVSDALKAE
+2224 MYVNNAIKAE

-2257 SDMAPDMWQAEL
+2257 NDMAPDMWQAEL
-2269 GETLPGLF
+2269 SETLPGLF
-2277 DSDNLDMRS
+2277 DAGNLDMQS

-2381 ETRRRISEERGKRHA
+2381 ETRRRIAEERQKRHA
-2396 SEREAREKINNII
+2396 SEKEARERINDII
-2409 REEREKYWQKRRDY
+2409 REERAKYWQNRRDY
-2423 QQRTDERVRQERER
+2423 QQRADERVRQEREK
-2437 RWAVQ
+2437 RWAAQ
-2442 SETRRRIDDVEQ
+2442 AETRQRIDDVEQ

-2479 ERRKQ
+2479 ERRKA

-2514 RAPAELRQQ
+2514 RAPAELKQQ

-2544 SKKYDAT
+2544 SKKFDAT
-2551 WRDLAEMYK
+2551 WRDISEMYK
-2560 KARDSDPNFLPSQEL
+2560 KARDTDPNFLPSQEL

-2584 EKIGNLDIGALQDL
+2584 EKIGDLDIGALQDL
-2598 YKAAVGLRTEFYN
+2598 YKAAVGLRQEFYN
-2611 RNHVIGDEEGRLFA
+2611 RNHVIGDEEARLFS
-2625 ELYADSKA
+2625 ELYEDSKE
-2633 EIIEAPGGYT
+2633 EINSAPGGYSK
-2643 GNPADKVFNIEQ
+2643 NPADKVFNLEQ

-2678 KQLEKGERDERAY
+2678 KQLEAGERNERAY

-2696 KLLSDWL
+2696 ALLADWL
-2703 RDNEDWVMQSDGQ
+2703 EDNEEWVLRSDGQ
-2716 GKNAVWYEVEVPE
+2716 GKDAVWYEIEVPE

-2742 DSVKVYMTP
+2742 DSIKVWMTP

-2770 VGGRTFPDKELYSDG
+2770 VGGRTFPDKELYSEG

-2794 KTIRLAP
+2794 KTVRLAP

-2808 SDLTPEEQELAALL
+2808 SDLTPEERELAALL

-2885 AKNPSYNLYAYDAFE
+2885 AKNPSYNLSAYDAFE

-2919 KTLLNWRERNNSMS
+2919 KTLLNWRERNDSMS

-2944 LKYITDLLTDLQGGS
+2944 LTYITDLLTDLQGGS

-2969 FADKLWSNYISAVF
+2969 LADKLWSNYISAVF

-3006 NNVPSPGQIANIDR
+3006 ENVPTPRQMANIDR
-3020 ELISRYT
+3020 DLIALYT
-3027 SELDWRLMGYS
+3027 SELDWRLMGYA

-3043 QLKDHPNWTER
+3043 QLKDHPNWTQR

-3084 KIRKERPELEVGT
+3084 KVRRERPELEVGT
-3097 QEQIDA
+3097 EEQVNA

-3108 YKAVAAEFDNAVN
+3108 YRAVAAEFDNAVN

-3126 SDTLHNARIRKSDN
+3126 SDTLHNARIRKADN
-3140 AVLRTLTM
+3140 AILRTLTM

-3163 IGEAQYYKRKGA
+3163 IGEAQYYKRTGA
-3175 DSKTQRVARAATGA
+3175 SSKTQRTARAAMGA
-3189 AFLAWIIN
+3189 AFLAWIVN

-3210 AKKKGANYR
+3210 AKTKGKNYR
-3219 DDEDELTAHSVLG
+3219 DDEDELTAESVLG
-3232 NIASDML
+3232 KMATDMIS
-3239 NGMSGVV
+3239 GMSGVV
-3246 ILGEELAGAI
+3246 ILGEELAGAL
-3256 GSAITGERWYGLDT
+3256 GSAVTGERWYGLDA

-3282 LINSGNSIKRLL
+3282 IINSSKSLKKLL
-3294 GDAINIGQ
+3294 TDAVNIGR

-3312 EHRADL
+3312 SHRADII
-3318 AGGIKEVAATAVTYF
+3318 GGIKDVAATAVTYF

-3340 VEAYLAGLL
+3340 VEAYLAGLI
-3349 SWTIPSLSTSY
+3349 SWALPSVGTAY
-3360 EDLFETPDK
+3360 EDLFETPEK
-3369 ASLSGLEGDALVTRV
+3369 ADLSGLEGDALVTRV
-3384 ENILASRLEDVS
+3384 TDILGGRLHDVS
-3396 EPAAQTVATL
+3396 EKAAEDIATL
-3406 YAAGYTEALPSGIP
+3406 YAAGYSEALPAGVPTQI
-3420 KQVTVTDKKT
+3420 TVTDKDT

-3436 ELDAYQQQFFGQ
+3436 ELDAYQRQFFER
-3448 VWTETVGRAVDELVL
+3448 VWTETVGRAVDDLVA
-3463 MPEFEAASP
+3463 MPEYEQASP
-3472 EDQAKMLS
+3472 DEQVKMLN

-3489 AKAETVEKYSPPS
+3489 AKAETIEKYSPPS
-3502 TMAEAAEDIASG
+3502 TIAEAAEDIADG

-3540 GLDYE
+3540 GLGYE
-3545 QALDVAETLDDLGD
+3545 QALDVAETVNELGD
-3559 DATSVERYLA
+3559 DSTAVERYLA
-3569 VARMPLP
+3569 VAQMPIP
-3576 EDEKELALRGVM
+3576 EDEKELALRGIM
-3588 TDSAYAKYE
+3588 TDSAYSKYE
-3597 TARSAGIDTLD
+3597 TARAAGIDTLD

>member
-1 MTTEERILSALK
+1 M
-13 KARENDANNRD
+13 
-24 ARRLPSSSAGGAGAS
+24 
-39 TDRAQQ
+39 
-45 ALASARQKD
+45 
-54 KTSSRQLTP
+54 
-63 SRTPSST
+63 
-70 SASPLP
+70 
-76 SFAMGS
+76 
-82 GNTIESVLGRFSGR
+82 
-96 GGIEAIKSPDSWSS
+96 
-110 AGDAEL
+110 
-116 GLKAWSGQLE
+116 
-126 GYEKKLTELSGSI
+126 
-139 ANTENRLKNL
+139 
-149 QTTVKTAEDAAAYDE
+149 
-164 LYAGYERMIADY
+164 
-176 NGVVNDINRVQDK
+176 
-189 YSAGVERYRDI
+189 
-200 LSGGMERADAAAAEA
+200 
-215 KRLEDEN
+215 
-222 SRLQQQANLIR
+222 
-233 IYEMSGTSSS
+233 
-243 SAAAPIEAQ
+243 
-252 IEQNAQRIKEL
+252 
-263 QAEESQNKMQ
+263 
-273 YYSSLALM
+273 
-281 EDYAGLSSPASVT
+281 
-294 GDSRYEYIND
+294 
-304 IDNARYRNE
+304 
-313 HTTDPGGAPVALR
+313 
-326 RYQYLTEDEIKI
+326 
-338 YNYLYASQGKDAAD
+338 
-352 RFLEDMGP
+352 
-360 ALTERQ
+360 
-366 GAAQYEELG
+366 
-375 ALGKALYW
+375 
-383 IPAGLD
+383 
-389 QFGSGIRQLFQR
+389 
-401 EAVPVSSTQ
+401 
-410 ITSQLIQQEAQE
+410 
-422 KSPVL
+422 
-427 GTLYTLGTTLSNM
+427 
-440 APSILA
+440 
-446 SALGSWALGAAGL
+446 
-459 SAGTAAAVG
+459 
-468 RATGAATL
+468 
-476 GASAG
+476 
-481 GNAYTQKLNEG
+481 
-492 YSSEAAQNYATLV
+492 
-505 GASEGALQ
+505 
-513 YLLGG
+513 
-518 IGALS
+518 
-523 KSGTGR
+523 
-529 IAAKIA
+529 
-535 ALDNALGRVA
+535 
-545 RTVSGSTAARL
+545 
-556 LGSMISEGTEEG
+556 
-568 LQELLE
+568 
-574 PAFAA
+574 
-579 IIFDEEYEADF
+579 
-590 EDAAYAFLLGA
+590 
-601 LSAGIIEGP
+601 
-610 AAIAY
+610 
-615 ARRPA
+615 
-620 GFSFR
+620 
-625 DMDGYADNGVD
+625 
-636 YFEGANT
+636 
-643 LEEVEARYRDL
+643 
-654 ARQYH
+654 
-659 PDVGGDTAIMA
+659 
-670 EINRQR
+670 
-676 TMARAFFRGRAEAAA
+676 
-691 EDNTADTTPEAAAN
+691 
-705 TERADGVTRRLTAGR
+705 
-720 ATEETTPET
+720 
-729 AGAQIENQTG
+729 
-739 AEAGG
+739 
-744 IVLPTADS
+744 
-752 AGDFSPRVEVGET
+752 
-765 VAPTLEAP
+765 
-773 RAAAPE
+773 
-779 TNAAGNIVL
+779 
-788 PTADEI
+788 
-794 MNGGILNGQ
+794 
-803 QEGRRPAALG
+803 
-813 GDGGRN
+813 
-819 ADISAGGQAGR
+819 
-830 LGGSAEVRT
+830 
-839 APAEQG
+839 
-845 RAALAR
+845 
-851 QNSARDLRL
+851 
-860 QEVSSAELGIPEG
+860 
-873 TDTRNVRVLPAT
+873 RVLPET
-885 DWDDALVSTAE
+885 DWDDELVSTAE
-896 QVRSVTGREVRYVLG
+896 RVRSVTGREVRYVLG
-911 SIEVRTTAGET
+911 SIEVRTAGGGT
-922 RRVRGVWQP
+922 HRVRGVWMP
-931 SGDIIIQADNLRV
+931 NGDIIVQADNMRV
-944 SPQQIADHEIYHEL
+944 SAQQIAEHEIYHEL
-958 AAQNPGLD
+958 AAQDTGLD
-966 ADVQARIRE
+966 YTVEERIRE
-975 QFTEE
+975 QFGEE
-980 EFGRVVESYI
+980 EFARVVETYI

-996 IDLPENAS
+996 VDLPANAS
-1004 EADFET
+1004 ESEFE
-1010 AMNRV
+1010 AA
-1015 LQEIYADAYAGI
+1015 LACIKQEIFADAYAGI
-1027 NAFGARA
+1027 NAFGAHAERFA
-1034 DQFAEP
+1034 DP
-1040 TRATVQE
+1040 TRETVKE
-1047 RTGVGRENAEATR
+1047 RTGIRSRENDDAVR
-1060 NKTGPPAERYSYAG
+1060 DRTGPPAERYSIDEEYATELELWNRDG
-1074 TNAANA
+1074 RPDGEVFVLGSTGEALQGLGAMEQDIYLRSEKINAILDAHPEMTLSEIKRIPEILDDPVLIAKSAGEGRGGRNSRLTIMGSLRAQNGKPIMVVLDLRPIEGRLLVNDMQKINSAYTRSNAANYLRRSEILYADEKRTIPLLRSAGLTIASQRLLRHGSMGSITYSGNDVNIEGVPFSDLVETVEPEQYSYVGINATNA
-1080 DLEALEVA
+1080 DLKALKAFETE
-1088 KGMAEQNVSAETIRQ
+1088 KRQNNTRYSVEEYGEEEKREHVEKALDYFGSTYKWIETGYL
-1103 ATGWFRGADGK
+1103 TPDGK
-1114 WRFEID
+1114 RIDFSGKRLGAPGGYRTVDHREIRD
-1120 DSGMRYSSRGDL
+1120 AI
-1132 NYGDPDY
+1132 DPDY
-1139 WRYRELRDKLER
+1139 GGDDYGGSLVQFMSEGNIRIIPETS
-1151 DMLGIGSEAVTEA
+1151 GINLSVKPTKAQE
-1164 ERAEYEE
+1164 
-1171 LAPRYR
+1171 
-1177 DFYLQPGVRGDGS
+1177 QM
-1190 ATATRLS
+1190 LS
-1197 DYIQHDELFEQYPQL
+1197 DYIS
-1212 RDARLVFD
+1212 R
-1220 ELENGERGFYDGTT
+1220 ERGEV
-1234 ITLNENLRH
+1234 LV
-1243 APENTIIHEAQHAIQ
+1243 
-1258 KYEGFTKGATP
+1258 
-1269 DRWEALRNRI
+1269 
-1279 SRDIAAVQHNL
+1279 DI
-1290 DLWLN
+1290 
-1295 DIGYNDFVRDSM
+1295 DSL
-1307 RRVAAGDISLD
+1307 AG
-1318 EHWQAVNDFKQ
+1318 VT
-1329 NSIYAEE
+1329 
-1336 IAKNESQ
+1336 
-1343 LASLREQLDNIS
+1343 IS
-1355 SLGNGNWASALE
+1355 STEYPRGTHANK
-1367 MYNNTAGEIEAR
+1367 I
-1379 DAAARRKYSKEQR
+1379 
-1392 RLTPPDL
+1392 
-1399 GNEKTV
+1399 
-1405 FAETLGNAERQY
+1405 
-1417 DAGEIFPTK
+1417 
-1426 SKFSLSEP
+1426 
-1434 VEETSDLLALHN
+1434 LA
-1446 LTEDKLLNTLKL
+1446 
-1458 GGFPMPSIAVIRDQ
+1458 
-1472 MPYEEFGD
+1472 
-1480 ITMVFGRDTID
+1480 
-1491 PQVNS
+1491 
-1496 ENRIYG
+1496 
-1502 GDAWTPTFPQ
+1502 
-1512 IEYKVNEDELNR
+1512 
-1524 IEREVDDLVGGRD
+1524 D
-1537 IRRQLDRTHSL
+1537 IRNYFDK
-1548 DVTNVTDDLNR
+1548 
-1559 YNGDL
+1559 GE
-1564 ATAYR
+1564 APTASELLRYR
-1569 YSNALKYAYLRQ
+1569 YS
-1581 LNADYSLPYRYAPLG
+1581 
-1596 ARSNMDD
+1596 
-1603 EIIIQLADMF
+1603 I
-1613 GIDAIRQMREGGYRY
+1613 
-1628 YDSHKEELE
+1628 
-1637 KILDLVNQHYRETNN
+1637 
-1652 LDENLYD
+1652 
-1659 EISFNKWDSLTAD
+1659 
-1672 IYSYLRQG
+1672 
-1680 PKISVDT
+1680 
-1687 DAVSKFLADNVNQ
+1687 
-1700 TEYENW
+1700 
-1706 VRNLFNSIVA
+1706 
-1716 KRGIR
+1716 
-1721 NSKDI
+1721 
-1726 FTPSGKRRNFEALH
+1726 
-1740 YELTLEN
+1740 
-1747 VVKAMK
+1747 
-1753 NAAQKGG
+1753 
-1760 GAVLG
+1760 
-1765 GKSIWGVATK
+1765 
-1775 DYASVDALKQDKSR
+1775 
-1789 LQNISDE
+1789 
-1796 KYQEQRQK
+1796 
-1804 FTERLHDLASEIA
+1804 
-1817 NPKANNRLIALD
+1817 
-1829 DATETIIEALSKRKT
+1829 
-1844 ASGINNELR
+1844 
-1853 SNKTLNIKNDT
+1853 
-1864 AEKALEL
+1864 
-1871 FKDISNMPVGYF
+1871 
-1883 EAKPQRAVPFDE
+1883 
-1895 VLAAVVPNDIS
+1895 
-1906 EELRDGL
+1906 
-1913 AKAGIQTIEYDAGDQ
+1913 
-1928 LDRLAKVESVEG
+1928 
-1940 ARFSTDEDDDQ
+1940 EDDDQ

-1997 AERGTQNLVFDP
+1997 AEKGTQNLVFDP
-2009 YNRGEATNRATLDFL
+2009 YNRGETTNRATLDFL

-2097 IERYFDSVERRGKLI
+2097 IKRYFDSVERRGKLI

-2151 LRRRLLDTFSVPPGS
+2151 LRRRLLDTFSVPSGS

-2186 YTEQDRSA
+2186 YTEQDRGA
-2194 LFDKLYDAGAMTLT
+2194 LFDKLYDAGIMNVV

-2216 RGALVKRR
+2216 RNALVKRR

-2248 AGIYLTNNS
+2248 AGIFLTNDPN
-2257 SDMAPDMWQAEL
+2257 DMAPDMWQAEL

-2326 LEQRVDWELRS
+2326 LEQRVDWELRT

-2352 ADGITNTERKRII
+2352 TDGITNTERKRII

-2381 ETRRRISEERGKRHA
+2381 ETRQRIAEERGKRHA

-2423 QQRTDERVRQERER
+2423 QQRADERVRQERER

-2442 SETRRRIDDVEQ
+2442 AETRRRIDDVEQ
-2454 AERRTYYERLERY
+2454 GERRTYYERLERY

-2484 MSERRRE
+2484 MAERRRE
-2491 TAELRNLQQRTLKQI
+2491 TAVLRDLQQRTLKQI

-2514 RAPAELRQQ
+2514 RAPAELKQQ

-2560 KARDSDPNFLPSQEL
+2560 KARDTDPNFLPSQEL

-2584 EKIGNLDIGALQDL
+2584 DKIGDLDIGALQDL
-2598 YKAAVGLRTEFYN
+2598 YKAAVGLRQEFYN
-2611 RNHVIGDEEGRLFA
+2611 RNHVIGDEEARLFS
-2625 ELYADSKA
+2625 ELYADSKE
-2633 EIIEAPGGYT
+2633 EINSAPGGYSK
-2643 GNPADKVFNIEQ
+2643 NRADKVFNLEQ

-2678 KQLEKGERDERAY
+2678 KQLEAGERNERAY

-2696 KLLSDWL
+2696 ALLADWL
-2703 RDNEDWVMQSDGQ
+2703 EENEEWVLRSDGQ
-2716 GKNAVWYEVEVPE
+2716 GKDAVWYEVEVPE

-2742 DSVKVYMTP
+2742 DSVKVWMTP

-2794 KTIRLAP
+2794 RTIRLAP

-2808 SDLTPEEQELAALL
+2808 SDLAPEERELAALL

-2860 YNQKEIGKSD
+2860 YNQKEIGKFD
-2870 QTAEGVGNM
+2870 QTAEGVGNL

-2885 AKNPSYNLYAYDAFE
+2885 AKNPSYNLSAYDAFE

-2919 KTLLNWRERNNSMS
+2919 KTLLNWKERNDSMS

-2959 PRKAQFQISS
+2959 PRKAQFRISS

-3084 KIRKERPELEVGT
+3084 KVRKERPELEVGT

-3108 YKAVAAEFDNAVN
+3108 YKAVAEEFDNAVN

-3219 DDEDELTAHSVLG
+3219 DDEDELTAQSVLG
-3232 NIASDML
+3232 NMASDML

-3282 LINSGNSIKRLL
+3282 LINSGNSIKALL
-3294 GDAINIGQ
+3294 SDAINIGR

-3349 SWTIPSLSTSY
+3349 SWTFPSLSTSY

-3369 ASLSGLEGDALVTRV
+3369 ASLKGLEGDALVTRV

-3406 YAAGYTEALPSGIP
+3406 FAAGYSEALPSGIP

-3448 VWTETVGRAVDELVL
+3448 VWTETVGRVVNELVL
-3463 MPEFEAASP
+3463 MPEFETASP

-3545 QALDVAETLDDLGD
+3545 QALDVAETLDDLDD

-3625 ERVWALIDSMRLTNR
+3625 ERVWTLIDSMRLTNR

>member
-1 MTTEERILSALK
+1 MTTEERIQKALESARK
-13 KARENDANNRD
+13 NDANNRD
-24 ARRLPSSSAGGAGAS
+24 AARRLPSSSASGAGAS
-39 TDRAQQ
+39 GDRAQQ
-45 ALASARQKD
+45 ALSAARQKD
-54 KTSSRQLTP
+54 RTSSRQLTP

-70 SASPLP
+70 PASPLP
-76 SFAMGS
+76 SIATGG
-82 GNTIESVLGRFSGR
+82 GNTIESVLGRFSNR
-96 GGIEAIKSPDSWSS
+96 GGIEAITSPDSWSS

-126 GYEKKLTELSGSI
+126 SYEKKLTELSGSI

-222 SRLQQQANLIR
+222 SRLQRQANLIR
-233 IYEMSGTSSS
+233 VYEMSGTSPS

-252 IEQNAQRIKEL
+252 IEQNAERIKKL
-263 QAEESQNKMQ
+263 RAEENQNKMQ

-281 EDYAGLSSPASVT
+281 EDYADLSAPGKVT
-294 GDSRYEYIND
+294 GDERYYYIND
-304 IDNARYRNE
+304 IDSARHKNE
-313 HTTDPGGAPVALR
+313 HTTDPGGEAVAMR
-326 RYQYLTEDEIKI
+326 RYQYLTEDERQI
-338 YNYLYASQGKDAAD
+338 YNYLYATQGKTAAD
-352 RFLEDMGP
+352 RFLDD
-360 ALTERQ
+360 LSDTLSERQ
-366 GAAQYEELG
+366 GAAQYEDMG
-375 ALGKALYW
+375 TLGKALYW

-389 QFGSGIRQLFQR
+389 QFGSGIKQLFQS
-401 EAVPVSSTQ
+401 EAVPMSPTQ

-427 GTLYTLGTTLSNM
+427 GTLYTLGVNLSNM
-440 APSILA
+440 APSLLA

-459 SAGTAAAVG
+459 SAGTASAIG
-468 RATGAATL
+468 RAAGGTAL

-523 KSGTGR
+523 KSGTGH

-535 ALDNALGRVA
+535 GLDNALGRVA

-579 IIFDEEYEADF
+579 IIFDEEYEANF

-636 YFEGANT
+636 YFESANT

-691 EDNTADTTPEAAAN
+691 ADEAADTTPEAAAN
-705 TERADGVTRRLTAGR
+705 TERADGVIRRLTAGR
-720 ATEETTPET
+720 TTEETAPET
-729 AGAQIENQTG
+729 AGAQIEDQPY

-744 IVLPTADS
+744 IVLPTADT
-752 AGDFSPRVEVGET
+752 AGDFSPRAET
-765 VAPTLEAP
+765 GATETPTLEAP

-794 MNGGILNGQ
+794 MNGGISNGQ
-803 QEGRRPAALG
+803 QEGQRPAALG

-873 TDTRNVRVLPAT
+873 TDTRNVRVLPET

-896 QVRSVTGREVRYVLG
+896 QVRGVTGREVRYVLG
-911 SIEVRTTAGET
+911 SIEVRTTAGKI

-958 AAQNPGLD
+958 AAQDTGLD
-966 ADVQARIRE
+966 YTVEERIRE
-975 QFTEE
+975 RFSEE
-980 EFGRVVESYI
+980 EFARVVETYI

-996 IDLPENAS
+996 VDLPANAS
-1004 EADFET
+1004 ESEFE
-1010 AMNRV
+1010 AALARIK
-1015 LQEIYADAYAGI
+1015 QEIFADAYAGI
-1027 NAFGARA
+1027 NAFGAHAERFA
-1034 DQFAEP
+1034 DP
-1040 TRATVQE
+1040 TRETVKE
-1047 RTGVGRENAEATR
+1047 RAGIRSRENDDAVR
-1060 NKTGPPAERYSYAG
+1060 DRTGPPAERYSYAG

-1103 ATGWFRGADGK
+1103 ATGWFQGADGK

-1120 DSGMRYSSRGDL
+1120 DSGMRYSARGDL

-1139 WRYRELRDKLER
+1139 WRYRELLDKLER
-1151 DMLGIGSEAVTEA
+1151 EMLGIGSEAVTEA

-1171 LAPRYR
+1171 LALRYR

-1190 ATATRLS
+1190 TTSARLS
-1197 DYIQHDELFEQYPQL
+1197 DYVQHDELFEQYPQL
-1212 RDARLVFD
+1212 RDAWLVFED
-1220 ELENGERGFYDGTT
+1220 NDDGKQGSYNASTNT
-1234 ITLNENLRH
+1234 ITLSESLRNNERVDTLV
-1243 APENTIIHEAQHAIQ
+1243 HEIQHAIQ
-1258 KYEGFTKGATP
+1258 KNEGFARGASPQYWAIREYESGDFVGERLQREYDRIFRSLGQKEQNQFTRYRELDRELDWTMFAVP
-1269 DRWEALRNRI
+1269 DMEETSAYERLEAEQDALYAELYNKEWFLKL
-1279 SRDIAAVQHNL
+1279 L
-1290 DLWLN
+1290 DLERRMD
-1295 DIGYNDFVRDSM
+1295 DIPGEYR
-1307 RRVAAGDISLD
+1307 A
-1318 EHWQAVNDFKQ
+1318 
-1329 NSIYAEE
+1329 
-1336 IAKNESQ
+1336 
-1343 LASLREQLDNIS
+1343 
-1355 SLGNGNWASALE
+1355 
-1367 MYNNTAGEIEAR
+1367 MYRNTAGEIEAR
-1379 DAAARRKYSKEQR
+1379 DAEARRKLTADQR
-1392 RLTPPDL
+1392 RETPPDL
-1399 GNEKTV
+1399 GDENTV
-1405 FAETLGNAERQY
+1405 FAES
-1417 DAGEIFPTK
+1417 GEVGW
-1426 SKFSLSEP
+1426 SMGSDS
-1434 VEETSDLLALHN
+1434 ETS
-1446 LTEDKLLNTLKL
+1446 
-1458 GGFPMPSIAVIRDQ
+1458 SIK
-1472 MPYEEFGD
+1472 E
-1480 ITMVFGRDTID
+1480 
-1491 PQVNS
+1491 
-1496 ENRIYG
+1496 
-1502 GDAWTPTFPQ
+1502 Q
-1512 IEYKVNEDELNR
+1512 IENNRDELNAMEPVASAR
-1524 IEREVDDLVGGRD
+1524 VPENLTSKNQASRWAINELRRWGGHVDRMGFGNIYFSEKD
-1537 IRRQLDRTHSL
+1537 IDQG
-1548 DVTNVTDDLNR
+1548 V
-1559 YNGDL
+1559 
-1564 ATAYR
+1564 
-1569 YSNALKYAYLRQ
+1569 
-1581 LNADYSLPYRYAPLG
+1581 RYADTP
-1596 ARSNMDD
+1596 A
-1603 EIIIQLADMF
+1603 
-1613 GIDAIRQMREGGYRY
+1613 
-1628 YDSHKEELE
+1628 E
-1637 KILDLVNQHYRETNN
+1637 KAALVVMPQV
-1652 LDENLYD
+1652 L
-1659 EISFNKWDSLTAD
+1659 
-1672 IYSYLRQG
+1672 
-1680 PKISVDT
+1680 
-1687 DAVSKFLADNVNQ
+1687 
-1700 TEYENW
+1700 
-1706 VRNLFNSIVA
+1706 
-1716 KRGIR
+1716 KRGIEIGHHSQHKNHAKQTMTFGAPVVLNGTRGNMAVVINR
-1721 NSKDI
+1721 NGNRYYAHRIVLPDGSAFTFSESKD
-1726 FTPSGKRRNFEALH
+1726 AVQ
-1740 YELTLEN
+1740 ELPKGAAEN
-1747 VVKAMK
+1747 GSLTKAT
-1753 NAAQKGG
+1753 
-1760 GAVLG
+1760 
-1765 GKSIWGVATK
+1765 ST
-1775 DYASVDALKQDKSR
+1775 
-1789 LQNISDE
+1789 
-1796 KYQEQRQK
+1796 
-1804 FTERLHDLASEIA
+1804 ASEDIIRDVGESV
-1817 NPKANNRLIALD
+1817 NNR
-1829 DATETIIEALSKRKT
+1829 
-1844 ASGINNELR
+1844 
-1853 SNKTLNIKNDT
+1853 
-1864 AEKALEL
+1864 
-1871 FKDISNMPVGYF
+1871 Y
-1883 EAKPQRAVPFDE
+1883 
-1895 VLAAVVPNDIS
+1895 
-1906 EELRDGL
+1906 
-1913 AKAGIQTIEYDAGDQ
+1913 
-1928 LDRLAKVESVEG
+1928 
-1940 ARFSTDEDDDQ
+1940 ST
-1951 PVEQAISSAKTS
+1951 
-1963 LRQVP
+1963 
-1968 ALFKDKNVQ
+1968 
-1977 FGDVNIDI
+1977 
-1985 GGGKYDLATEFL
+1985 
-1997 AERGTQNLVFDP
+1997 
-2009 YNRGEATNRATLDFL
+2009 
-2024 RDGSRADTAT
+2024 
-2034 NANVLNVI
+2034 
-2042 AEAPARANVIL
+2042 
-2053 EMAKAIKPDG
+2053 
-2063 KAYFMVYEGD
+2063 
-2073 GSGVGRETSAGWQN
+2073 
-2087 NRKTADYMDE
+2087 
-2097 IERYFDSVERRGKLI
+2097 
-2112 IASNPKA
+2112 
-2119 DLPKALWEVQ
+2119 
-2129 PGDAVRY
+2129 
-2136 SAADDEPRPVIAKQD
+2136 ADDEPRPVIAKQD

-2173 IEGFA
+2173 IEDFA

-2248 AGIYLTNNS
+2248 AGIFLTNDPN
-2257 SDMAPDMWQAEL
+2257 DMAPDMWQAEL

-2277 DSDNLDMRS
+2277 DSDNLDMRN

-2326 LEQRVDWELRS
+2326 LEQRVDWELRT

-2352 ADGITNTERKRII
+2352 TDGITNTERKRII

-2381 ETRRRISEERGKRHA
+2381 ETRQRIAEERGKRHA

-2423 QQRTDERVRQERER
+2423 QQRADERVRQERER
-2437 RWAVQ
+2437 RWAAQ
-2442 SETRRRIDDVEQ
+2442 AETRRRIDDVEQ

-2484 MSERRRE
+2484 MAERRRE
-2491 TAELRNLQQRTLKQI
+2491 TVALRDLQQRTLKQI

-2514 RAPAELRQQ
+2514 RAPAELKQQ

-2611 RNHVIGDEEGRLFA
+2611 RNRVIGDEEGRLFA

-2794 KTIRLAP
+2794 RTIRLAP
-2801 ETVKKLV
+2801 ETVRKLV
-2808 SDLTPEEQELAALL
+2808 SDLTPEERELAALL

-2834 NKVSNAL
+2834 NKVSNTL

-2885 AKNPSYNLYAYDAFE
+2885 AKNPSYNLSAYDAFE

-2919 KTLLNWRERNNSMS
+2919 KTLLNWQERNDSMS

-3084 KIRKERPELEVGT
+3084 KVRREQPELEVGT

-3219 DDEDELTAHSVLG
+3219 DDEDELTAQSVLG
-3232 NIASDML
+3232 NMASDML

-3282 LINSGNSIKRLL
+3282 LINSGNSIKVLL
-3294 GDAINIGQ
+3294 SDAINIGR

-3349 SWTIPSLSTSY
+3349 SWTFPSLSTSY

-3369 ASLSGLEGDALVTRV
+3369 ASLKGLEGDALVTRV

-3406 YAAGYTEALPSGIP
+3406 FAAGYSEALPSGIP

-3448 VWTETVGRAVDELVL
+3448 VWTETVGRAVNELVL

-3569 VARMPLP
+3569 VARMPIP

-3597 TARSAGIDTLD
+3597 TARNAGIDTLD
-3608 YCEFLD
+3608 YCDFLD

-3620 GDGRQ
+3620 GDSRQ

-3652 DSTLSKT
+3652 ESTLEKT
-3659 PWHN
+3659 PWHSTE

>member
-1 MTTEERILSALK
+1 MSRTSELLERKKNGTLTFEPNTEESRTSRMLSQRGVTNYDDISEPANADSK
-13 KARENDANNRD
+13 KALQTLRETGSVTYAGKTYTMPVKST
-24 ARRLPSSSAGGAGAS
+24 PSSSGSKSLLLGFTNPGGGDYKS
-39 TDRAQQ
+39 VDDV
-45 ALASARQKD
+45 LD
-54 KTSSRQLTP
+54 HPFSR
-63 SRTPSST
+63 
-70 SASPLP
+70 
-76 SFAMGS
+76 G
-82 GNTIESVLGRFSGR
+82 VLD
-96 GGIEAIKSPDSWSS
+96 AIISPDNWLSTT
-110 AGDAEL
+110 DAEM
-116 GLKAWSGQLE
+116 GLKSWSGQLDDYQKE
-126 GYEKKLTELSGSI
+126 LTSLSSNI
-139 ANTENRLKNL
+139 SNAENRLKSMQGNVN
-149 QTTVKTAEDAAAYDE
+149 TEADVAEYNKLYDNYEALVNDYNSLVNEYNRVREKYAVGVDQYRSILNSGMDRAEAAAKE
-164 LYAGYERMIADY
+164 IKKL
-176 NGVVNDINRVQDK
+176 
-189 YSAGVERYRDI
+189 
-200 LSGGMERADAAAAEA
+200 EA
-215 KRLEDEN
+215 KN
-222 SRLQQQANLIR
+222 SRLQQQVDLIKA
-233 IYEMSGTSSS
+233 YDTSGLDMTGTY
-243 SAAAPIEAQ
+243 AEPIEAE
-252 IEQNAQRIKEL
+252 IRRNAQRIKEL
-263 QAEESQNKMQ
+263 RAEENQNKMQ

-281 EDYAGLSSPASVT
+281 EDYAELSAPGKVT
-294 GDSRYEYIND
+294 GDERYYYIND
-304 IDNARYRNE
+304 IDSARYKNE
-313 HTTDPGGAPVALR
+313 HTTDPGGEPIALR
-326 RYQYLTEDEIKI
+326 LYQHLTDDERKI
-338 YNYLYASQGKDAAD
+338 YNYLYASKGKEAAD
-352 RFLEDMGP
+352 RFLDDIGDT
-360 ALTERQ
+360 LRTRQ
-366 GAAQYEELG
+366 GAAQYEQLG
-375 ALGKALYW
+375 TLGKALYW
-383 IPAGLD
+383 IPAGLE
-389 QFGSGIRQLFQR
+389 QFGSGIKQLFQS
-401 EAVPVSSTQ
+401 EAVPVSPTL

-427 GTLYTLGTTLSNM
+427 GTLYELGTTLSNM

-446 SALGSWALGAAGL
+446 GALGGWALGAAGL
-459 SAGTAAAVG
+459 SASTATAIARGV
-468 RATGAATL
+468 GAATL

-481 GNAYTQKLNEG
+481 GNAYTQKINEG
-492 YSSEAAQNYATLV
+492 YSPEAARNYSTLV

-523 KSGTGR
+523 RSGVGSV
-529 IAAKIA
+529 AAKIA
-535 ALDNALGRVA
+535 GLDNALGRVA

-643 LEEVEARYRDL
+643 LEEVEALYRDL

-659 PDVGGDTAIMA
+659 PDVGGNAATMA

-676 TMARAFFRGRAEAAA
+676 TMARAFFHGRAEAAA
-691 EDNTADTTPEAAAN
+691 ENDTADTTPEAAAN
-705 TERADGVTRRLTAGR
+705 TERADGVIRRLTAGR
-720 ATEETTPET
+720 TTEENTPET
-729 AGAQIENQTG
+729 AGASIGDQIYS
-739 AEAGG
+739 EAGG
-744 IVLPTADS
+744 IVLPTADT
-752 AGDFSPRVEVGET
+752 AGDFSPRAEAGATEG
-765 VAPTLEAP
+765 PTMEAP
-773 RAAAPE
+773 RTTAPE
-779 TNAAGNIVL
+779 INAEGNIVL
-788 PTADEI
+788 PTAEEI

-803 QEGRRPAALG
+803 QEGQRPAALG

-873 TDTRNVRVLPAT
+873 TDTRNVRVLPET
-885 DWDDALVSTAE
+885 DWDDVLISTAE
-896 QVRSVTGREVRYVLG
+896 QVRGVTGREVRYVLG

-958 AAQNPGLD
+958 AAQDTGLD
-966 ADVQARIRE
+966 YTVEERIRE
-975 QFTEE
+975 QFGEE
-980 EFGRVVESYI
+980 EFARVVETYI

-996 IDLPENAS
+996 VDLPANAS
-1004 EADFET
+1004 ESEFE
-1010 AMNRV
+1010 AALARIK
-1015 LQEIYADAYAGI
+1015 QEIFADAYAGI
-1027 NAFGARA
+1027 NAFGAHAERFA
-1034 DQFAEP
+1034 DP
-1040 TRATVQE
+1040 TRETVKE
-1047 RTGVGRENAEATR
+1047 RTGIRSRENDDATR
-1060 NKTGPPAERYSYAG
+1060 DRTGPPAERYSYAG

-1088 KGMAEQNVSAETIRQ
+1088 KGMAEQQ
-1103 ATGWFRGADGK
+1103 
-1114 WRFEID
+1114 
-1120 DSGMRYSSRGDL
+1120 
-1132 NYGDPDY
+1132 
-1139 WRYRELRDKLER
+1139 
-1151 DMLGIGSEAVTEA
+1151 
-1164 ERAEYEE
+1164 
-1171 LAPRYR
+1171 
-1177 DFYLQPGVRGDGS
+1177 
-1190 ATATRLS
+1190 
-1197 DYIQHDELFEQYPQL
+1197 
-1212 RDARLVFD
+1212 
-1220 ELENGERGFYDGTT
+1220 YDG
-1234 ITLNENLRH
+1234 
-1243 APENTIIHEAQHAIQ
+1243 
-1258 KYEGFTKGATP
+1258 
-1269 DRWEALRNRI
+1269 
-1279 SRDIAAVQHNL
+1279 
-1290 DLWLN
+1290 
-1295 DIGYNDFVRDSM
+1295 
-1307 RRVAAGDISLD
+1307 
-1318 EHWQAVNDFKQ
+1318 
-1329 NSIYAEE
+1329 
-1336 IAKNESQ
+1336 
-1343 LASLREQLDNIS
+1343 
-1355 SLGNGNWASALE
+1355 
-1367 MYNNTAGEIEAR
+1367 GEISPA
-1379 DAAARRKYSKEQR
+1379 
-1392 RLTPPDL
+1392 
-1399 GNEKTV
+1399 
-1405 FAETLGNAERQY
+1405 
-1417 DAGEIFPTK
+1417 K

-1434 VEETSDLLALHN
+1434 VERVADLVAVHN
-1446 LTEDKLLNTLKL
+1446 LEPYNLERALDL
-1458 GGFPMPSIAVIRDQ
+1458 GAFPMPSIAIIRGNAGHDA
-1472 MPYEEFGD
+1472 FGD
-1480 ITMVFGRDTID
+1480 ISVVFGAETID
-1491 PQVNS
+1491 PAS
-1496 ENRIYG
+1496 DSRNRVYSR
-1502 GDAWTPTFPQ
+1502 DAWTPTFPKRDTTGMSPEDILTLMERQ
-1512 IEYKVNEDELNR
+1512 PERVDSIGSPGWRLYMSSIESYGSLDDIRANESRIDGATRNSSVNFRR
-1524 IEREVDDLVGGRD
+1524 IEEDLKRTAQRLATPENTRNTFTFKIDDLD
-1537 IRRQLDRTHSL
+1537 LLNFSKLD
-1548 DVTNVTDDLNR
+1548 NIA
-1559 YNGDL
+1559 YDL
-1564 ATAYR
+1564 ATAKYNKAEER
-1569 YSNALKYAYLRQ
+1569 RLFDVELPDIWADAVDDARDVYEIEAQKFINILAMTPKYMRTVDNVLAQEEAIYLELSPEEAERAIEAVNEVEDSVWNESSKETVDEQFLDWAENVIITAAKGPHTLDAVKTAL
-1581 LNADYSLPYRYAPLG
+1581 
-1596 ARSNMDD
+1596 
-1603 EIIIQLADMF
+1603 E
-1613 GIDAIRQMREGGYRY
+1613 EGGLKF
-1628 YDSHKEELE
+1628 S
-1637 KILDLVNQHYRETNN
+1637 
-1652 LDENLYD
+1652 EN
-1659 EISFNKWDSLTAD
+1659 S
-1672 IYSYLRQG
+1672 
-1680 PKISVDT
+1680 
-1687 DAVSKFLADNVNQ
+1687 
-1700 TEYENW
+1700 
-1706 VRNLFNSIVA
+1706 A
-1716 KRGIR
+1716 K
-1721 NSKDI
+1721 
-1726 FTPSGKRRNFEALH
+1726 
-1740 YELTLEN
+1740 
-1747 VVKAMK
+1747 
-1753 NAAQKGG
+1753 
-1760 GAVLG
+1760 AVL
-1765 GKSIWGVATK
+1765 
-1775 DYASVDALKQDKSR
+1775 
-1789 LQNISDE
+1789 N
-1796 KYQEQRQK
+1796 
-1804 FTERLHDLASEIA
+1804 
-1817 NPKANNRLIALD
+1817 LIN
-1829 DATETIIEALSKRKT
+1829 ET
-1844 ASGINNELR
+1844 ASIATR
-1853 SNKTLNIKNDT
+1853 
-1864 AEKALEL
+1864 
-1871 FKDISNMPVGYF
+1871 YF
-1883 EAKPQRAVPFDE
+1883 EAKPHRVVNFDE
-1895 VLAAVVPNDIS
+1895 IRGIVVPDNTDSKLLQRLS
-1906 EELRDGL
+1906 EKNIPIL
-1913 AKAGIQTIEYDAGDQ
+1913 EYRAEDEA
-1928 LDRLAKVESVEG
+1928 DRARVINSIEG
-1940 ARFSTDEDDDQ
+1940 ARFSIEDNDRPD
-1951 PVEQAISSAKTS
+1951 EQAISSAKTS

-1985 GGGKYDLATEFL
+1985 GGGK
-1997 AERGTQNLVFDP
+1997 
-2009 YNRGEATNRATLDFL
+2009 
-2024 RDGSRADTAT
+2024 
-2034 NANVLNVI
+2034 
-2042 AEAPARANVIL
+2042 
-2053 EMAKAIKPDG
+2053 
-2063 KAYFMVYEGD
+2063 
-2073 GSGVGRETSAGWQN
+2073 AGWKN
-2087 NRKTADYMDE
+2087 NRKTADYLEE

-2119 DLPKALWEVQ
+2119 KLPKALWEVQ

-2136 SAADDEPRPVIAKQD
+2136 STADDDPRPVIAKQD

-2186 YTEQDRSA
+2186 YTEQDRSE

-2216 RGALVKRR
+2216 RNALVKRR

-2248 AGIYLTNNS
+2248 AGVYLTNDPD
-2257 SDMAPDMWQAEL
+2257 DMAPDMWQAEL

-2381 ETRRRISEERGKRHA
+2381 ETRQRIAEERGKRHA

-2423 QQRTDERVRQERER
+2423 QQRADERVRQERER

-2454 AERRTYYERLERY
+2454 AERKTYYERLERY

-2491 TAELRNLQQRTLKQI
+2491 TAALRDLQQRTLKQI

-2514 RAPAELRQQ
+2514 RAPAELKQR

-2611 RNHVIGDEEGRLFA
+2611 RNRVIGDEEGRLFA

-2794 KTIRLAP
+2794 RTIRLAP
-2801 ETVKKLV
+2801 ETVRKLV
-2808 SDLTPEEQELAALL
+2808 SDLTPEERELAALL

-2885 AKNPSYNLYAYDAFE
+2885 AKNPSYNLSAYDAFE

-2919 KTLLNWRERNNSMS
+2919 KTLLNWQERNDSMS

-2944 LKYITDLLTDLQGGS
+2944 LTYITDLLTDLQGGS
-2959 PRKAQFQISS
+2959 PRKAKFQISS

-3027 SELDWRLMGYS
+3027 SELDWRLMGYA

-3043 QLKDHPNWTER
+3043 QLKDHPNWTQR

-3084 KIRKERPELEVGT
+3084 KVRREQPELEVGT

-3163 IGEAQYYKRKGA
+3163 IGEAQYYKRKEA

-3219 DDEDELTAHSVLG
+3219 DDEDELTAQSVLG
-3232 NIASDML
+3232 NMASDML

-3282 LINSGNSIKRLL
+3282 LINSGNSIKGLL
-3294 GDAINIGQ
+3294 SDAINIGR

-3349 SWTIPSLSTSY
+3349 SWTFPSLSTSY

-3369 ASLSGLEGDALVTRV
+3369 ASLKGLEGDALVTRV

-3406 YAAGYTEALPSGIP
+3406 FAAGYSEALPSGIP

-3448 VWTETVGRAVDELVL
+3448 VWTETVGRAVNELVL

-3569 VARMPLP
+3569 VARMPIP

-3597 TARSAGIDTLD
+3597 TARNAGIDTLD

-3620 GDGRQ
+3620 GDSRQ

>member
-1 MTTEERILSALK
+1 MASIHDKFTRAIK
-13 KARENDANNRD
+13 QIIENDQRARAGLPYNTGNSISDKFERAIQEIRERD
-24 ARRLPSSSAGGAGAS
+24 NAS
-39 TDRAQQ
+39 
-45 ALASARQKD
+45 RQN
-54 KTSSRQLTP
+54 TSSQPALTP

-76 SFAMGS
+76 SFAVGG

-126 GYEKKLTELSGSI
+126 SYEKKLTELSGSI
-139 ANTENRLKNL
+139 ANAENRLKNL

-164 LYAGYERMIADY
+164 LYAGYEKMIADY

-200 LSGGMERADAAAAEA
+200 LSGGMERADAAASEA

-222 SRLQQQANLIR
+222 SRLQRQANLIR
-233 IYEMSGTSSS
+233 IYEMSGTSPS

-263 QAEESQNKMQ
+263 RAEESQNKMQ

-294 GDSRYEYIND
+294 GDTRYEYIND

-313 HTTDPGGAPVALR
+313 HTTDPSGAPVALR

-338 YNYLYASQGKDAAD
+338 YNYLYASQGKEAAD

-366 GAAQYEELG
+366 GTAQYEKLG

-422 KSPVL
+422 KSPAL

-440 APSILA
+440 APSLLA
-446 SALGSWALGAAGL
+446 SSLGSWALGAAGL

-535 ALDNALGRVA
+535 GLDNALGRVA

-610 AAIAY
+610 AAIDY

-643 LEEVEARYRDL
+643 LEKVEARYRDL

-676 TMARAFFRGRAEAAA
+676 TMARAFFRGRAEAAQEEEQAEPQRPEA
-691 EDNTADTTPEAAAN
+691 EDGVIRRLNAPAATTAQEAAPAAEPAVQ
-705 TERADGVTRRLTAGR
+705 TEQ
-720 ATEETTPET
+720 ES
-729 AGAQIENQTG
+729 
-739 AEAGG
+739 G
-744 IVLPTADS
+744 IVLPTAED
-752 AGDFSPRVEVGET
+752 AGDFTPRAAAETAPMLEVS
-765 VAPTLEAP
+765 

-779 TNAAGNIVL
+779 ISAEGNIVL
-788 PTADEI
+788 PTADDTMI
-794 MNGGILNGQ
+794 GGIANGQ
-803 QEGRRPAALG
+803 QEGQQQDFG
-813 GDGGRN
+813 GDVGRD
-819 ADISAGGQAGR
+819 ADIGPRGQAERLDRGAGR
-830 LGGSAEVRT
+830 RA
-839 APAEQG
+839 APADQS

-851 QNSARDLRL
+851 QNSAKDLRL
-860 QEVSSAELGIPEG
+860 EPVSSAELGIPEG
-873 TDTRNVRVLPAT
+873 TDTRNVRVLPRE
-885 DWDDALVSTAE
+885 DWDDALLGTAE
-896 QVRSVTGREVRYVLG
+896 QVQSVTGRGTRFVLG
-911 SIEVRTTAGET
+911 SIEVRTTDGGT
-922 RRVRGVWQP
+922 HRVRGVWRP
-931 SGDIIIQADNLRV
+931 EGDIIIQADNLRV
-944 SPQQIADHEIYHEL
+944 SPRQIADHEIYHEL

-966 ADVQARIRE
+966 ADVEARIRE
-975 QFTEE
+975 RFSEE

-990 QKLHGI
+990 QKLRGV

-1004 EADFET
+1004 EAEFEA
-1010 AMNRV
+1010 AMNRI

-1034 DQFAEP
+1034 DRFAEP
-1040 TRATVQE
+1040 ARAAVQE
-1047 RTGVGRENAEATR
+1047 RTGIGRETEEAR
-1060 NKTGPPAERYSYAG
+1060 RDRTGPPEERYSYAG
-1074 TNAANA
+1074 VNAAAA
-1080 DLEALEVA
+1080 DLE
-1088 KGMAEQNVSAETIRQ
+1088 
-1103 ATGWFRGADGK
+1103 
-1114 WRFEID
+1114 
-1120 DSGMRYSSRGDL
+1120 
-1132 NYGDPDY
+1132 
-1139 WRYRELRDKLER
+1139 
-1151 DMLGIGSEAVTEA
+1151 
-1164 ERAEYEE
+1164 
-1171 LAPRYR
+1171 
-1177 DFYLQPGVRGDGS
+1177 
-1190 ATATRLS
+1190 
-1197 DYIQHDELFEQYPQL
+1197 
-1212 RDARLVFD
+1212 
-1220 ELENGERGFYDGTT
+1220 
-1234 ITLNENLRH
+1234 TL
-1243 APENTIIHEAQHAIQ
+1243 
-1258 KYEGFTKGATP
+1258 
-1269 DRWEALRNRI
+1269 D
-1279 SRDIAAVQHNL
+1279 V
-1290 DLWLN
+1290 
-1295 DIGYNDFVRDSM
+1295 
-1307 RRVAAGDISLD
+1307 
-1318 EHWQAVNDFKQ
+1318 
-1329 NSIYAEE
+1329 
-1336 IAKNESQ
+1336 
-1343 LASLREQLDNIS
+1343 
-1355 SLGNGNWASALE
+1355 
-1367 MYNNTAGEIEAR
+1367 
-1379 DAAARRKYSKEQR
+1379 
-1392 RLTPPDL
+1392 
-1399 GNEKTV
+1399 
-1405 FAETLGNAERQY
+1405 AERQTTSEEPRRQTAPDVGDEETTFAEMPGDSDQRSY
-1417 DAGEIFPTK
+1417 DDDALPIK
-1426 SKFSLSEP
+1426 SRFSLSEP
-1434 VEETSDLLALHN
+1434 VERTADLVAVHN
-1446 LTEDKLLNTLKL
+1446 IEPYNLERTLDL
-1458 GGFPMPSIAVIRDQ
+1458 GAFPMPSIAIIRGDAGHDI
-1472 MPYEEFGD
+1472 FGD
-1480 ITMVFGRDTID
+1480 ISVVFGADTID
-1491 PQVNS
+1491 PAADS
-1496 ENRIYG
+1496 RNRVYSR
-1502 GDAWTPTFPQ
+1502 DAWTPRFP
-1512 IEYKVNEDELNR
+1512 KADTSGLSPDEIVTLMQR
-1524 IEREVDDLVGGRD
+1524 QPERQDSFGRPAM
-1537 IRRQLDRTHSL
+1537 QLLMSSVERYGSL
-1548 DVTNVTDDLNR
+1548 
-1559 YNGDL
+1559 
-1564 ATAYR
+1564 
-1569 YSNALKYAYLRQ
+1569 
-1581 LNADYSLPYRYAPLG
+1581 
-1596 ARSNMDD
+1596 D
-1603 EIIIQLADMF
+1603 EIIADENRIDSVTRTSTVDFAEIQDDLPHTADSLATPENTRNTFSYKLDDLDILTYNKLQGVVYDLAKAKNEKVEERMLF
-1613 GIDAIRQMREGGYRY
+1613 DDELPDIWADAVEDAQYAYELEADRFVQLLAMTPHYMRTVENALSQEGAAYLELTPDEARAAIDAVNEVEDTVWNESSQ
-1628 YDSHKEELE
+1628 EE
-1637 KILDLVNQHYRETNN
+1637 INNQFDDWAESV
-1652 LDENLYD
+1652 
-1659 EISFNKWDSLTAD
+1659 IITAAK
-1672 IYSYLRQG
+1672 G
-1680 PKISVDT
+1680 P
-1687 DAVSKFLADNVNQ
+1687 
-1700 TEYENW
+1700 
-1706 VRNLFNSIVA
+1706 
-1716 KRGIR
+1716 
-1721 NSKDI
+1721 
-1726 FTPSGKRRNFEALH
+1726 H
-1740 YELTLEN
+1740 TLEAI
-1747 VVKAMK
+1747 KTALK
-1753 NAAQKGG
+1753 NGG
-1760 GAVLG
+1760 LTPADSSAEAVL
-1765 GKSIWGVATK
+1765 
-1775 DYASVDALKQDKSR
+1775 
-1789 LQNISDE
+1789 N
-1796 KYQEQRQK
+1796 
-1804 FTERLHDLASEIA
+1804 
-1817 NPKANNRLIALD
+1817 LIN
-1829 DATETIIEALSKRKT
+1829 KT
-1844 ASGINNELR
+1844 AS
-1853 SNKTLNIKNDT
+1853 
-1864 AEKALEL
+1864 
-1871 FKDISNMPVGYF
+1871 VGTKYL
-1883 EAKPQRAVPFDE
+1883 EAKPYRVVNFDE
-1895 VLAAVVPNDIS
+1895 ILGVVVPDDTS
-1906 EELRDGL
+1906 QSL
-1913 AKAGIQTIEYDAGDQ
+1913 
-1928 LDRLAKVESVEG
+1928 LDRLAEKSIPVIEYRAEDEADRTRAINSIEN
-1940 ARFSTDEDDDQ
+1940 ARFSVNEEGDSWSDDNLDKTDYEGAALSQEQADFFKDSKIRLDEDGDYWYGNGKLL
-1951 PVEQAISSAKTS
+1951 PVYHATWSDEFT
-1963 LRQVP
+1963 VFDP
-1968 ALFKDKNVQ
+1968 AYLGENTDSNVSDEWL
-1977 FGDVNIDI
+1977 G
-1985 GGGKYDLATEFL
+1985 ATAHTGFWFN
-1997 AERGTQNLVFDP
+1997 TQNLAEGQRAGKRAEKVYLNITEP
-2009 YNRGEATNRATLDFL
+2009 YEVGGVAELADLIYERAEED
-2024 RDGSRADTAT
+2024 
-2034 NANVLNVI
+2034 
-2042 AEAPARANVIL
+2042 
-2053 EMAKAIKPDG
+2053 
-2063 KAYFMVYEGD
+2063 
-2073 GSGVGRETSAGWQN
+2073 ETSAEAAQ
-2087 NRKTADYMDE
+2087 KFVQELKADGYDGLIILKDGEFGGMSFVAFEPNQIKRVSNESPTVDAD
-2097 IERYFDSVERRGKLI
+2097 IRYSVESSPTIEGYEDN
-2112 IASNPKA
+2112 APK
-2119 DLPKALWEVQ
+2119 
-2129 PGDAVRY
+2129 
-2136 SAADDEPRPVIAKQD
+2136 PVIAKQD

-2166 RAELGRI
+2166 RAELGRV

-2248 AGIYLTNNS
+2248 AGIYLTNDPN
-2257 SDMAPDMWQAEL
+2257 DMSPDMWQAEL

-2277 DSDNLDMRS
+2277 DADNLDMRS

-2352 ADGITNTERKRII
+2352 TDGITNTERKRII

-2381 ETRRRISEERGKRHA
+2381 ETRQRIAEERGKRHA

-2423 QQRTDERVRQERER
+2423 QQRADERVRQERER
-2437 RWAVQ
+2437 RWAAQ
-2442 SETRRRIDDVEQ
+2442 AETRRRIDDVEQ
-2454 AERRTYYERLERY
+2454 TERQTYYERLERY

-2479 ERRKQ
+2479 ERRKA

-2514 RAPAELRQQ
+2514 RAPAELKQQ

-2544 SKKYDAT
+2544 SKKFDAT
-2551 WRDLAEMYK
+2551 WRDISEMYK
-2560 KARDSDPNFLPSQEL
+2560 KARDTDPNFLPSQEL

-2584 EKIGNLDIGALQDL
+2584 DKIGDLDIGALQDL
-2598 YKAAVGLRTEFYN
+2598 YKAAVGLRQEFYN
-2611 RNHVIGDEEGRLFA
+2611 RNHVIGDEEARLFS
-2625 ELYADSKA
+2625 ELYADSKE
-2633 EIIEAPGGYT
+2633 EINSAPGGYSK
-2643 GNPADKVFNIEQ
+2643 NPADKVFNLEQ

-2678 KQLEKGERDERAY
+2678 KQLEAGERNERAY

-2696 KLLSDWL
+2696 ALLADWL
-2703 RDNEDWVMQSDGQ
+2703 EENEEWVLRSDGQ
-2716 GKNAVWYEVEVPE
+2716 GKDAVWYEIEVPE

-2742 DSVKVYMTP
+2742 DSIKVWMTP

-2770 VGGRTFPDKELYSDG
+2770 VGGRTFPDKELYSEG

-2794 KTIRLAP
+2794 KTVRLAP

-2808 SDLTPEEQELAALL
+2808 SDLTPEERELAAML

-2841 YGYDRAVTKNYA
+2841 YGYDRAVTTNYA

-2860 YNQKEIGKSD
+2860 YNQKEIGKFD
-2870 QTAEGVGNM
+2870 QTAEGVGNL

-2885 AKNPSYNLYAYDAFE
+2885 AKNPSYNLSAYDAFE

-2919 KTLLNWRERNNSMS
+2919 KTLLNWRERDNSMS
-2933 DVITHKWGNES
+2933 DVITHKWGSES

-2969 FADKLWSNYISAVF
+2969 FADRLWSNYISAVF

-3006 NNVPSPGQIANIDR
+3006 ENVPTPRQMANIDR
-3020 ELISRYT
+3020 DLIALYT
-3027 SELDWRLMGYS
+3027 SELDWRLMGYA

-3043 QLKDHPNWTER
+3043 QLKDHPNWTQR

-3084 KIRKERPELEVGT
+3084 KVRRERPELEVGT
-3097 QEQIDA
+3097 EEQVNA

-3108 YKAVAAEFDNAVN
+3108 YRAVAAEFDNAVN

-3126 SDTLHNARIRKSDN
+3126 SDTLHNARIRKADN
-3140 AVLRTLTM
+3140 AILRTLTM

-3163 IGEAQYYKRKGA
+3163 IGEAQYYKRTGA
-3175 DSKTQRVARAATGA
+3175 SSKTQRTARAAMGA
-3189 AFLAWIIN
+3189 AFLAWIVN

-3210 AKKKGANYR
+3210 AKTKGKNYR
-3219 DDEDELTAHSVLG
+3219 DDEDELTAESVLG
-3232 NIASDML
+3232 KMATDMIS
-3239 NGMSGVV
+3239 GMSGVV
-3246 ILGEELAGAI
+3246 ILGEELAGAL
-3256 GSAITGERWYGLDT
+3256 GSAVTGERWYGLDA

-3282 LINSGNSIKRLL
+3282 IINSSKSLKKLL
-3294 GDAINIGQ
+3294 TDAVNIGR

-3312 EHRADL
+3312 SHRADII
-3318 AGGIKEVAATAVTYF
+3318 GGIKDVAATAVTYF

-3340 VEAYLAGLL
+3340 VEAYLAGLI
-3349 SWTIPSLSTSY
+3349 SWALPSVGTAY
-3360 EDLFETPDK
+3360 EDLFETPEK
-3369 ASLSGLEGDALVTRV
+3369 ADLSGLEGDALVTRV
-3384 ENILASRLEDVS
+3384 TDILGGRLDDVS
-3396 EPAAQTVATL
+3396 EKAAEDIATL
-3406 YAAGYTEALPSGIP
+3406 YAAGYSEALPAGVPTQI
-3420 KQVTVTDKKT
+3420 TVTDKDI

-3436 ELDAYQQQFFGQ
+3436 ELDAYQRQFFER
-3448 VWTETVGRAVDELVL
+3448 VWTETVGRAVDDLVA
-3463 MPEFEAASP
+3463 MPEYEQASP
-3472 EDQAKMLS
+3472 DEQVKMLN

-3489 AKAETVEKYSPPS
+3489 AKAETIEKYSPPS
-3502 TMAEAAEDIASG
+3502 TIAEAAEDIADG

-3540 GLDYE
+3540 GLGYE
-3545 QALDVAETLDDLGD
+3545 QALDVAETVNELGD
-3559 DATSVERYLA
+3559 DSTAVERYLA
-3569 VARMPLP
+3569 VAQMPIP
-3576 EDEKELALRGVM
+3576 EDEKELALRGIM
-3588 TDSAYAKYE
+3588 TDSAYSKYE
-3597 TARSAGIDTLD
+3597 TARAAGIDTLD

>member
-1 MTTEERILSALK
+1 MSSVQERLDRMINGTGAASSGAGSSVMERLDRMINHTLPQAGIKHNGDNTSRPASSVPTSK
-13 KARENDANNRD
+13 
-24 ARRLPSSSAGGAGAS
+24 LPSIATSLAGNKKVYEPLEQSG
-39 TDRAQQ
+39 
-45 ALASARQKD
+45 
-54 KTSSRQLTP
+54 LT
-63 SRTPSST
+63 
-70 SASPLP
+70 
-76 SFAMGS
+76 
-82 GNTIESVLGRFSGR
+82 R
-96 GGIEAIKSPDSWSS
+96 GTLDMMISPDNWTS
-110 AGDAEL
+110 
-116 GLKAWSGQLE
+116 
-126 GYEKKLTELSGSI
+126 
-139 ANTENRLKNL
+139 
-149 QTTVKTAEDAAAYDE
+149 AEDAEIGMQSWDSQLSRYKNSLDQLQSSISNAEKQLQQMSGGQQTENTAAVYDQ
-164 LYAGYERMIADY
+164 LYGRYTKMIDDYNTTIADY
-176 NGVVNDINRVQDK
+176 NRLVDK
-189 YSAGVERYRDI
+189 YDAGLAKYKEI
-200 LSGGMERADAAAAEA
+200 LGNGMNKAEAAASEIRALVA
-215 KRLEDEN
+215 EN
-222 SRLQQQANLIR
+222 SRLQQQVDLIKA
-233 IYEMSGTSSS
+233 YDTSGLNMTETY
-243 SAAAPIEAQ
+243 AVPIEAEIQ
-252 IEQNAQRIKEL
+252 SNTRKIKEL
-263 QAEESQNKMQ
+263 QAEETRSKMQ
-273 YYSSLALM
+273 YYSSLTLM
-281 EDYAGLSSPASVT
+281 DDFADLSKPGNMT
-294 GDSRYEYIND
+294 GDTRYDYIND
-304 IDNARYRNE
+304 IDNARYKNE
-313 HTTDPGGAPVALR
+313 HTTDTGGEPIALR
-326 RYQYLTEDEIKI
+326 LYQHLTDDERKI
-338 YNYLYASQGKDAAD
+338 YNYLYASQGKEAAD
-352 RFLEDMGP
+352 RFLDDIDDT
-360 ALTERQ
+360 LRTRQ
-366 GAAQYEELG
+366 GAAQYEQLG
-375 ALGKALYW
+375 TLGKALYW
-383 IPAGLD
+383 IPAGLE
-389 QFGSGIRQLFQR
+389 QFGSGIKQLFQI
-401 EAVPVSSTQ
+401 EALPVSPTL

-427 GTLYTLGTTLSNM
+427 GTLYELGTTLSNM
-440 APSILA
+440 APSLLA
-446 SALGSWALGAAGL
+446 GALGGWALGAAGL
-459 SAGTAAAVG
+459 SAGAATALARGV
-468 RATGAATL
+468 GAATL

-481 GNAYTQKLNEG
+481 GNAYTQKLYEG
-492 YSSEAAQNYATLV
+492 YSPEAARNYATLV

-518 IGALS
+518 IGTLS

-535 ALDNALGRVA
+535 GLDNALGRVA

-659 PDVGGDTAIMA
+659 PDVGGDTDIMA

-676 TMARAFFRGRAEAAA
+676 TMARAFFRGRAEAAQ
-691 EDNTADTTPEAAAN
+691 EAAPAQ
-705 TERADGVTRRLTAGR
+705 TEEQAGPQSPDAEEGIIRRLNAPASTTEQKAAPAANP
-720 ATEETTPET
+720 AT
-729 AGAQIENQTG
+729 QT
-739 AEAGG
+739 EQVSG
-744 IVLPTADS
+744 IVLPTAED
-752 AGDFSPRVEVGET
+752 AGDFTPRAAAEA
-765 VAPTLEAP
+765 APTLEVS

-779 TNAAGNIVL
+779 ISAEGNIVL
-788 PTADEI
+788 PTADDTMI
-794 MNGGILNGQ
+794 GGIANGQ
-803 QEGRRPAALG
+803 QEKQEWQQRGLQVPSG
-813 GDGGRN
+813 NGGRLG
-819 ADISAGGQAGR
+819 DIGAGRQTGRLGQSAGG
-830 LGGSAEVRT
+830 RT
-839 APAEQG
+839 ATFEQS
-845 RAALAR
+845 RTAIER
-851 QNSARDLRL
+851 QNRARDLRL

-873 TDTRNVRVLPAT
+873 TDTRNVRVLPET

-896 QVRSVTGREVRYVLG
+896 RVRSVTGREVRYVLG

-931 SGDIIIQADNLRV
+931 GGDIIIQADNLRV

-958 AAQNPGLD
+958 AAQDTGLD
-966 ADVQARIRE
+966 YTVEERIRE
-975 QFTEE
+975 QFGEE
-980 EFGRVVESYI
+980 EFARVVETYI

-996 IDLPENAS
+996 VDLPANAS
-1004 EADFET
+1004 ESEFE
-1010 AMNRV
+1010 AALARIK
-1015 LQEIYADAYAGI
+1015 QEIFADAYAGI
-1027 NAFGARA
+1027 NAFGAHAERFA
-1034 DQFAEP
+1034 DP
-1040 TRATVQE
+1040 TRETVKE
-1047 RTGVGRENAEATR
+1047 RTGIRSRENDDAAR
-1060 NKTGPPAERYSYAG
+1060 DRTGPPAERYSYAG
-1074 TNAANA
+1074 ANAANA

-1088 KGMAEQNVSAETIRQ
+1088 KGMAEQNVSPETIRQ
-1103 ATGWFRGADGK
+1103 ATGWFQGADGK
-1114 WRFEID
+1114 WRFELD
-1120 DSGMRYSSRGDL
+1120 DSGMRYSARGDL

-1139 WRYRELRDKLER
+1139 WRYRELLDKLER
-1151 DMLGIGSEAVTEA
+1151 EMLGIGSEAVTEA

-1190 ATATRLS
+1190 ATSARLS
-1197 DYIQHDELFEQYPQL
+1197 DYVQHDELFEQYPQL
-1212 RDARLVFD
+1212 RDARLVFED
-1220 ELENGERGFYDGTT
+1220 MEDGKQGSYNPDTNT
-1234 ITLNENLRH
+1234 ITLSESLQNSERDDALV
-1243 APENTIIHEAQHAIQ
+1243 HEIQHAIQ
-1258 KYEGFTKGATP
+1258 EAEGFARGASP
-1269 DRWEALRNRI
+1269 QYWALREYESGDLVGERLRREHDKLFRSLSQEEQNQFTRYRELDRELNRTMFAELGTEE
-1279 SRDIAAVQHNL
+1279 AADYERYEAEQDALYAELYGNEWFRKLL
-1290 DLWLN
+1290 DLERRMD
-1295 DIGYNDFVRDSM
+1295 DIPGEYR
-1307 RRVAAGDISLD
+1307 A
-1318 EHWQAVNDFKQ
+1318 
-1329 NSIYAEE
+1329 
-1336 IAKNESQ
+1336 
-1343 LASLREQLDNIS
+1343 
-1355 SLGNGNWASALE
+1355 
-1367 MYNNTAGEIEAR
+1367 MYTNTSGEIEAR
-1379 DAAARRKYSKEQR
+1379 DAEARRKLTADER
-1392 RLTPPDL
+1392 RAAPPDL
-1399 GNEKTV
+1399 GNEKTI
-1405 FAETLGNAERQY
+1405 FAEMRGDPERRSY
-1417 DAGEIFPTK
+1417 AGGVLPIK
-1426 SKFSLSEP
+1426 SRFSLSEP
-1434 VEETSDLLALHN
+1434 VERTADLVAVHN
-1446 LTEDKLLNTLKL
+1446 IEPYNLERTLEL
-1458 GGFPMPSIAVIRDQ
+1458 GAFPMPSIAIIRGDAGHDV
-1472 MPYEEFGD
+1472 FGD
-1480 ITMVFGRDTID
+1480 ISVVFGADTID
-1491 PQVNS
+1491 PAADS
-1496 ENRIYG
+1496 RNRVYSR
-1502 GDAWTPTFPQ
+1502 DAWTPRFP
-1512 IEYKVNEDELNR
+1512 NTDTSGMSPDEIVTLMQR
-1524 IEREVDDLVGGRD
+1524 QPERKDSFGWPAMQLLMSSIERYG
-1537 IRRQLDRTHSL
+1537 SL
-1548 DVTNVTDDLNR
+1548 
-1559 YNGDL
+1559 
-1564 ATAYR
+1564 
-1569 YSNALKYAYLRQ
+1569 
-1581 LNADYSLPYRYAPLG
+1581 
-1596 ARSNMDD
+1596 D
-1603 EIIIQLADMF
+1603 EIIADENRIDSFTRTSTVNFGEIQNDLQRTINSLATPENTRNTFSYKLDDLDLLTYNKLQDIVYDLAKAKNEKAEERRLFDDELPDMWADAVDDAQYAYELEADRFIQLLAMTPHYMRTVEYALAQD
-1613 GIDAIRQMREGGYRY
+1613 GAAYLKLTPDEAKAAIDAVNEVE
-1628 YDSHKEELE
+1628 DTVWKESTQE
-1637 KILDLVNQHYRETNN
+1637 
-1652 LDENLYD
+1652 
-1659 EISFNKWDSLTAD
+1659 EINKQFDDWAESVIITAAK
-1672 IYSYLRQG
+1672 G
-1680 PKISVDT
+1680 P
-1687 DAVSKFLADNVNQ
+1687 
-1700 TEYENW
+1700 
-1706 VRNLFNSIVA
+1706 
-1716 KRGIR
+1716 
-1721 NSKDI
+1721 
-1726 FTPSGKRRNFEALH
+1726 H
-1740 YELTLEN
+1740 TLEAI
-1747 VVKAMK
+1747 KTSLK
-1753 NAAQKGG
+1753 NGG
-1760 GAVLG
+1760 LTPTDSSAKAVLN
-1765 GKSIWGVATK
+1765 
-1775 DYASVDALKQDKSR
+1775 L
-1789 LQNISDE
+1789 
-1796 KYQEQRQK
+1796 
-1804 FTERLHDLASEIA
+1804 
-1817 NPKANNRLIALD
+1817 
-1829 DATETIIEALSKRKT
+1829 
-1844 ASGINNELR
+1844 INNTTSIGTRYL
-1853 SNKTLNIKNDT
+1853 
-1864 AEKALEL
+1864 
-1871 FKDISNMPVGYF
+1871 
-1883 EAKPQRAVPFDE
+1883 EAKPYRVVNFDE
-1895 VLAAVVPNDIS
+1895 ILGVVVPDNTDSKLLQRLS
-1906 EELRDGL
+1906 EKNIPIL
-1913 AKAGIQTIEYDAGDQ
+1913 EYRAEDEA
-1928 LDRLAKVESVEG
+1928 DRARVINSIEG
-1940 ARFSTDEDDDQ
+1940 ARFSIEDDDW

-1968 ALFKDKNVQ
+1968 ALFKNKNVQ

-2009 YNRGEATNRATLDFL
+2009 YNRGEATNRTTLDFL
-2024 RDGSRADTAT
+2024 RDGNRADTAT

-2097 IERYFDSVERRGKLI
+2097 IKRYFDSVERRGKLI

-2129 PGDAVRY
+2129 PGEAVRY

-2173 IEGFA
+2173 IEDFA

-2248 AGIYLTNNS
+2248 AGIYLTNNP

-2286 FMERVVQVAEEGRDE
+2286 FMERVVQVAEEGRNE

-2307 YTQMLAGE
+2307 YTQMLANE

-2352 ADGITNTERKRII
+2352 TDGITNTERKRII

-2381 ETRRRISEERGKRHA
+2381 ETRQRIAEERQKRHA

-2423 QQRTDERVRQERER
+2423 QQRADERVRQERER

-2442 SETRRRIDDVEQ
+2442 AETRRRIDDVEQ

-2467 KEARRATDARER
+2467 KEGRRATDARER
-2479 ERRKQ
+2479 ERRKA

-2514 RAPAELRQQ
+2514 RAPAELKQQ
-2523 WDEVLGDL
+2523 WNEVLGDL

-2560 KARDSDPNFLPSQEL
+2560 KARDTDPNFLPSQEL

-2584 EKIGNLDIGALQDL
+2584 DKIGDLDIGALQDL

-2633 EIIEAPGGYT
+2633 EITEAPGGYT
-2643 GNPADKVFNIEQ
+2643 GNPADKIFNLEQ
-2655 LTPMNYLER
+2655 LTPLNVFER
-2664 MAGWNPDSAWYSMA
+2664 MAGWNPDSSWYSMA

-2696 KLLSDWL
+2696 KLLADWL
-2703 RDNEDWVMQSDGQ
+2703 QENEDWVLRSDGQ
-2716 GKNAVWYEVEVPE
+2716 GKDAVWYEVEVPE

-2794 KTIRLAP
+2794 RTIRLAP
-2801 ETVKKLV
+2801 ETVRKMV
-2808 SDLTPEEQELAALL
+2808 SDLTPEERELAALL

-2860 YNQKEIGKSD
+2860 YNQKEIGKFD
-2870 QTAEGVGNM
+2870 QTAEGVGNL

-2885 AKNPSYNLYAYDAFE
+2885 AKNPSYNLSAYDAFE

-2919 KTLLNWRERNNSMS
+2919 KTLLNWRERNDSMS

-2944 LKYITDLLTDLQGGS
+2944 LTYITDLLTDLQGGS

-2969 FADKLWSNYISAVF
+2969 LADKLWSNYISAVF

-3027 SELDWRLMGYS
+3027 SELDWRLMGYA

-3043 QLKDHPNWTER
+3043 QLKDHPNWTQR

-3084 KIRKERPELEVGT
+3084 KVRRERPELEVGT
-3097 QEQIDA
+3097 EEQVNA

-3126 SDTLHNARIRKSDN
+3126 SDILHNARIRKADN
-3140 AVLRTLTM
+3140 AILRTLTM

-3163 IGEAQYYKRKGA
+3163 IGEAQYYKRTGA
-3175 DSKTQRVARAATGA
+3175 SSKTQRTARAAMGA
-3189 AFLAWIIN
+3189 AFLAWIVN

-3210 AKKKGANYR
+3210 AKTKGKNYR
-3219 DDEDELTAHSVLG
+3219 DDEDELTAESVLG
-3232 NIASDML
+3232 KMATDMIS
-3239 NGMSGVV
+3239 GMSGVV
-3246 ILGEELAGAI
+3246 ILGEELAGAL
-3256 GSAITGERWYGLDT
+3256 GSAVTGERWYGLDA

-3282 LINSGNSIKRLL
+3282 IINSGGSLKKLL
-3294 GDAINIGQ
+3294 TDAVNIGR

-3312 EHRADL
+3312 SHRADII
-3318 AGGIKEVAATAVTYF
+3318 GGIKDVAATAVTYL

-3340 VEAYLAGLL
+3340 VEAYLTGLINWAL
-3349 SWTIPSLSTSY
+3349 PSVGTAY
-3360 EDLFETPDK
+3360 EDFFETPDK
-3369 ASLSGLEGDALVTRV
+3369 ASLKGLKGDALVMRV
-3384 ENILASRLEDVS
+3384 SDILADRLNDVT
-3396 EPAAQTVATL
+3396 EQTAQTVATL
-3406 YAAGYTEALPSGIP
+3406 YSAGYSGALPSGTP
-3420 KQVTVTDKKT
+3420 SQVTVKDDEGKT
-3430 DTSETV
+3430 IKTV
-3436 ELDAYQQQFFGQ
+3436 EFDAHRQQFYSQ
-3448 VWTETVGRAVDELVL
+3448 VWTETVGTAVNELIE
-3463 MPEFEAASP
+3463 MQEFEAAAP

-3480 QIYRFANET
+3480 KVYGYADEMAKMEVVDGYR
-3489 AKAETVEKYSPPS
+3489 PPKTTLS
-3502 TMAEAAEDIASG
+3502 AAEEIETG
-3514 RTLAEWAAYD
+3514 YTLAEWAAYD
-3524 VLSDDVSGTF
+3524 VLSADVSGTF
-3534 GKLTDE
+3534 DRLTSE
-3540 GLDYE
+3540 GLEYG
-3545 QALDVAETLDDLGD
+3545 QALEIADTIDELGD
-3559 DATSVERYLA
+3559 DASTNEKYLT
-3569 VARMPLP
+3569 VAQMPIS
-3576 EDEKELALRGVM
+3576 EDEKEMALRGIM
-3588 TDSAYAKYE
+3588 SESAYAKYE
-3597 TARSAGIDTLD
+3597 QARAAGIDTLD
-3608 YCEFLD
+3608 YCEF
-3614 RISDIS
+3614 IYEIAGIS

-3625 ERVWALIDSMRLTNR
+3625 ERIWELIDSMQLTNK
-3640 QKDVLHLAAGYK
+3640 QKDALHIAAGYK

>member
-1 MTTEERILSALK
+1 MSRTSELLERKKNGTLTFESNTEESRTSRMLSQRGVTNYDDISEPANADSK
-13 KARENDANNRD
+13 KALQTLRETGSVTYAGKTYTMPVKST
-24 ARRLPSSSAGGAGAS
+24 PSSSGSKSLLLGFTNPGGGDYKS
-39 TDRAQQ
+39 VDDV
-45 ALASARQKD
+45 LD
-54 KTSSRQLTP
+54 HPFSR
-63 SRTPSST
+63 
-70 SASPLP
+70 
-76 SFAMGS
+76 G
-82 GNTIESVLGRFSGR
+82 VLD
-96 GGIEAIKSPDSWSS
+96 AIISPDNWLSTT
-110 AGDAEL
+110 DAEM
-116 GLKAWSGQLE
+116 GLKSWSGQLDDYQKE
-126 GYEKKLTELSGSI
+126 LTSLSSNI
-139 ANTENRLKNL
+139 SNAENRLKSMQGNVN
-149 QTTVKTAEDAAAYDE
+149 TEADVAEYNKLYDNYEALVNDYNSLVNEYNRVREKYAVGVDQYRSILNSGMDRAEAAAKE
-164 LYAGYERMIADY
+164 IKKL
-176 NGVVNDINRVQDK
+176 
-189 YSAGVERYRDI
+189 
-200 LSGGMERADAAAAEA
+200 EA
-215 KRLEDEN
+215 EN
-222 SRLQQQANLIR
+222 SRLQQQVDLIKA
-233 IYEMSGTSSS
+233 YDTSGLDMTGTY
-243 SAAAPIEAQ
+243 AEPIEAE
-252 IEQNAQRIKEL
+252 IRRNAQRIKEL
-263 QAEESQNKMQ
+263 RAEENQNKMQ

-281 EDYAGLSSPASVT
+281 DDYAELSAPGKVT
-294 GDSRYEYIND
+294 GDERYYYIND
-304 IDNARYRNE
+304 IDNARYKNE
-313 HTTDPGGAPVALR
+313 HTTDPGGEPIALR
-326 RYQYLTEDEIKI
+326 LYQHLTDDERKI
-338 YNYLYASQGKDAAD
+338 YNYLYASKGKEAAD
-352 RFLEDMGP
+352 RFLDDIGDT
-360 ALTERQ
+360 LRTRQ
-366 GAAQYEELG
+366 GAAQYEQLG
-375 ALGKALYW
+375 TLGKALYW
-383 IPAGLD
+383 IPAGLE
-389 QFGSGIRQLFQR
+389 QFGSGIKQLFQS
-401 EAVPVSSTQ
+401 EALPVSPTL

-427 GTLYTLGTTLSNM
+427 GTLYELGTTLSNM

-446 SALGSWALGAAGL
+446 GALGGWALGAAGL
-459 SAGTAAAVG
+459 SASTATAIARGV
-468 RATGAATL
+468 GAATL

-481 GNAYTQKLNEG
+481 GNAYTQKINEG
-492 YSSEAAQNYATLV
+492 YSPEAARNYSTLV

-523 KSGTGR
+523 RSGVGSV
-529 IAAKIA
+529 AAKIA
-535 ALDNALGRVA
+535 GLDNALGRVA

-659 PDVGGDTAIMA
+659 PDVGGDTDIMA

-676 TMARAFFRGRAEAAA
+676 TMARAFFRGRAEAAQ
-691 EDNTADTTPEAAAN
+691 EAAPAQ
-705 TERADGVTRRLTAGR
+705 TEEQAGPQSPDAEEGIIRRLNAPASTTEQKAAPAANP
-720 ATEETTPET
+720 AT
-729 AGAQIENQTG
+729 QT
-739 AEAGG
+739 EQVSG
-744 IVLPTADS
+744 IVLPTAED
-752 AGDFSPRVEVGET
+752 AGDFTPRAAAEA
-765 VAPTLEAP
+765 APTLEVS

-779 TNAAGNIVL
+779 ISAVGNIVL
-788 PTADEI
+788 PTADDTMI
-794 MNGGILNGQ
+794 GGMTNGQ
-803 QEGRRPAALG
+803 HEGRQQGLG
-813 GDGGRN
+813 GGVGRD
-819 ADISAGGQAGR
+819 ADIGPSGQTGRLDRGAGR
-830 LGGSAEVRT
+830 RA
-839 APAEQG
+839 APAEQS

-851 QNSARDLRL
+851 QNSAKDLRL
-860 QEVSSAELGIPEG
+860 EPVSSAELGIPEG
-873 TDTRNVRVLPAT
+873 TDTRNVRVLPRE
-885 DWDDALVSTAE
+885 DWDDALLGTAK
-896 QVRSVTGREVRYVLG
+896 QVQSVTGRGTRFVLG
-911 SIEVRTTAGET
+911 SIEVRTTDGGT
-922 RRVRGVWQP
+922 HRVRGVWRP
-931 SGDIIIQADNLRV
+931 EGDIIIQADNLRV
-944 SPQQIADHEIYHEL
+944 SPRQIADHEIYHEL

-966 ADVQARIRE
+966 ADVEARIRE
-975 QFTEE
+975 QFSEE

-990 QKLHGI
+990 QKLRGV

-1004 EADFET
+1004 EVEFEA
-1010 AMNRV
+1010 AMTRV

-1034 DQFAEP
+1034 DRFTESA
-1040 TRATVQE
+1040 RAAVQK
-1047 RTGVGRENAEATR
+1047 RTGIGRETEEAR
-1060 NKTGPPAERYSYAG
+1060 RDSTGPPEERYSYAG
-1074 TNAANA
+1074 VNAAAA
-1080 DLEALEVA
+1080 DLEALDV
-1088 KGMAEQNVSAETIRQ
+1088 
-1103 ATGWFRGADGK
+1103 
-1114 WRFEID
+1114 
-1120 DSGMRYSSRGDL
+1120 
-1132 NYGDPDY
+1132 
-1139 WRYRELRDKLER
+1139 
-1151 DMLGIGSEAVTEA
+1151 
-1164 ERAEYEE
+1164 
-1171 LAPRYR
+1171 
-1177 DFYLQPGVRGDGS
+1177 
-1190 ATATRLS
+1190 
-1197 DYIQHDELFEQYPQL
+1197 
-1212 RDARLVFD
+1212 
-1220 ELENGERGFYDGTT
+1220 
-1234 ITLNENLRH
+1234 
-1243 APENTIIHEAQHAIQ
+1243 
-1258 KYEGFTKGATP
+1258 
-1269 DRWEALRNRI
+1269 
-1279 SRDIAAVQHNL
+1279 
-1290 DLWLN
+1290 
-1295 DIGYNDFVRDSM
+1295 
-1307 RRVAAGDISLD
+1307 
-1318 EHWQAVNDFKQ
+1318 
-1329 NSIYAEE
+1329 
-1336 IAKNESQ
+1336 
-1343 LASLREQLDNIS
+1343 
-1355 SLGNGNWASALE
+1355 
-1367 MYNNTAGEIEAR
+1367 
-1379 DAAARRKYSKEQR
+1379 
-1392 RLTPPDL
+1392 
-1399 GNEKTV
+1399 
-1405 FAETLGNAERQY
+1405 AERQTTSEEPRRQTAP
-1417 DAGEIFPTK
+1417 DVDDEVDKAEFELTNEIMLPTAATGVDVR
-1426 SKFSLSEP
+1426 FS
-1434 VEETSDLLALHN
+1434 
-1446 LTEDKLLNTLKL
+1446 
-1458 GGFPMPSIAVIRDQ
+1458 
-1472 MPYEEFGD
+1472 
-1480 ITMVFGRDTID
+1480 
-1491 PQVNS
+1491 
-1496 ENRIYG
+1496 
-1502 GDAWTPTFPQ
+1502 
-1512 IEYKVNEDELNR
+1512 EDE
-1524 IEREVDDLVGGRD
+1524 
-1537 IRRQLDRTHSL
+1537 
-1548 DVTNVTDDLNR
+1548 
-1559 YNGDL
+1559 
-1564 ATAYR
+1564 
-1569 YSNALKYAYLRQ
+1569 
-1581 LNADYSLPYRYAPLG
+1581 
-1596 ARSNMDD
+1596 
-1603 EIIIQLADMF
+1603 
-1613 GIDAIRQMREGGYRY
+1613 
-1628 YDSHKEELE
+1628 
-1637 KILDLVNQHYRETNN
+1637 
-1652 LDENLYD
+1652 
-1659 EISFNKWDSLTAD
+1659 
-1672 IYSYLRQG
+1672 
-1680 PKISVDT
+1680 
-1687 DAVSKFLADNVNQ
+1687 
-1700 TEYENW
+1700 
-1706 VRNLFNSIVA
+1706 
-1716 KRGIR
+1716 
-1721 NSKDI
+1721 
-1726 FTPSGKRRNFEALH
+1726 
-1740 YELTLEN
+1740 
-1747 VVKAMK
+1747 
-1753 NAAQKGG
+1753 
-1760 GAVLG
+1760 
-1765 GKSIWGVATK
+1765 
-1775 DYASVDALKQDKSR
+1775 
-1789 LQNISDE
+1789 
-1796 KYQEQRQK
+1796 
-1804 FTERLHDLASEIA
+1804 
-1817 NPKANNRLIALD
+1817 
-1829 DATETIIEALSKRKT
+1829 
-1844 ASGINNELR
+1844 
-1853 SNKTLNIKNDT
+1853 
-1864 AEKALEL
+1864 
-1871 FKDISNMPVGYF
+1871 
-1883 EAKPQRAVPFDE
+1883 
-1895 VLAAVVPNDIS
+1895 
-1906 EELRDGL
+1906 
-1913 AKAGIQTIEYDAGDQ
+1913 
-1928 LDRLAKVESVEG
+1928 
-1940 ARFSTDEDDDQ
+1940 DDQ
-1951 PVEQAISSAKTS
+1951 PVKQAISSAKTS
-1963 LRQVP
+1963 IRQVP
-1968 ALFKDKNVQ
+1968 ALFKDKNAR
-1977 FGDVNIDI
+1977 FGEINVDV
-1985 GGGKYDLATEFL
+1985 GGGRFDLATDYL
-1997 AERGTQNLVFDP
+1997 AERGTRNLIFDP
-2009 YNRGEATNRATLDFL
+2009 YNRDEATNRATLDFL
-2024 RDGSRADTAT
+2024 RAGNRADTAT
-2034 NANVLNVI
+2034 NANVLNVV
-2042 AEAPARANVIL
+2042 AEAPARANIIL
-2053 EMAKAIKPDG
+2053 EAAKSIKPDG
-2063 KAYFMVYEGD
+2063 TAYFTVYEGD
-2073 GSGVGRETSAGWQN
+2073 GSGIGRETSAGWQN

-2097 IERYFDSVERRGKLI
+2097 IRQYFDAVERRGKLI
-2112 IASNPKA
+2112 IAREPKT
-2119 DLPKALWEVQ
+2119 DLPPAAWEVQ
-2129 PGDAVRY
+2129 PGNAIRY
-2136 SAADDEPRPVIAKQD
+2136 STEEDDQWSDDNLDKTDYEGAELSQEQADFFKDSKIRLDQDGDYWFGNGKLIPVYHSTWSDEFTVFDPAYLGRNTDSNASDEWLGATAHTGFWFNTQNLSEQTTGGVGNRAEKVYLNIKEPYELEGVVELADTIYDRAEADETAIEAAQRFVRELKESGYDGMVIKRDREFGGMSFVAFEPNQIKRVTNQNPTANADIRYSLENGPAITGVNNDRPRPVVAKQD

-2173 IEGFA
+2173 IEDFA

-2248 AGIYLTNNS
+2248 AGIYLTNNP

-2315 NYVSEDEVLQD
+2315 NYVSEDEILQD
-2326 LEQRVDWELRS
+2326 LEQRVDWELRT

-2352 ADGITNTERKRII
+2352 TDGITNTERKRII

-2381 ETRRRISEERGKRHA
+2381 ETRQRIAEERGKRHA

-2423 QQRTDERVRQERER
+2423 QQRADERVRQERER
-2437 RWAVQ
+2437 RWAAQ
-2442 SETRRRIDDVEQ
+2442 AETRRRIDDVEQ

-2484 MSERRRE
+2484 MAERRRE
-2491 TAELRNLQQRTLKQI
+2491 TVALRDLQQRTLKQI

-2514 RAPAELRQQ
+2514 RAPAELKQQ

-2611 RNHVIGDEEGRLFA
+2611 RNRVIGDEEGRLFA

-2691 IVQAN
+2691 IVRAN

-2801 ETVKKLV
+2801 ETVRKLV
-2808 SDLTPEEQELAALL
+2808 SDLTPEERELAALL

-2885 AKNPSYNLYAYDAFE
+2885 AKNPSYNLSAYDAFE

-2919 KTLLNWRERNNSMS
+2919 KTLLNWRERNDSMS

-2944 LKYITDLLTDLQGGS
+2944 LTYITDLLTDLQGGS
-2959 PRKAQFQISS
+2959 PRKAKFQISS

-3027 SELDWRLMGYS
+3027 SELDWRLMGYA

-3043 QLKDHPNWTER
+3043 QLKDHPNWTQR

-3084 KIRKERPELEVGT
+3084 KVRREQPELEVGT

-3163 IGEAQYYKRKGA
+3163 IGEAQYYKRKEA

-3219 DDEDELTAHSVLG
+3219 DDEDELTAQSVLG
-3232 NIASDML
+3232 NMASDML

-3282 LINSGNSIKRLL
+3282 LINSGNSIKGLL
-3294 GDAINIGQ
+3294 SDAINIGR

-3349 SWTIPSLSTSY
+3349 SWTFPSLSTSY

-3369 ASLSGLEGDALVTRV
+3369 ASLKGLEGDALVTRV

-3406 YAAGYTEALPSGIP
+3406 FAAGYSEALPSGIP

-3448 VWTETVGRAVDELVL
+3448 VWTETIGRAVNELVL

-3472 EDQAKMLS
+3472 EDQAKVLS

-3569 VARMPLP
+3569 VARMPIP

-3597 TARSAGIDTLD
+3597 TARNAGIDTLD

-3620 GDGRQ
+3620 GDSRQ

-3640 QKDVLHLAAGYK
+3640 QKDMLHLAAGYK

>member
-1 MTTEERILSALK
+1 MSRTSELLERKKNGTLTFESNTEESRTSRMLSQRGVTNYDDISEPANADSK
-13 KARENDANNRD
+13 KALQTLRETGSVTYAGKTYTMPVKST
-24 ARRLPSSSAGGAGAS
+24 PSSSDSKSILLGFTNPGGGDYKS
-39 TDRAQQ
+39 VDDV
-45 ALASARQKD
+45 LD
-54 KTSSRQLTP
+54 HPFSR
-63 SRTPSST
+63 
-70 SASPLP
+70 
-76 SFAMGS
+76 G
-82 GNTIESVLGRFSGR
+82 VLD
-96 GGIEAIKSPDSWSS
+96 AIISPDNWLSTT
-110 AGDAEL
+110 DAEM
-116 GLKAWSGQLE
+116 GLKSWSGQLDDYQKE
-126 GYEKKLTELSGSI
+126 LTSLSSNI
-139 ANTENRLKNL
+139 SNAENRLKSMQGNVN
-149 QTTVKTAEDAAAYDE
+149 TEADVAEYNKLYDNYEALVNDYNSLVNEYNRVREKYAVGVDQYRSILNSGMDRAEAAAKE
-164 LYAGYERMIADY
+164 IKKL
-176 NGVVNDINRVQDK
+176 
-189 YSAGVERYRDI
+189 
-200 LSGGMERADAAAAEA
+200 EA
-215 KRLEDEN
+215 EN
-222 SRLQQQANLIR
+222 SRLQQQVDLIKA
-233 IYEMSGTSSS
+233 YDTSGLDMTGTY
-243 SAAAPIEAQ
+243 AEPIEAE
-252 IEQNAQRIKEL
+252 IRRNAQRIKEL
-263 QAEESQNKMQ
+263 RAEESQNKMQ

-281 EDYAGLSSPASVT
+281 DDYAELSAPGKVT
-294 GDSRYEYIND
+294 GDERYYYIND
-304 IDNARYRNE
+304 IDNARYKNE
-313 HTTDPGGAPVALR
+313 HTTDTGGEPIALR
-326 RYQYLTEDEIKI
+326 LYQHLTDDERKI
-338 YNYLYASQGKDAAD
+338 YNYLYASKGKEAAD
-352 RFLEDMGP
+352 RFLDDIGDT
-360 ALTERQ
+360 LRTRQ
-366 GAAQYEELG
+366 GAAQYEQLG
-375 ALGKALYW
+375 TLGKALYW
-383 IPAGLD
+383 IPAGLE
-389 QFGSGIRQLFQR
+389 QFGSGIKQLFQS
-401 EAVPVSSTQ
+401 EALPVSPTL

-427 GTLYTLGTTLSNM
+427 GTLYELGTTLSNM

-446 SALGSWALGAAGL
+446 GALGGWALGAAGL
-459 SAGTAAAVG
+459 SASTATAIARGV
-468 RATGAATL
+468 GAATL

-481 GNAYTQKLNEG
+481 GNAYTQKINEG
-492 YSSEAAQNYATLV
+492 YSPEAARNYSTLV

-523 KSGTGR
+523 RSGVGSV
-529 IAAKIA
+529 AAKIA
-535 ALDNALGRVA
+535 GLDNALGRVA

-659 PDVGGDTAIMA
+659 PDLGGDAATMA

-691 EDNTADTTPEAAAN
+691 ENDTADTTPEAAAN
-705 TERADGVTRRLTAGR
+705 TERTDGVTRRLTAGR

-729 AGAQIENQTG
+729 VRAPIEDQAY

-744 IVLPTADS
+744 IVLPTADT
-752 AGDFSPRVEVGET
+752 AGDFSLRAEAGATEG
-765 VAPTLEAP
+765 PTMEAP
-773 RAAAPE
+773 RTTAPE
-779 TNAAGNIVL
+779 INAEGNIIL
-788 PTADEI
+788 PTAEEI
-794 MNGGILNGQ
+794 MNGGIQNGQ
-803 QEGRRPAALG
+803 QGQQWQQWG
-813 GDGGRN
+813 DQVSDGDGGRL
-819 ADISAGGQAGR
+819 DGISTGGQAGR
-830 LGGSAEVRT
+830 LAGSAEVRS

-845 RAALAR
+845 RAAIER
-851 QNSARDLRL
+851 QNRARDLRL

-873 TDTRNVRVLPAT
+873 TDTRNVRVLPET
-885 DWDDALVSTAE
+885 DWDDELVSTAE
-896 QVRSVTGREVRYVLG
+896 RVRSVTGREVRYVIG

-958 AAQNPGLD
+958 AAQDTGLD
-966 ADVQARIRE
+966 YTVEERIRE
-975 QFTEE
+975 QFGEE
-980 EFGRVVESYI
+980 EFARVVETYI

-996 IDLPENAS
+996 VDLPANAS
-1004 EADFET
+1004 EGEFET
-1010 AMNRV
+1010 ALARIK
-1015 LQEIYADAYAGI
+1015 QEIFADAYAGI
-1027 NAFGARA
+1027 NAFGAHAERFA
-1034 DQFAEP
+1034 DV
-1040 TRATVQE
+1040 TRETVKE
-1047 RTGVGRENAEATR
+1047 RTGIRSRENDDATR
-1060 NKTGPPAERYSYAG
+1060 DRTGPPAERYSYAG

-1103 ATGWFRGADGK
+1103 TTGWFQGADGK

-1120 DSGMRYSSRGDL
+1120 DSGMRYSARGDL

-1190 ATATRLS
+1190 ATASRLS

-1212 RDARLVFD
+1212 RDARLVFED
-1220 ELENGERGFYDGTT
+1220 MEDGKQGSYNPDTNT
-1234 ITLNENLRH
+1234 ITLSESLQNSERDDALV
-1243 APENTIIHEAQHAIQ
+1243 HEIQHAIQ
-1258 KYEGFTKGATP
+1258 EAEGFARGASPQYWAQREYESGDFVGERLQREHDNLFRSLSHEEQNQFTRYREL
-1269 DRWEALRNRI
+1269 DRELNRTMFTELGTEEAADYERYEAEQDALYAELYGNEWFRKL
-1279 SRDIAAVQHNL
+1279 L
-1290 DLWLN
+1290 DLERRMD
-1295 DIGYNDFVRDSM
+1295 DIPGEYR
-1307 RRVAAGDISLD
+1307 A
-1318 EHWQAVNDFKQ
+1318 
-1329 NSIYAEE
+1329 
-1336 IAKNESQ
+1336 
-1343 LASLREQLDNIS
+1343 
-1355 SLGNGNWASALE
+1355 
-1367 MYNNTAGEIEAR
+1367 MYTNTSGEIEAR
-1379 DAAARRKYSKEQR
+1379 DAKARRKLTADER
-1392 RLTPPDL
+1392 RAAPPDL
-1399 GNEKTV
+1399 GNEKTI
-1405 FAETLGNAERQY
+1405 FAEMRGDPERRSY
-1417 DAGEIFPTK
+1417 AGGVLPIK
-1426 SKFSLSEP
+1426 SRFSLSEP
-1434 VEETSDLLALHN
+1434 VERTADLVAVHN
-1446 LTEDKLLNTLKL
+1446 IEPYNLERTLEL
-1458 GGFPMPSIAVIRDQ
+1458 GAFPMPSIAIIRGNAGHDA
-1472 MPYEEFGD
+1472 FGD
-1480 ITMVFGRDTID
+1480 ISVVFGAETID
-1491 PQVNS
+1491 PAS
-1496 ENRIYG
+1496 DSRNRVYSR
-1502 GDAWTPTFPQ
+1502 DAWTPTFPKRDTTGMSPEDILTLMERQ
-1512 IEYKVNEDELNR
+1512 PERVDSIGSPGWRLYMSSIESYGSLDDIRANESRIDGATRNSSVNFRR
-1524 IEREVDDLVGGRD
+1524 IEEDLKRTAQRLATPENTRNTFTFKIDDLD
-1537 IRRQLDRTHSL
+1537 LLNFSKLD
-1548 DVTNVTDDLNR
+1548 NIA
-1559 YNGDL
+1559 YDL
-1564 ATAYR
+1564 ATA
-1569 YSNALKYAYLRQ
+1569 KYNKAEERRLFDVELPDIWADAVDDARDVYEIEAQKFINILAMTPKYMRTVDNVLAQEEAIYLELSPEEAERAIEAV
-1581 LNADYSLPYRYAPLG
+1581 NEVEDSVWNE
-1596 ARSNMDD
+1596 SSKETVD
-1603 EIIIQLADMF
+1603 EQFLDWAESVIITAAKGPHTL
-1613 GIDAIRQMREGGYRY
+1613 DAVKIA
-1628 YDSHKEELE
+1628 LE
-1637 KILDLVNQHYRETNN
+1637 KGGL
-1652 LDENLYD
+1652 
-1659 EISFNKWDSLTAD
+1659 
-1672 IYSYLRQG
+1672 
-1680 PKISVDT
+1680 
-1687 DAVSKFLADNVNQ
+1687 KFS
-1700 TEYENW
+1700 E
-1706 VRNLFNSIVA
+1706 SSA
-1716 KRGIR
+1716 K
-1721 NSKDI
+1721 
-1726 FTPSGKRRNFEALH
+1726 
-1740 YELTLEN
+1740 
-1747 VVKAMK
+1747 
-1753 NAAQKGG
+1753 
-1760 GAVLG
+1760 AVL
-1765 GKSIWGVATK
+1765 
-1775 DYASVDALKQDKSR
+1775 
-1789 LQNISDE
+1789 N
-1796 KYQEQRQK
+1796 
-1804 FTERLHDLASEIA
+1804 
-1817 NPKANNRLIALD
+1817 LIN
-1829 DATETIIEALSKRKT
+1829 ET
-1844 ASGINNELR
+1844 ASIATR
-1853 SNKTLNIKNDT
+1853 
-1864 AEKALEL
+1864 
-1871 FKDISNMPVGYF
+1871 YF
-1883 EAKPQRAVPFDE
+1883 EAKPHRVVKFDE
-1895 VLAAVVPNDIS
+1895 IRGIVVPDNTDSKLLQRLS
-1906 EELRDGL
+1906 EKNIPIL
-1913 AKAGIQTIEYDAGDQ
+1913 EYRAEDEA
-1928 LDRLAKVESVEG
+1928 DRARVINSIEG
-1940 ARFSTDEDDDQ
+1940 ARFSTDEDDDW

-1985 GGGKYDLATEFL
+1985 GGGK
-1997 AERGTQNLVFDP
+1997 
-2009 YNRGEATNRATLDFL
+2009 
-2024 RDGSRADTAT
+2024 
-2034 NANVLNVI
+2034 
-2042 AEAPARANVIL
+2042 
-2053 EMAKAIKPDG
+2053 
-2063 KAYFMVYEGD
+2063 
-2073 GSGVGRETSAGWQN
+2073 AGWKN
-2087 NRKTADYMDE
+2087 NRKTADYLEE

-2119 DLPKALWEVQ
+2119 KLPKALWEVQ

-2136 SAADDEPRPVIAKQD
+2136 STADDVPRPVIAKQD

-2173 IEGFA
+2173 IEDFA

-2194 LFDKLYDAGAMTLT
+2194 LFDKLYDAGIMNVA

-2216 RGALVKRR
+2216 RNALVKRR

-2248 AGIYLTNNS
+2248 AGIYLTNNP

-2381 ETRRRISEERGKRHA
+2381 ETRQRIAEERGKRHA

-2423 QQRTDERVRQERER
+2423 QQRADERVRQERER

-2442 SETRRRIDDVEQ
+2442 AETRRRIDDVEQ
-2454 AERRTYYERLERY
+2454 GERRTYYERLERY

-2479 ERRKQ
+2479 ERRKA

-2491 TAELRNLQQRTLKQI
+2491 TAELRSLQQRTLKQI

-2560 KARDSDPNFLPSQEL
+2560 KARDTDPNFLPSQEL

-2584 EKIGNLDIGALQDL
+2584 EKIGDLDIGALQDL

-2611 RNHVIGDEEGRLFA
+2611 RNRVIGDEEGRLFA

-2643 GNPADKVFNIEQ
+2643 GNPANKVFNIEQ

-2703 RDNEDWVMQSDGQ
+2703 RDNEDWVIQSDGQ

-2801 ETVKKLV
+2801 ETVRKLV
-2808 SDLTPEEQELAALL
+2808 SDLTPEERELAALL

-2834 NKVSNAL
+2834 NKVSDAL

-2860 YNQKEIGKSD
+2860 YNQKEIGKFD

-2885 AKNPSYNLYAYDAFE
+2885 AKNPSYNLSAYDAFE

-2919 KTLLNWRERNNSMS
+2919 KTLLNWRERNDSMS

-2944 LKYITDLLTDLQGGS
+2944 LTYITDLLTDLQGGS
-2959 PRKAQFQISS
+2959 PRKAKFQISS

-3027 SELDWRLMGYS
+3027 SELDWRLMGYA

-3043 QLKDHPNWTER
+3043 QLKDHPNWTQR

-3084 KIRKERPELEVGT
+3084 KVRREQPELEVGT

-3163 IGEAQYYKRKGA
+3163 IGEAQYYKRKEA

-3189 AFLAWIIN
+3189 TFLAWIIN

-3219 DDEDELTAHSVLG
+3219 DDEDELTAQSVLG
-3232 NIASDML
+3232 NMASDML

-3282 LINSGNSIKRLL
+3282 LINSGNSIKGLL
-3294 GDAINIGQ
+3294 SDAINIGR

-3349 SWTIPSLSTSY
+3349 SWTFPSLSTSY

-3369 ASLSGLEGDALVTRV
+3369 ASLKGLEGDALVTRV

-3406 YAAGYTEALPSGIP
+3406 FAAGYSEALPSGIP

-3448 VWTETVGRAVDELVL
+3448 VWTETVGRAVNELVL

-3569 VARMPLP
+3569 VARMPIP

-3597 TARSAGIDTLD
+3597 TARNAGIDTLD

-3620 GDGRQ
+3620 GDSRQ

>member
-1 MTTEERILSALK
+1 MSSVQERLDRMINGTGAASSGAGSSVMERLDRMINHTLPQAGIKHNGDNTSRPASSAPTSK
-13 KARENDANNRD
+13 
-24 ARRLPSSSAGGAGAS
+24 LPSIATSLAGNKKVYEPLEQSG
-39 TDRAQQ
+39 
-45 ALASARQKD
+45 
-54 KTSSRQLTP
+54 LT
-63 SRTPSST
+63 
-70 SASPLP
+70 
-76 SFAMGS
+76 
-82 GNTIESVLGRFSGR
+82 R
-96 GGIEAIKSPDSWSS
+96 GTLDMMISPDNWTS
-110 AGDAEL
+110 
-116 GLKAWSGQLE
+116 
-126 GYEKKLTELSGSI
+126 
-139 ANTENRLKNL
+139 
-149 QTTVKTAEDAAAYDE
+149 AEDAEIGMQSWDSQLSRYKNSLDQLQSSISNAEKQLQQMSGGQQTENTAAVYNQLYDR
-164 LYAGYERMIADY
+164 YTKMIDDY
-176 NGVVNDINRVQDK
+176 NTTVSDYNRVIDK
-189 YSAGVERYRDI
+189 YDAGLTKYKEI
-200 LSGGMERADAAAAEA
+200 LGNGMNKAEAAASEIRALVA
-215 KRLEDEN
+215 EN
-222 SRLQQQANLIR
+222 SRLQQQVDLIKA
-233 IYEMSGTSSS
+233 YDTSGLNMTETY
-243 SAAAPIEAQ
+243 AVPIEAEIQ
-252 IEQNAQRIKEL
+252 SNTRKIKEL
-263 QAEESQNKMQ
+263 QAEEARSKMQ

-281 EDYAGLSSPASVT
+281 DDYADLSKPGNVT
-294 GDSRYEYIND
+294 GDTRYDYIND
-304 IDNARYRNE
+304 IDNARYKNE
-313 HTTDPGGAPVALR
+313 HTTDTGGEPIALR
-326 RYQYLTEDEIKI
+326 LYQHLTDDERKI
-338 YNYLYASQGKDAAD
+338 YNYLYASQGKEAAD
-352 RFLEDMGP
+352 RFLDDIDDT
-360 ALTERQ
+360 LRTRQ
-366 GAAQYEELG
+366 GAAQYEQLG
-375 ALGKALYW
+375 TLGKALYW
-383 IPAGLD
+383 IPAGLE
-389 QFGSGIRQLFQR
+389 QFGSGIKQLFQI
-401 EAVPVSSTQ
+401 EALPVSPTL

-427 GTLYTLGTTLSNM
+427 GTLYELGTTLSNM
-440 APSILA
+440 APSLLA
-446 SALGSWALGAAGL
+446 GALGGWALGAAGL
-459 SAGTAAAVG
+459 SAGAATALARGV
-468 RATGAATL
+468 GAATL

-481 GNAYTQKLNEG
+481 GNAYTQKLREG
-492 YSSEAAQNYATLV
+492 YSSEAARNYATLV

-535 ALDNALGRVA
+535 GLDNALGRVA

-610 AAIAY
+610 AAIDY

-620 GFSFR
+620 GFTFR

-643 LEEVEARYRDL
+643 LEEIEARYRDL

-659 PDVGGDTAIMA
+659 PDVGGDTAVMA

-676 TMARAFFRGRAEAAA
+676 TMARAFFRGRAEAAQ
-691 EDNTADTTPEAAAN
+691 EAAPAQ
-705 TERADGVTRRLTAGR
+705 TEEQAGPQSPDAEEGIIRRLNAPASTTEQKAAPAANP
-720 ATEETTPET
+720 AT
-729 AGAQIENQTG
+729 Q
-739 AEAGG
+739 AEQESG
-744 IVLPTADS
+744 IVLPTAED
-752 AGDFSPRVEVGET
+752 AGDFTPRAAAEA
-765 VAPTLEAP
+765 APTLEVS
-773 RAAAPE
+773 RAVAPE
-779 TNAAGNIVL
+779 ISAEGNIVL
-788 PTADEI
+788 PTADDTIIGGMTNGQHEKQEWQQRGLQVPSG
-794 MNGGILNGQ
+794 NGGRLGDIGAGRQTGRLGQ
-803 QEGRRPAALG
+803 
-813 GDGGRN
+813 
-819 ADISAGGQAGR
+819 SAGGRAATFEQ
-830 LGGSAEVRT
+830 SRT
-839 APAEQG
+839 AIE
-845 RAALAR
+845 R
-851 QNSARDLRL
+851 QNRARDLRL

-873 TDTRNVRVLPAT
+873 TQTRNVRVLPES
-885 DWDDALVSTAE
+885 DWDGELVSTAE
-896 QVRSVTGREVRYVLG
+896 RVRSVTGREVRYVLG
-911 SIEVRTTAGET
+911 SIEVRTAGGGT
-922 RRVRGVWQP
+922 QRVRGVWMP
-931 SGDIIIQADNLRV
+931 NGDIIVQADNMRV
-944 SPQQIADHEIYHEL
+944 SAQQIAEHEIYHDI
-958 AAQNPGLD
+958 AAQTPGTD
-966 ADVQARIRE
+966 YEVEQRIRE
-975 QFTEE
+975 QFGDE
-980 EFGRVVESYI
+980 EFERVVEIYI

-996 IDLPENAS
+996 VDLPANAS
-1004 EADFET
+1004 ESEFE
-1010 AMNRV
+1010 AALARIK
-1015 LQEIYADAYAGI
+1015 QEIFADAYAGI
-1027 NAFGARA
+1027 NAFGAHAER
-1034 DQFAEP
+1034 FAEP
-1040 TRATVQE
+1040 ARETVRERA
-1047 RTGVGRENAEATR
+1047 GLSRENENATR
-1060 NKTGPPAERYSYAG
+1060 DRTGPPAERYSYAG
-1074 TNAANA
+1074 ANAANA

-1212 RDARLVFD
+1212 RDARLVFED
-1220 ELENGERGFYDGTT
+1220 MEDGKQGSYNPDTNT
-1234 ITLNENLRH
+1234 ITLSESLQNSERDDALV
-1243 APENTIIHEAQHAIQ
+1243 HEIQHAIQ
-1258 KYEGFTKGATP
+1258 EAEGFARGASPQYWARREYESGDLVGERLRREHDNLFRSLSQEEQNQFTRYREL
-1269 DRWEALRNRI
+1269 DRELNRTMFAELGTEEAADYERYEAEQDALYAELYSNEWFRKL
-1279 SRDIAAVQHNL
+1279 L
-1290 DLWLN
+1290 DLERRMD
-1295 DIGYNDFVRDSM
+1295 DIPGEYR
-1307 RRVAAGDISLD
+1307 A
-1318 EHWQAVNDFKQ
+1318 
-1329 NSIYAEE
+1329 
-1336 IAKNESQ
+1336 
-1343 LASLREQLDNIS
+1343 
-1355 SLGNGNWASALE
+1355 
-1367 MYNNTAGEIEAR
+1367 MYTNTSGEIEAR
-1379 DAAARRKYSKEQR
+1379 DAEARRKLTVDER
-1392 RLTPPDL
+1392 RAAPPDL
-1399 GNEKTV
+1399 GNEDTI
-1405 FAETLGNAERQY
+1405 FAQSGAGVQASIDY
-1417 DAGEIFPTK
+1417 DTDNRPYVT
-1426 SKFSLSEP
+1426 
-1434 VEETSDLLALHN
+1434 VEEDILDGVPERDWARTVKAVLREKFPDGITVGNSEINIGGRTGRELTWSGTSRWLRANDPVAFADKYRTANNADELLLASTDYVNEGLDH
-1446 LTEDKLLNTLKL
+1446 
-1458 GGFPMPSIAVIRDQ
+1458 PRRD
-1472 MPYEEFGD
+1472 D
-1480 ITMVFGRDTID
+1480 ITDFSRGKVQFRIGDRDYT
-1491 PQVNS
+1491 
-1496 ENRIYG
+1496 
-1502 GDAWTPTFPQ
+1502 A
-1512 IEYKVNEDELNR
+1512 
-1524 IEREVDDLVGGRD
+1524 
-1537 IRRQLDRTHSL
+1537 
-1548 DVTNVTDDLNR
+1548 DVIV
-1559 YNGDL
+1559 
-1564 ATAYR
+1564 A
-1569 YSNALKYAYLRQ
+1569 ALKDGRL
-1581 LNADYSLPYRYAPLG
+1581 
-1596 ARSNMDD
+1596 M
-1603 EIIIQLADMF
+1603 
-1613 GIDAIRQMREGGYRY
+1613 
-1628 YDSHKEELE
+1628 
-1637 KILDLVNQHYRETNN
+1637 
-1652 LDENLYD
+1652 LYD
-1659 EISFNKWDSLTAD
+1659 ITHLTRTEIQNRSQPRRSTNPSPGTASYTATDSD
-1672 IYSYLRQG
+1672 NS
-1680 PKISVDT
+1680 IS
-1687 DAVSKFLADNVNQ
+1687 ASGDNVN
-1700 TEYENW
+1700 
-1706 VRNLFNSIVA
+1706 
-1716 KRGIR
+1716 
-1721 NSKDI
+1721 
-1726 FTPSGKRRNFEALH
+1726 
-1740 YELTLEN
+1740 
-1747 VVKAMK
+1747 
-1753 NAAQKGG
+1753 
-1760 GAVLG
+1760 
-1765 GKSIWGVATK
+1765 
-1775 DYASVDALKQDKSR
+1775 
-1789 LQNISDE
+1789 
-1796 KYQEQRQK
+1796 
-1804 FTERLHDLASEIA
+1804 
-1817 NPKANNRLIALD
+1817 
-1829 DATETIIEALSKRKT
+1829 
-1844 ASGINNELR
+1844 
-1853 SNKTLNIKNDT
+1853 
-1864 AEKALEL
+1864 
-1871 FKDISNMPVGYF
+1871 
-1883 EAKPQRAVPFDE
+1883 
-1895 VLAAVVPNDIS
+1895 
-1906 EELRDGL
+1906 
-1913 AKAGIQTIEYDAGDQ
+1913 
-1928 LDRLAKVESVEG
+1928 
-1940 ARFSTDEDDDQ
+1940 ARFSYDE
-1951 PVEQAISSAKTS
+1951 E
-1963 LRQVP
+1963 L
-1968 ALFKDKNVQ
+1968 
-1977 FGDVNIDI
+1977 
-1985 GGGKYDLATEFL
+1985 
-1997 AERGTQNLVFDP
+1997 
-2009 YNRGEATNRATLDFL
+2009 
-2024 RDGSRADTAT
+2024 
-2034 NANVLNVI
+2034 
-2042 AEAPARANVIL
+2042 
-2053 EMAKAIKPDG
+2053 
-2063 KAYFMVYEGD
+2063 
-2073 GSGVGRETSAGWQN
+2073 
-2087 NRKTADYMDE
+2087 
-2097 IERYFDSVERRGKLI
+2097 
-2112 IASNPKA
+2112 
-2119 DLPKALWEVQ
+2119 
-2129 PGDAVRY
+2129 
-2136 SAADDEPRPVIAKQD
+2136 PRPVIAKQD

-2173 IEGFA
+2173 IEGFT

-2248 AGIYLTNNS
+2248 AGIFLTNDPN
-2257 SDMAPDMWQAEL
+2257 DMAPDMWQAEL

-2326 LEQRVDWELRS
+2326 LEQRVDWELRN

-2381 ETRRRISEERGKRHA
+2381 ETRRRIAEERQKRHA
-2396 SEREAREKINNII
+2396 SEKEAREKIDNII

-2423 QQRTDERVRQERER
+2423 QQRADERVRQERER

-2442 SETRRRIDDVEQ
+2442 AETRRRIDDVEQ
-2454 AERRTYYERLERY
+2454 ADRRTYYERLERY
-2467 KEARRATDARER
+2467 KEGRRATDARER
-2479 ERRKQ
+2479 ERRKA

-2514 RAPAELRQQ
+2514 RAPAELKQQ

-2544 SKKYDAT
+2544 SKKFDAT
-2551 WRDLAEMYK
+2551 WRDIAEMYK
-2560 KARDSDPNFLPSQEL
+2560 KARDTDPNFLPSQEL

-2584 EKIGNLDIGALQDL
+2584 DKIGDLDIGALQDL
-2598 YKAAVGLRTEFYN
+2598 YKAAVGLRQEFYN
-2611 RNHVIGDEEGRLFA
+2611 RNHVIGDEEARLFS
-2625 ELYADSKA
+2625 ELYEDSKE
-2633 EIIEAPGGYT
+2633 EINSAPGGYSKK
-2643 GNPADKVFNIEQ
+2643 PADKVFNLEQ

-2678 KQLEKGERDERAY
+2678 KQLEAGERNERAY

-2696 KLLSDWL
+2696 ALLADWL
-2703 RDNEDWVMQSDGQ
+2703 EENEEWVLRSDGQ
-2716 GKNAVWYEVEVPE
+2716 GKDAVWYEVEVPE

-2742 DSVKVYMTP
+2742 DSVKVWMTP

-2770 VGGRTFPDKELYSDG
+2770 VGGRTFPDKELYSEG

-2794 KTIRLAP
+2794 KTVRLAP

-2808 SDLTPEEQELAALL
+2808 SDLTPEERELAALL

-2841 YGYDRAVTKNYA
+2841 YGYDRAVTTNYA

-2860 YNQKEIGKSD
+2860 YNQKEIGKFD
-2870 QTAEGVGNM
+2870 QTAEGVGNL

-2885 AKNPSYNLYAYDAFE
+2885 AKNPSYNLSAYDAFE

-2919 KTLLNWRERNNSMS
+2919 KTLLNWRERDNSMS
-2933 DVITHKWGNES
+2933 DVITHKWGSES

-3020 ELISRYT
+3020 DLIALYT
-3027 SELDWRLMGYS
+3027 SELDWRLMGYA

-3043 QLKDHPNWTER
+3043 QLKDHPNWTQR

-3084 KIRKERPELEVGT
+3084 KVRRERPELEVGT
-3097 QEQIDA
+3097 EEQVNA

-3126 SDTLHNARIRKSDN
+3126 SDTLHNARIRKADN
-3140 AVLRTLTM
+3140 AILRTLTM

-3163 IGEAQYYKRKGA
+3163 IGEAQYYKRTGA
-3175 DSKTQRVARAATGA
+3175 SSKTQRTARAAMGA

-3219 DDEDELTAHSVLG
+3219 DDEDELTAQSVLG
-3232 NIASDML
+3232 NMASDML

-3302 QGGDVLAYLN
+3302 QGGDVLAYLS

-3340 VEAYLAGLL
+3340 VEAYLTGLL
-3349 SWTIPSLSTSY
+3349 SWTFPSLSTSY
-3360 EDLFETPDK
+3360 EDVFETPDK
-3369 ASLSGLEGDALVTRV
+3369 ASLSGLEGGALVTRV
-3384 ENILASRLEDVS
+3384 EDILASRLEDVS

-3420 KQVTVTDKKT
+3420 NQVTVTDKKT

-3448 VWTETVGRAVDELVL
+3448 VWTETVGRAVNELVL
-3463 MPEFEAASP
+3463 MPEFETASP

-3569 VARMPLP
+3569 VARMPIL

-3597 TARSAGIDTLD
+3597 TARNAGIDTLD

-3620 GDGRQ
+3620 GDSRQ